1 MPIEKIK
8 GLRGL
13 RGFGDLNE
21 GERKRFLSDHA
32 AELRPYSNDPMKY
45 GIVASRLYE
54 NQKFINTF
62 GQAAFDQLHDGTEAA
77 YNYRNKLTHDKIVT
91 DAFIDTF
98 NKEDNFNELATYL
111 DTEGMYDLLNNDE
124 YLGSRKR
131 AQMWNANVKRAKGV
145 QNTFD
150 QMGMNPRIATIE
162 PGLAAGLQ
170 IAKPA
175 VAQSPKIQDDAYA
188 KRDKEI
194 LDKLYAESQKR
205 REKEIQGDA
214 DIMFANMLDADTN
227 GQKSIGSWLKDF
239 DKIASKN
246 SGYYSGFKNSSWLK
260 DYDDEDKLKDYAKY
274 QVLKQKYGEGVA
286 MQYLSR
292 DIQDRIAEA
301 QDGKF
306 TGNTLKGILTTA
318 WSDLGSNVALFANIK
333 NWYDVD
339 RMAIINQGKD
349 PDKPIYDK
357 KGNIVDYERNENIWT
372 NPAYW
377 NNVYKY
383 NTFSPTEIKAIEER
397 GGISTDV
404 NVREYGYT
412 PDFFSWDTVQEGFK
426 QGGHV
431 LAGIA
436 ETALTGGTG
445 KIIGMGAKGVLKGI
459 GLSAKAIQTASKAG
473 NIINDALVMATTGL
487 EGSQLEAMGTFDEQ
501 METAKQ
507 KIREQ
512 INSELHDYQK
522 SIDYNSKE
530 SKAAIDYYYKQLKL
544 KDNRRVT
551 SGSKEGM
558 TQLPM
563 SDETLK
569 AQAKQMYTNQLLEAK
584 QKELEEL
591 HKKDEMEAARAATK
605 AYMTNFAMD
614 YVKNIPLTTAVQKFM
629 IAKGSMRGAFDN
641 TIDKNI
647 IADIE
652 KGGVKKAVG
661 KGDKEIRF
669 SSGKGLAKEIGK
681 QFAGGF
687 ADEYLDGINASFAG
701 GVGSNV
707 FDNYMKRNYDPEAY
721 DSTVDS
727 FTGNFLAGLSEGLDG
742 VLDRQNLYEGFIG
755 MLSPAATVMPNMNA
769 VFHPKDTW
777 NAVINKKDAYGNK
790 INFAERASNLLM
802 NPLLNSVVEAKE
814 KDRRVDNTV
823 SAINMVVAANKDKLD
838 SAAKTI
844 SVLNNFNTPING
856 NNPLGI
862 LDYKDNKLLNAFTL
876 IKSLNELEDIGGT
889 KSKLYE
895 DTMHTI
901 QGLAEGTLSEEE
913 MDNEVDKFIAD
924 PDNKSILDGKENPKE
939 VAAERLQ
946 KNAKYFMDMKKKVD
960 DIQQMFSNSPS
971 MKNVDP
977 RVAATLV
984 YNTVAKD
991 DYKNRLESILNELG
1005 TGSADTEST
1014 YTPNY
1019 VMRYDTKNSIKKAV
1033 AAREKEVVKADKEIE
1048 ELSASNGY
1056 ARTKIQQLEKQLEN
1070 TTKEGERI
1078 TIKEDIRKYKELIDS
1093 QNFQIQT
1100 LKESKDRLL
1109 SEKEDINKIGEGEDS
1124 KTSFTVNDILNADVR
1139 DMAYILDPKNK
1150 ENFSKERQAVIDKAI
1165 ARLKQ
1170 KDPEALR
1177 KINDAGILASRIDD
1191 METVYNKISNND
1203 KLASTYFDA
1212 AEQSRGMAAWGE
1224 SIQREIKKKYKDI
1237 SDAYQ
1242 NRKENPEAFRDKVLE
1257 ANSEIVEAYMN
1268 DYPSQAE
1275 AIKPYYDMLK
1285 FDDDVAAILGHSGL
1299 STEEKRQIA
1308 NTIGNLQITS
1318 NTIEEIQSKMENIVD
1333 NQEIDEDFRNQID
1346 GLLSKV
1352 EQLGY
1357 LRDATIIENRKQR
1370 KQREAEEAKKKEEEK
1385 NKVDEAAKNAADK
1398 KVIEDKDKQEDMGR
1412 KASEKDILNN
1422 TEDVDLSIDEK
1433 PSEGPQKDET
1443 NEEKSTT
1450 EQSVVTQSTTTQ
1462 GATAPVTQNV
1472 KTILSDESGD
1482 TSVTVGDMWYGTA
1495 DNTKKGKFTVTKMGN
1510 SITFDTDEKNDV
1522 LSVTPDEYDV
1532 TPETKEHE
1540 ENAVFEA
1547 SSMEKRGDDWYFV
1560 GNFAGTKNT
1569 TEVKAKKSFDI
1580 EKAIKRQQEARE
1592 TELATKGVD
1601 VGNVNIVD
1609 NGDSVQGRS
1618 ENIDEQN
1625 NNITLDDKVIEV
1637 SEINEDA
1644 DELNGIGEHNIET
1657 NVNTISGNAMSRYVS
1672 DPLVKDGKL
1681 VNKKGKD
1688 DRKQMDEYY
1697 AWMDAAGI
1705 KLQNIIDRELAKILK
1720 RNPNAKVKFMAVRP
1734 ESNATNDS
1742 SMQRHLMLVLDYD
1755 NSINKG
1761 ITAIHNDDNGGVIES
1776 QGKKYLVIG
1785 VAGYRNGNFAQQ
1797 SLYNVLWNP
1806 ISPTSRNSK
1815 GEPFGLMIKPKKE
1828 FFETHPNERFYVNE
1842 SLSTEIVP
1850 YSLIPGYIVK
1860 QGLNDSNTEF
1870 KSVRELLADKERNP
1884 MGYDMQSV
1892 AWGIQELTKFLTI
1905 GAFVDDVMV
1914 PRNTIRN
1921 AGSAFV
1927 LMPASNGK
1935 MVPSYLKVLKYNE
1948 MRDGAL
1954 KDKVEGLLQNVVS
1967 PDYATRYQAVIDL
1980 SNIFYFDKE
1989 GDTILLRKNKAELS
2003 LVHDG
2008 IVQKTFVLDSNFDRA
2023 EFMQAMEDMNP
2034 RVNITARVLQSQEL
2048 LKEYDEAGAL
2058 MTDAAIFGTAGSSY
2072 SIYGLDG
2079 EGNMLKLEQPG
2090 NEASKT
2096 TVNSDF
2102 KNENKSQVIYKHQ
2115 YYTYRVDDGM
2125 YYLNGEPITDEKMM
2139 KQLEYNKMIIDNQ
2152 LSPIKSE
2159 GVLEYF
2165 ILKEGEHPEAIKV
2178 NRNTKEVKEVSEEKA
2193 KEIISKIEE
2202 EKAKKQRE
2210 VEAQKQLKIINSE
2223 DVDIIGISDNTNF
2236 VMDPNTGEMVVDN
2249 TVDETP
2255 VPKEENKNENKKE
2268 EVKKESK
2275 SEKNNKKTESSNNTT
2290 STQTFAELIGNKKHR
2305 ISIIKLVKSKWK
2317 DAPVVPAQLE
2327 KFLRDKDVEVD
2338 SIGTS
2343 EKDIDAWMKTIE
2355 DCR

>member
-32 AELRPYSNDPMKY
+32 AELRPYSNDPIKY
-45 GIVASRLYE
+45 GIVASRMYE

-62 GQAAFDQLHDGTEAA
+62 GQAAFDQLHDGTEAS

-124 YLGSRKR
+124 YLGKTKIHNKFIKNINDSK
-131 AQMWNANVKRAKGV
+131 AMQKAYDNSLNIPYAEAALAKGIIRSK
-145 QNTFD
+145 TAI
-150 QMGMNPRIATIE
+150 NPYE
-162 PGLAAGLQ
+162 Q
-170 IAKPA
+170 KD
-175 VAQSPKIQDDAYA
+175 KDE
-188 KRDKEI
+188 KKDKEI
-194 LDKLYAESQKR
+194 LDKLYAESQQR
-205 REKEIQGDA
+205 REKDIQGDA

-227 GQKSIGSWLKDF
+227 GQKSIASWLKDF

-286 MQYLSR
+286 MQYLDR
-292 DIQDRIAEA
+292 DIQNRIAEA

-306 TGNTLKGILTTA
+306 TGNTLKGVLTTA
-318 WSDLGSNVALFANIK
+318 WSDIGSDIALFANMK

-426 QGGHV
+426 QSGHFV
-431 LAGIA
+431 EPLLT
-436 ETALTGGTG
+436 TALTGGAG
-445 KIIGMGAKGVLKGI
+445 RLVGMGANAAMKGV
-459 GLSAKAIQTASKAG
+459 GLSAKAMQTANKAG
-473 NIINDALVMATTGL
+473 RVINDVLVGATTGL
-487 EGSQLEAMGTFDEQ
+487 SGSQLEAMGTFEEQ
-501 METAKQ
+501 MKTAKQ

-512 INSELHDYQK
+512 INSELHDYQR
-522 SIDYNSKE
+522 SIDYNSKD
-530 SKAAIDYYYKQLKL
+530 SKAALDYYYNQLKAN
-544 KDNRRVT
+544 DRRRVA
-551 SGSKEGM
+551 SGSREGM

-563 SDETLK
+563 SDATLK
-569 AQAKQMYTNQLLEAK
+569 AQAKQMYTNQLLGAK

-614 YVKNIPLTTAVQKFM
+614 YVKNIPLTTAVQKFL

-652 KGGVKKAVG
+652 KGGVKRAI

-707 FDNYMKRNYDPEAY
+707 FNNYMKRNYDPEAY

-727 FTGNFLAGLSEGLDG
+727 FAGNFLAGLSEGIEG
-742 VLDRQNLYEGFIG
+742 ITDRQNLYEGFIG
-755 MLSPAATVMPNMNA
+755 MVSPMTTVAPNMNA

-777 NAVINKKDAYGNK
+777 NAVLNKKDAYGNK
-790 INFAERASNLLM
+790 INFAERASSVMM
-802 NPLLNSVVEAKE
+802 NPLLNTIAEARQ
-814 KDRRVDNTV
+814 KDRRIDNTV
-823 SAINMVVAANKDKLD
+823 EAINRVVEANKDKLN

-844 SVLNNFNTPING
+844 SVLNNFNTPVNG
-856 NNPLGI
+856 DNLMNI

-889 KSKLYE
+889 KSKLYD

-913 MDNEVDKFIAD
+913 MSNEVDKFIAD
-924 PDNKSILDGKENPKE
+924 PDNKSILDGNEDSKK

-960 DIQQMFSNSPS
+960 EIQQMFANSPS

-991 DYKNRLESILNELG
+991 DYKNRLESILNEIG

-1019 VMRYDTKNSIKKAV
+1019 AMRYDTKNSIKKAV
-1033 AAREKEVVKADKEIE
+1033 AAREKEAAKADKEIE

-1100 LKESKDRLL
+1100 LRESKDRLL
-1109 SEKEDINKIGEGEDS
+1109 GEKEDISKIGEGEDN

-1150 ENFSKERQAVIDKAI
+1150 ENFSKKKQAVIDKAI

-1242 NRKENPEAFRDKVLE
+1242 NRKENSEAFRDKVLE
-1257 ANSEIVEAYMN
+1257 TNNEVVEAYMN
-1268 DYPSQAE
+1268 DHPSQAE

-1285 FDDDVAAILGHSGL
+1285 FNDDVAAILKHSGL
-1299 STEEKRQIA
+1299 ETGEKMIIASTIISNQKKSNNVEEVQAK
-1308 NTIGNLQITS
+1308 LES
-1318 NTIEEIQSKMENIVD
+1318 IVD
-1333 NQEIDEDFRNQID
+1333 NSELSENFRNQID
-1346 GLLSKV
+1346 GLLSKI

-1398 KVIEDKDKQEDMGR
+1398 KVIEDKDKQEDIG
-1412 KASEKDILNN
+1412 KVPDKNDNITNE
-1422 TEDVDLSIDEK
+1422 EDVDLFSNEE
-1433 PSEGPQKDET
+1433 PSE
-1443 NEEKSTT
+1443 
-1450 EQSVVTQSTTTQ
+1450 EQSKEEVGEKHSVS
-1462 GATAPVTQNV
+1462 APVTQNV

-1482 TSVTVGDMWYGTA
+1482 MSVTVGDMWYGTA
-1495 DNTKKGKFTVTKMGN
+1495 DNTKKGKFIVTKMGDN
-1510 SITFDTDEKNDV
+1510 ITFDTDEKNDV
-1522 LSVTPDEYDV
+1522 LSITFDEYDV

-1592 TELATKGVD
+1592 AELAANGVD
-1601 VGNVNIVD
+1601 VDNVNIVD

-1625 NNITLDDKVIEV
+1625 NNITPDDKVIEV

-1657 NVNTISGNAMSRYVS
+1657 NVNTISGNAMSRYES
-1672 DPLVKDGKL
+1672 DPLAKDGKL

-1697 AWMDAAGI
+1697 SWMDAAGI
-1705 KLQNIIDRELAKILK
+1705 KLQNIIDQELAKILK

-1870 KSVRELLADKERNP
+1870 RSVRELLADKERNP
-1884 MGYDMQSV
+1884 IGYDMQSV

-1927 LMPASNGK
+1927 LMPAGNGK

-2023 EFMQAMEDMNP
+2023 EFMKAMEDMNP
-2034 RVNITARVLQSQEL
+2034 RINITARVLQSQEL
-2048 LKEYDEAGAL
+2048 LKEYNEAGAL

-2079 EGNMLKLEQPG
+2079 EGNMLKPEQPG
-2090 NEASKT
+2090 NEDSKT

-2125 YYLNGEPITDEKMM
+2125 YYLNGEPITDEKMIR
-2139 KQLEYNKMIIDNQ
+2139 QLEYNKMIVDNQ
-2152 LSPIKSE
+2152 LTSIKRE
-2159 GVLEYF
+2159 GVWEYF

-2202 EKAKKQRE
+2202 EKAKKQRDA
-2210 VEAQKQLKIINSE
+2210 EAQKQLKIINSE
-2223 DVDIIGISDNTNF
+2223 DVDITGNSDNTDL
-2236 VMDPNTGEMVVDN
+2236 VMDLNTGEMIVDN

-2255 VPKEENKNENKKE
+2255 VPKEENKNENKEE

-2275 SEKNNKKTESSNNTT
+2275 SEKNTKKTESSDNAT

-2305 ISIIKLVKSKWK
+2305 ISIIKLVKGKWK

>member
-21 GERKRFLSDHA
+21 GERRRFLSDHA
-32 AELRPYSNDPMKY
+32 SELRPYSNDPMKY
-45 GIVASRLYE
+45 DIVASRLYE

-98 NKEDNFNELATYL
+98 NKEDNFNELATFL
-111 DTEGMYDLLNNDE
+111 DTDGMYDLLNNDE
-124 YLGSRKR
+124 YLGKTKIRNKFIKNINDSK
-131 AQMWNANVKRAKGV
+131 AMQKAYDSSLNIPYAEAALAKGIIRSK
-145 QNTFD
+145 TAI
-150 QMGMNPRIATIE
+150 NPYE
-162 PGLAAGLQ
+162 Q
-170 IAKPA
+170 KD
-175 VAQSPKIQDDAYA
+175 KDE
-188 KRDKEI
+188 KKDKEI
-194 LDKLYAESQKR
+194 LDKLYAESQQR
-205 REKEIQGDA
+205 RETDIQGDA

-239 DKIASKN
+239 DKMASKN
-246 SGYYSGFKNSSWLK
+246 SNYYFKFKNSSWLK
-260 DYDDEDKLKDYAKY
+260 DYDDENKLKDYAKY
-274 QVLKQKYGEGVA
+274 QALKQKYGEGVA
-286 MQYLSR
+286 LQYLDR
-292 DIQDRIAEA
+292 DIQNRIAEA

-306 TGNTLKGILTTA
+306 TGNTLKGVLTTA
-318 WSDLGSNVALFANIK
+318 WSDIGSDIALFANMK

-339 RMAIINQGKD
+339 KMAVINQGKD
-349 PDKPIYDK
+349 PDKPVYDK
-357 KGNIVDYERNENIWT
+357 KGNIVDYKRNDNIWT

-383 NTFSPTEIKAIEER
+383 NTFSPTEIKAIEEK

-426 QGGHV
+426 QSGHFIEP
-431 LAGIA
+431 LLT
-436 ETALTGGTG
+436 TALTGGAG
-445 KIIGMGAKGVLKGI
+445 RLVGMGANAAMKGV
-459 GLSAKAIQTASKAG
+459 GLSAKAMQTANKAG
-473 NIINDALVMATTGL
+473 RVINDVLVGATTGL
-487 EGSQLEAMGTFDEQ
+487 SGSQLEAMGTFEEQ

-512 INSELHDYQK
+512 IDSELHDYQR
-522 SIDYNSKE
+522 SIDYNSKD
-530 SKAAIDYYYKQLKL
+530 SKAAINYYYNQLKAN
-544 KDNRRVT
+544 DRGRVA
-551 SGSKEGM
+551 SGSREGM

-569 AQAKQMYTNQLLEAK
+569 AQAKQMYTNQLLGAK

-614 YVKNIPLTTAVQKFM
+614 YVKNLPLTTAVQKFL

-641 TIDKNI
+641 TIDKSI
-647 IADIE
+647 IADVE
-652 KGGVKKAVG
+652 KGGVKRAV
-661 KGDKEIRF
+661 KGNKEIRF

-707 FDNYMKRNYDPEAY
+707 FNNYMKRNYDPEAY

-727 FTGNFLAGLSEGLDG
+727 FAGNFLAGLSEGMEG
-742 VLDRQNLYEGFIG
+742 ITDRQNLNEGFIG
-755 MLSPAATVMPNMNA
+755 MVSPMTTVAPNMNA

-777 NAVINKKDAYGNK
+777 NAVLNKKDAYGNK
-790 INFAERASNLLM
+790 INFAERASSVLM
-802 NPLLNSVVEAKE
+802 NPLLNTITEARQ
-814 KDRRVDNTV
+814 KDRRIDNTV
-823 SAINMVVAANKDKLD
+823 EAINRVVEANKDKLN

-844 SVLNNFNTPING
+844 SVLNNFNTPVNG
-856 NNPLGI
+856 DNLMNI

-889 KSKLYE
+889 KSKLYD
-895 DTMHTI
+895 DTMHTV

-913 MDNEVDKFIAD
+913 MSNEVDKFIAD
-924 PDNKSILDGKENPKE
+924 PDNKSILDGNEDSKK

-960 DIQQMFSNSPS
+960 EIQQMFANSPS

-991 DYKNRLESILNELG
+991 DYKNRLESILSELG

-1019 VMRYDTKNSIKKAV
+1019 AMRYDKKDSVKKAI
-1033 AAREKEVVKADKEIE
+1033 AAREKEVAKADKEIE
-1048 ELSASNGY
+1048 KLSASNGY
-1056 ARTKIQQLEKQLEN
+1056 AKTKIQQLEKQLEN

-1100 LKESKDRLL
+1100 LRESKDRLL
-1109 SEKEDINKIGEGEDS
+1109 SEKEDISKIGDGEDN
-1124 KTSFTVNDILNADVR
+1124 KTSFTVNDILNSDVR
-1139 DMAYILDPKNK
+1139 DMAYILDPKNR
-1150 ENFSKERQAVIDKAI
+1150 ENFSKKKQAVIDKAI

-1212 AEQSRGMAAWGE
+1212 AEQSRSMAAWGE

-1257 ANSEIVEAYMN
+1257 ANSEVVEAYMN
-1268 DYPSQAE
+1268 DHPSQAE

-1285 FDDDVAAILGHSGL
+1285 FNDDVAAVLKHSGL
-1299 STEEKRQIA
+1299 ETGEKMIIASTIISNQKKSNNVEE
-1308 NTIGNLQITS
+1308 LQAKLES
-1318 NTIEEIQSKMENIVD
+1318 IVD
-1333 NQEIDEDFRNQID
+1333 DPELSENFRNQID

-1385 NKVDEAAKNAADK
+1385 KKVDEAAKNAAEK
-1398 KVIEDKDKQEDMGR
+1398 KVAEEKEKQEDIDKIPG
-1412 KASEKDILNN
+1412 KNDTLNS
-1422 TEDVDLSIDEK
+1422 TEDVDLFIGEE
-1433 PSEGPQKDET
+1433 PSEEPQKDKID
-1443 NEEKSTT
+1443 NEKSATVQNAAMQDATT
-1450 EQSVVTQSTTTQ
+1450 
-1462 GATAPVTQNV
+1462 PMTQNV
-1472 KTILSDESGD
+1472 KTILSDGSGD
-1482 TSVTVGDMWYGTA
+1482 MSVTAGEMWYGTG
-1495 DNTKKGKFTVTKMGN
+1495 DNAKKGKFTMTKMEGEI
-1510 SITFDTDEKNDV
+1510 SFDTNDKHDV
-1522 LSVTPDEYDV
+1522 LSIASDEYEV
-1532 TPETKEHE
+1532 TPETGEHE

-1547 SSMEKRGDDWYFV
+1547 SSMKKKGDDWYFV
-1560 GNFAGTKNT
+1560 GNFVGTNKT

-1580 EKAIKRQQEARE
+1580 EKAIERQQKARE
-1592 TELATKGVD
+1592 TELAAKGTD
-1601 VGNVNIVD
+1601 IGNVNIID
-1609 NGDSVQGRS
+1609 NGDSVQGVS
-1618 ENIDEQN
+1618 ASLDAQIN
-1625 NNITLDDKVIEV
+1625 NTDPNGKEVHV
-1637 SEINEDA
+1637 SETNVDA
-1644 DELNGIGEHNIET
+1644 DDLNGTGEHNTEA
-1657 NVNTISGNAMSRYVS
+1657 NVTTLSGNAMSRYEP
-1672 DPLVKDGKL
+1672 DPLAKDGKL

-1697 AWMDAAGI
+1697 AWMDAAEI
-1705 KLQNIIDRELAKILK
+1705 KLQNIIDQELGRILR
-1720 RNPNAKVKFMAVRP
+1720 RNPNAKVKFMSVRP

-1742 SMQRHLMLVLDYD
+1742 AMQKHYMLVLDYD

-1761 ITAIHNDDNGGVIES
+1761 ITAIHNDKNGGVIES
-1776 QGKKYLVIG
+1776 NGKKYLVIG
-1785 VAGYRNGNFAQQ
+1785 VAGFAKKNFAQK
-1797 SLYNVLWNP
+1797 SLYDVLTNP
-1806 ISPTSRNSK
+1806 IAPNYKNST
-1815 GEPFGLMIKPKKE
+1815 GEPLGLLVKPKKE

-1842 SLSTEIVP
+1842 NLSTEIVP

-1870 KSVRELLADKERNP
+1870 RSVRELLADKERNP

-1892 AWGIQELTKFLTI
+1892 AWGIQELTKFLTV

-1927 LMPASNGK
+1927 LMLAGNGK

-1989 GDTILLRKNKAELS
+1989 GDTILLRKNKAGLS

-2079 EGNMLKLEQPG
+2079 EGNMLKPKQIV
-2090 NEASKT
+2090 NETPKAVK
-2096 TVNSDF
+2096 NSDF
-2102 KNENKSQVIYKHQ
+2102 KNENKGQVIYKHQ
-2115 YYTYRVDDGM
+2115 YYTRREDDGM
-2125 YYLNGEPITDEKMM
+2125 YYLNGEPVTDERMI
-2139 KQLEYNKMIIDNQ
+2139 KQLDYNKMIIDNQ

-2159 GVLEYF
+2159 GVWEYF

-2178 NRNTKEVKEVSEEKA
+2178 NRNTKVVKEVSEDTI
-2193 KEIISKIEE
+2193 KEIIQKIEE

-2210 VEAQKQLKIINSE
+2210 TEAQKQLKTLSLH
-2223 DVDIIGISDNTNF
+2223 DVEMDLTGDSGTTEF
-2236 VMDPNTGEMVVDN
+2236 MMDPETGEMVAVN

-2255 VPKEENKNENKKE
+2255 TTKEEKKTE
-2268 EVKKESK
+2268 EVKKES
-2275 SEKNNKKTESSNNTT
+2275 EKNKEDKRIPITKDAS
-2290 STQTFAELIGNKKHR
+2290 STQTFAELYGKKVYR
-2305 ISIIKLVKSKWK
+2305 MSILKLIKGKWK
-2317 DAPVVPAQLE
+2317 EAPSVPAQLE

-2343 EKDIDAWMKTIE
+2343 KDDIDAWMKTIE

>member
-1 MPIEKIK
+1 MPIEKIR

-13 RGFGDLNE
+13 GG
-21 GERKRFLSDHA
+21 LSDLTPEERDAFMKANANVLDQYHNLNNRDKA
-32 AELRPYSNDPMKY
+32 AN
-45 GIVASRLYE
+45 ILYM
-54 NQKFINTF
+54 NQKYINTF
-62 GQAAFDQLHDGTEAA
+62 GLDSFNLNNDGTEASFDF
-77 YNYRNKLTHDKIVT
+77 RNKQTKTKLIT
-91 DAFIDTF
+91 DAFLNTF
-98 NKEDNFNELATYL
+98 GKEDNINELSTFL
-111 DTEGMYDLLNNDE
+111 DTDGMYDLLNNDE
-124 YLGSRKR
+124 YLGKTKIRNKFIKNINDSK
-131 AQMWNANVKRAKGV
+131 AMQKAYDSSLNIPYAEAALAKGIIRSK
-145 QNTFD
+145 TAI
-150 QMGMNPRIATIE
+150 NPYE
-162 PGLAAGLQ
+162 Q
-170 IAKPA
+170 KN
-175 VAQSPKIQDDAYA
+175 KDE

-194 LDKLYAESQKR
+194 LDKLYAESQQR
-205 REKEIQGDA
+205 REKDIQGDA

-227 GQKSIGSWLKDF
+227 GQKNIASWLKDF

-246 SGYYSGFKNSSWLK
+246 SNYYFKFKNSSWLK
-260 DYDDEDKLKDYAKY
+260 DYDDENKLKDYAKY

-286 MQYLSR
+286 LQYLDR
-292 DIQDRIAEA
+292 DIQNRIAEA

-306 TGNTLKGILTTA
+306 TGNTLKGVLTTA
-318 WSDLGSNVALFANIK
+318 WSDIGSDIALFANMK

-339 RMAIINQGKD
+339 RMAVINQGKD

-357 KGNIVDYERNENIWT
+357 KGKIVDYKKNENIWT

-383 NTFSPTEIKAIEER
+383 NTFSPTEIKAIEEK

-426 QGGHV
+426 QSGHFIEP
-431 LAGIA
+431 LLT
-436 ETALTGGTG
+436 TALTGGAG
-445 KIIGMGAKGVLKGI
+445 RLVGMGANAAMKGV
-459 GLSAKAIQTASKAG
+459 GLSAKAMQTANKAG
-473 NIINDALVMATTGL
+473 RVINDVLVGATTGL
-487 EGSQLEAMGTFDEQ
+487 SGSQLEAMGTFEEQ

-512 INSELHDYQK
+512 INSELHDYQR
-522 SIDYNSKE
+522 SIDYNSKD
-530 SKAAIDYYYKQLKL
+530 SKAALDYYYKQLKA
-544 KDNRRVT
+544 KDNRRVA
-551 SGSKEGM
+551 SGSREGM

-563 SDETLK
+563 SDGTLK

-614 YVKNIPLTTAVQKFM
+614 YVKNIPLTTAVQKFL

-652 KGGVKKAVG
+652 KGGVKRAI

-707 FDNYMKRNYDPEAY
+707 FNNYMKRNYDPEAY

-727 FTGNFLAGLSEGLDG
+727 FAGNFLAGLSEGIEG
-742 VLDRQNLYEGFIG
+742 ITDRQNLYEGFIG
-755 MLSPAATVMPNMNA
+755 MVSPMTTVAPNMNV

-777 NAVINKKDAYGNK
+777 NAVLNKKDAYGNK
-790 INFAERASNLLM
+790 INFAERASSVMM
-802 NPLLNSVVEAKE
+802 NPLLNTIAEARQ
-814 KDRRVDNTV
+814 KDRRIDNTV
-823 SAINMVVAANKDKLD
+823 EAINRVVEANKDKLN

-844 SVLNNFNTPING
+844 SVLNNFNTPVNG
-856 NNPLGI
+856 DNLMNI

-889 KSKLYE
+889 KSKLYD

-913 MDNEVDKFIAD
+913 MSNEVDKFIAD
-924 PDNKSILDGKENPKE
+924 PDNKSILDGNEDSKK

-960 DIQQMFSNSPS
+960 EIQQMFANSPS

-1019 VMRYDTKNSIKKAV
+1019 AMRYDTKNSIKKAV
-1033 AAREKEVVKADKEIE
+1033 AAREKEAAKADKEIE

-1070 TTKEGERI
+1070 ITKEGERI
-1078 TIKEDIRKYKELIDS
+1078 TTKEDIRKYKELIDS

-1100 LKESKDRLL
+1100 LRESKDRLL
-1109 SEKEDINKIGEGEDS
+1109 GEKEDISKIGEGEDN

-1139 DMAYILDPKNK
+1139 DIAYILDPKNK
-1150 ENFSKERQAVIDKAI
+1150 ENFSKKRQAVIDKAI

-1224 SIQREIKKKYKDI
+1224 SIQREIKKKYEDI

-1268 DYPSQAE
+1268 DHPKQAE

-1285 FDDDVAAILGHSGL
+1285 FNDDVAAILRHSGL
-1299 STEEKRQIA
+1299 ETGEKMIIASTIISNQKKSNNVEEVQAK
-1308 NTIGNLQITS
+1308 LES
-1318 NTIEEIQSKMENIVD
+1318 IVD
-1333 NQEIDEDFRNQID
+1333 DPELSENFRNQID

-1352 EQLGY
+1352 AQMSY
-1357 LRDATIIENRKQR
+1357 QRDATTIENRKQK
-1370 KQREAEEAKKKEEEK
+1370 KQREADEAKKKEEEK
-1385 NKVDEAAKNAADK
+1385 KKVNEAAKNAAEK
-1398 KVIEDKDKQEDMGR
+1398 KVAEEKEKQEITDR
-1412 KASEKDILNN
+1412 KPGKNDIINN
-1422 TEDVDLSIDEK
+1422 AEDVVLSIDEEPLK
-1433 PSEGPQKDET
+1433 EPQKDET
-1443 NEEKSTT
+1443 DNEKNTT
-1450 EQSVVTQSTTTQ
+1450 AQSATTSM
-1462 GATAPVTQNV
+1462 TQNV
-1472 KTILSDESGD
+1472 NTILSDGSGD
-1482 TSVTVGDMWYGTA
+1482 MSVIAGEMWNGTGDNA
-1495 DNTKKGKFTVTKMGN
+1495 KKGKFTMTKMEGEI
-1510 SITFDTDEKNDV
+1510 SFDTNEKHDV
-1522 LSVTPDEYDV
+1522 LSIASDEYEV
-1532 TPETKEHE
+1532 TPETSEHE

-1547 SSMEKRGDDWYFV
+1547 SSMKKKGDDWYFV
-1560 GNFAGTKNT
+1560 GNFAGTNKT

-1580 EKAIKRQQEARE
+1580 EKVIERQQKARE
-1592 TELATKGVD
+1592 TELAAKGTD
-1601 VGNVNIVD
+1601 IGNVNIID
-1609 NGDSVQGRS
+1609 NGDSVQGMS
-1618 ENIDEQN
+1618 ASLDEQINNIDPNGKE
-1625 NNITLDDKVIEV
+1625 VHV
-1637 SEINEDA
+1637 SETNVDA
-1644 DELNGIGEHNIET
+1644 DDLNGTGEHNTEA
-1657 NVNTISGNAMSRYVS
+1657 NVTTLSGNAMSRYEPDS
-1672 DPLVKDGKL
+1672 LAKDGKL
-1681 VNKKGKD
+1681 INKKGKD

-1705 KLQNIIDRELAKILK
+1705 KLQNIIDQELGRILR
-1720 RNPNAKVKFMAVRP
+1720 RNPNAKVKFMSVRP

-1742 SMQRHLMLVLDYD
+1742 AMQKHYMLVLDYN

-1761 ITAIHNDDNGGVIES
+1761 ITAIHNDKNGGVIES
-1776 QGKKYLVIG
+1776 NGKKYLVIG
-1785 VAGYRNGNFAQQ
+1785 VAGFAKKNFAQK
-1797 SLYNVLWNP
+1797 SLYDVLTNP
-1806 ISPTSRNSK
+1806 IAPNYKNST
-1815 GEPFGLMIKPKKE
+1815 GEPLGLLVKPKKE

-1850 YSLIPGYIVK
+1850 YTLIPGYIVK

-1870 KSVRELLADKERNP
+1870 RSVRELLADKERNP

-1892 AWGIQELTKFLTI
+1892 AWGIQELTKFLTV
-1905 GAFVDDVMV
+1905 GTSVDNVMV

-1927 LMPASNGK
+1927 FIPAGNGK
-1935 MVPSYLKVLKYNE
+1935 LIPSYLKVLKYNE
-1948 MRDGAL
+1948 MKDGVL
-1954 KDKVEGLLQNVVS
+1954 KDKVERLLQDVVA
-1967 PDYATRYQAVIDL
+1967 PDYVKRYQAVMDL
-1980 SNIFYFDKE
+1980 CNIFYFDKD
-1989 GDTILLRKNKAELS
+1989 GDNILLKKTKAEVS

-2008 IVQKTFVLDSNFDRA
+2008 KVQKTFTLDSNFDRM
-2023 EFMQAMEDMNP
+2023 EFMKAIEDMNP
-2034 RVNITARVLQSQEL
+2034 RVNITARVLQSQKL

-2058 MTDAAIFGTAGSSY
+2058 MTDIAMFGTAGSSY

-2079 EGNMLKLEQPG
+2079 EGNMLKPKQIV
-2090 NEASKT
+2090 NETPKT
-2096 TVNSDF
+2096 VKNSDF

-2115 YYTYRVDDGM
+2115 YYTRREDDGM
-2125 YYLNGEPITDEKMM
+2125 YYLNGEPVTDERMI
-2139 KQLEYNKMIIDNQ
+2139 KQLDYNKMIIDNQ

-2159 GVLEYF
+2159 GVWEYF

-2178 NRNTKEVKEVSEEKA
+2178 NRNTKVVKEVSEDTI
-2193 KEIISKIEE
+2193 KEIIQKIEE
-2202 EKAKKQRE
+2202 ETAKKQRDT
-2210 VEAQKQLKIINSE
+2210 EAQKQLKTLSLHDVEMDFTGNSGTTE
-2223 DVDIIGISDNTNF
+2223 FMI
-2236 VMDPNTGEMVVDN
+2236 DPETGEMVAVN

-2255 VPKEENKNENKKE
+2255 TTKEEKKTEEKTE
-2268 EVKKESK
+2268 EVKKESE
-2275 SEKNNKKTESSNNTT
+2275 EKKEDKRIPITKDAS
-2290 STQTFAELIGNKKHR
+2290 STQTFAELYGKKIYR
-2305 ISIIKLVKSKWK
+2305 MSILKLIKGKWK
-2317 DAPVVPAQLE
+2317 EAPSVPAQLE

-2343 EKDIDAWMKTIE
+2343 KDDIDAWMKTIE
-2355 DCR
+2355 NCR

>member
-412 PDFFSWDTVQEGFK
+412 PDFLSWDTVQEGFK

-436 ETALTGGTG
+436 ETALTGGAG
-445 KIIGMGAKGVLKGI
+445 KMIGMGAKGVLKGI
-459 GLSAKAIQTASKAG
+459 GLSAKAMQTASKAG

-512 INSELHDYQK
+512 INSELHDYQR

-530 SKAAIDYYYKQLKL
+530 SKAALDYYYKQLKI
-544 KDNRRVT
+544 KDNRRVA
-551 SGSKEGM
+551 SGSREGM

-647 IADIE
+647 IADVE
-652 KGGVKKAVG
+652 KGGVKRVVG

-701 GVGSNV
+701 GVGNNI
-707 FDNYMKRNYDPEAY
+707 FDNYIKRNYDPEAY

-727 FTGNFLAGLSEGLDG
+727 FAGNFLAGLSEGLDG

-769 VFHPKDTW
+769 VFHLKDTW

-790 INFAERASNLLM
+790 INFAERASSVLM
-802 NPLLNSVVEAKE
+802 NPLLNTITEARQ
-814 KDRRVDNTV
+814 KDRRIDNTIE
-823 SAINMVVAANKDKLD
+823 AINRVVAANKDKLD

-856 NNPLGI
+856 DNPLGI

-924 PDNKSILDGKENPKE
+924 PDNKSILDGNEDSKK

-960 DIQQMFSNSPS
+960 EIQQMFANSPS

-1078 TIKEDIRKYKELIDS
+1078 TIKEDIRKYNELIDS

-1242 NRKENPEAFRDKVLE
+1242 NRKGNPEVFRSKVLE
-1257 ANSEIVEAYMN
+1257 ANSEVVEAYMN

-1385 NKVDEAAKNAADK
+1385 NKVDEAAKNAAEK
-1398 KVIEDKDKQEDMGR
+1398 KTVEEKEKQQNEEGMDMGR
-1412 KASEKDILNN
+1412 KPNKNDVINS
-1422 TEDVDLSIDEK
+1422 TEDVDIFGNEE
-1433 PSEGPQKDET
+1433 PSE
-1443 NEEKSTT
+1443 
-1450 EQSVVTQSTTTQ
+1450 EQSKEEVGEKQS
-1462 GATAPVTQNV
+1462 ASAPVTQNV

-1482 TSVTVGDMWYGTA
+1482 ISITTGNMWYGTEN
-1495 DNTKKGKFTVTKMGN
+1495 NTKKGKFTVTKMGDT
-1510 SITFDTDEKNDV
+1510 ITFDTDEKNDV
-1522 LSVTPDEYDV
+1522 LSITSDEYDV

-1592 TELATKGVD
+1592 AELAVKGVD
-1601 VGNVNIVD
+1601 VSNMNIVD

-1625 NNITLDDKVIEV
+1625 NNITPDDKVIEV

-1644 DELNGIGEHNIET
+1644 AELNGIGEHNIET
-1657 NVNTISGNAMSRYVS
+1657 NVNTISGNAMSRYEPDS
-1672 DPLVKDGKL
+1672 LEKDGKL

-1705 KLQNIIDRELAKILK
+1705 KLQNIIDQELAKILK

-2079 EGNMLKLEQPG
+2079 EGNILKPKQPV

-2115 YYTYRVDDGM
+2115 YYTYKVDDGM

-2139 KQLEYNKMIIDNQ
+2139 KQLEYNKMIVDNQ
-2152 LSPIKSE
+2152 LTPIKSE
-2159 GVLEYF
+2159 GVWEYF

-2210 VEAQKQLKIINSE
+2210 AEAQKQLKIINSE
-2223 DVDIIGISDNTNF
+2223 DVDIIGISDNTNL

-2249 TVDETP
+2249 IVDETP
-2255 VPKEENKNENKKE
+2255 VLKEENKNENKKE

-2275 SEKNNKKTESSNNTT
+2275 SEKNNKKIKSSDNAT

-2305 ISIIKLVKSKWK
+2305 MSIIKLVKGKWK
-2317 DAPVVPAQLE
+2317 DAPVAPAQLE

>member
-32 AELRPYSNDPMKY
+32 AELRPYSNDPIKY
-45 GIVASRLYE
+45 GIVASRMYE

-62 GQAAFDQLHDGTEAA
+62 GQAAFDQLHDGTETS
-77 YNYRNKLTHDKIVT
+77 YNYRNKLTHDKVVT
-91 DAFIDTF
+91 DAFLNTF
-98 NKEDNFNELATYL
+98 GKEDNINELATYL
-111 DTEGMYDLLNNDE
+111 DADGMYDLLNNE
-124 YLGSRKR
+124 KYLGKTKIRNKFIKNINDSK
-131 AQMWNANVKRAKGV
+131 AMQKAYDNSLNIPYAEAALAKGIIRTKTV
-145 QNTFD
+145 
-150 QMGMNPRIATIE
+150 MNPYEQRKKDE
-162 PGLAAGLQ
+162 Q
-170 IAKPA
+170 
-175 VAQSPKIQDDAYA
+175 
-188 KRDKEI
+188 RDKEI

-205 REKEIQGDA
+205 REKDIQGDA
-214 DIMFANMLDADTN
+214 DIMFTNMLDTDTN

-239 DKIASKN
+239 DKIASK
-246 SGYYSGFKNSSWLK
+246 STGYYSGFKNSSWLK
-260 DYDDEDKLKDYAKY
+260 DYDDENKLKDYAKY
-274 QVLKQKYGEGVA
+274 QALKQKYGEGVA
-286 MQYLSR
+286 MQYLGR
-292 DIQDRIAEA
+292 DIQNRIAEA

-306 TGNTLKGILTTA
+306 TGNTLKGVLTTA
-318 WSDLGSNVALFANIK
+318 WSDIGSDIALFANMK

-349 PDKPIYDK
+349 PDKPIYNK
-357 KGNIVDYERNENIWT
+357 QGKIVDYEKNDNIWT

-426 QGGHV
+426 QSGHFIEP
-431 LAGIA
+431 LLT
-436 ETALTGGTG
+436 TALTGGAG
-445 KIIGMGAKGVLKGI
+445 RLVGMGANAAMKGA
-459 GLSAKAIQTASKAG
+459 GLSAKAMQTANKAG
-473 NIINDALVMATTGL
+473 RVINDVLVGATTGL
-487 EGSQLEAMGTFDEQ
+487 SGSQLEAMGTFDEQ

-512 INSELHDYQK
+512 INSELHDYQR

-530 SKAAIDYYYKQLKL
+530 SKAALDYYYKQLKI
-544 KDNRRVT
+544 KDNRRVA
-551 SGSKEGM
+551 SGSREGM

-569 AQAKQMYTNQLLEAK
+569 AQAKQMYTNQLLGAK
-584 QKELEEL
+584 QKEFEEL

-614 YVKNIPLTTAVQKFM
+614 YVKNIPLTTAVQKFL

-652 KGGVKKAVG
+652 KGGVKRAVG

-721 DSTVDS
+721 DSTVDT
-727 FTGNFLAGLSEGLDG
+727 FAGNFLAGLSGGIEGIT
-742 VLDRQNLYEGFIG
+742 DRQNLYEGFIG
-755 MLSPAATVMPNMNA
+755 MVSPMASVAPNMNA

-777 NAVINKKDAYGNK
+777 NAVLNKKDAYGNK
-790 INFAERASNLLM
+790 IDFAERASSVVM
-802 NPLLNSVVEAKE
+802 NPLLNTIAEARQ
-814 KDRRVDNTV
+814 KDRRIDNTV
-823 SAINMVVAANKDKLD
+823 EAINKVVAANKDKLD

-844 SVLNNFNTPING
+844 SVLNNFNTPVNG
-856 NNPLGI
+856 NNPMNI

-876 IKSLNELEDIGGT
+876 IRSLNELEDIGGT
-889 KSKLYE
+889 KSKLYD

-913 MDNEVDKFIAD
+913 MSNEVDKFIAD
-924 PDNKSILDGKENPKE
+924 PDNKSILDGNEDSKK

-946 KNAKYFMDMKKKVD
+946 KNAQYFMDMKKKVD
-960 DIQQMFSNSPS
+960 DIQQMFANSPS

-1019 VMRYDTKNSIKKAV
+1019 AMRYDTKNSIKKAV
-1033 AAREKEVVKADKEIE
+1033 AAREKEVAKADKEIE
-1048 ELSASNGY
+1048 ELSASNDY

-1093 QNFQIQT
+1093 QNFQMQT
-1100 LKESKDRLL
+1100 LRESKDKLL
-1109 SEKEDINKIGEGEDS
+1109 SEKEDISKIGEDEDN
-1124 KTSFTVNDILNADVR
+1124 KTSFTINDILNADVR

-1150 ENFSKERQAVIDKAI
+1150 ENFSKKRQVVIDKAI

-1212 AEQSRGMAAWGE
+1212 VEQSRGMAAWGE

-1257 ANSEIVEAYMN
+1257 TNSEIVEAYMK
-1268 DYPSQAE
+1268 DHPKQAE

-1285 FDDDVAAILGHSGL
+1285 FNDDVAAILRHSGL
-1299 STEEKRQIA
+1299 ETGEKMIIASTVISNQKKSNNVEEVQAK
-1308 NTIGNLQITS
+1308 LES
-1318 NTIEEIQSKMENIVD
+1318 IVD
-1333 NQEIDEDFRNQID
+1333 DPELSENFRNQID

-1352 EQLGY
+1352 AQMSY
-1357 LRDATIIENRKQR
+1357 QRDATIIENRKQR
-1370 KQREAEEAKKKEEEK
+1370 KEREAEEAKKKEEEK
-1385 NKVDEAAKNAADK
+1385 KKVDEAAKNAAEK
-1398 KVIEDKDKQEDMGR
+1398 EVTEEKEKQEKQENMGR
-1412 KASEKDILNN
+1412 KVGKNDNLTIAG
-1422 TEDVDLSIDEK
+1422 DVDLSMSEE
-1433 PSEGPQKDET
+1433 PSEEPQKDKT
-1443 NEEKSTT
+1443 DNEKNATAQNT
-1450 EQSVVTQSTTTQ
+1450 AMQ
-1462 GATAPVTQNV
+1462 GATTPMTQNV
-1472 KTILSDESGD
+1472 KTILSDGSGD
-1482 TSVTVGDMWYGTA
+1482 MSVTEGEMWNGTGDNA
-1495 DNTKKGKFTVTKMGN
+1495 KKGKFTVTKMEGEI
-1510 SITFDTDEKNDV
+1510 SFDTDEKHDV
-1522 LSVTPDEYDV
+1522 LSITSDEYEV
-1532 TPETKEHE
+1532 TPETGEHE

-1547 SSMEKRGDDWYFV
+1547 SSMKKKGDDWYFV
-1560 GNFAGTKNT
+1560 GNFAGTNKT

-1580 EKAIKRQQEARE
+1580 EKAIERQQKARE
-1592 TELATKGVD
+1592 TELAAKGTD
-1601 VGNVNIVD
+1601 VGNVNIID
-1609 NGDSVQGRS
+1609 NGDSVQGMS
-1618 ENIDEQN
+1618 ASIDEQI
-1625 NNITLDDKVIEV
+1625 NNIDPNGKEV
-1637 SEINEDA
+1637 HVS
-1644 DELNGIGEHNIET
+1644 ET
-1657 NVNTISGNAMSRYVS
+1657 NVDADNLNSTEEHNREANATTLSGNAMSRYEP
-1672 DPLVKDGKL
+1672 DPLEKEGSL
-1681 VNKKGKD
+1681 VNKKGTKTND
-1688 DRKQMDEYY
+1688 GMNQYY

-1705 KLQNIIDRELAKILK
+1705 KLQNIIDQELGKILR
-1720 RNPNAKVKFMAVRP
+1720 RNPNAKVKFMSVRP

-1742 SMQRHLMLVLDYD
+1742 VMQKHLMLVLDYD
-1755 NSINKG
+1755 NNINKG
-1761 ITAIHNDDNGGVIES
+1761 ITAIHNDMNGGVIES
-1776 QGKKYLVIG
+1776 NGKKYLVIG
-1785 VAGYRNGNFAQQ
+1785 IAGFAKKNFAQK
-1797 SLYNVLWNP
+1797 SLYDVLTNP
-1806 ISPTSRNSK
+1806 ISPNYKNST
-1815 GEPFGLMIKPKKE
+1815 GEPLGLMIKPRKE
-1828 FFETHPNERFYVNE
+1828 FFDNHSNERFYVNE
-1842 SLSTEIVP
+1842 NLSTEIVP

-1870 KSVRELLADKERNP
+1870 RSVRELLADKERNP

-1892 AWGIQELTKFLTI
+1892 AWGIQELTKFLTV
-1905 GAFVDDVMV
+1905 GTSVDNVMV

-1927 LMPASNGK
+1927 FIPAGNGK
-1935 MVPSYLKVLKYNE
+1935 LIPSYLKVLKYNE
-1948 MRDGAL
+1948 MKDGVL
-1954 KDKVEGLLQNVVS
+1954 KDKVERLLQDVVA
-1967 PDYATRYQAVIDL
+1967 PDYVKRYQAVMDL
-1980 SNIFYFDKE
+1980 CNIFYFDKD
-1989 GDTILLRKNKAELS
+1989 GDNILLKKTKAEVS

-2008 IVQKTFVLDSNFDRA
+2008 KVQKTFTLDSNFDRM
-2023 EFMQAMEDMNP
+2023 EFMKAIEDMNP
-2034 RVNITARVLQSQEL
+2034 RVNITARVLQSQKL

-2058 MTDAAIFGTAGSSY
+2058 MTDIAMFGTAGSSY

-2079 EGNMLKLEQPG
+2079 EGNMLKPKQIV
-2090 NEASKT
+2090 NETPKA

-2115 YYTYRVDDGM
+2115 YYTRREDDGM
-2125 YYLNGEPITDEKMM
+2125 YYLNGEPITDEKMI
-2139 KQLEYNKMIIDNQ
+2139 KQLEYNKIIIDNQ
-2152 LSPIKSE
+2152 LSPIKNE
-2159 GVLEYF
+2159 GVWEYF

-2178 NRNTKEVKEVSEEKA
+2178 NRNTKEVKNVSEETA
-2193 KEIISKIEE
+2193 KEIIQKIEE
-2202 EKAKKQRE
+2202 ETAKKQRDT
-2210 VEAQKQLKIINSE
+2210 EAQKQLKTLSLHDVEIDLTGDSETTEFII
-2223 DVDIIGISDNTNF
+2223 
-2236 VMDPNTGEMVVDN
+2236 DPETGEMIADN

-2255 VPKEENKNENKKE
+2255 AAKEEKKVE
-2268 EVKKESK
+2268 KKTKEVKKESE
-2275 SEKNNKKTESSNNTT
+2275 EKKESKMTPIGENSS
-2290 STQTFAELIGNKKHR
+2290 STQTFAELYGKKAYR
-2305 ISIIKLVKSKWK
+2305 MNILKLIKGKWK
-2317 DAPVVPAQLE
+2317 GAPTIPAQLE

-2343 EKDIDAWMKTIE
+2343 RDDIDAWMKTIE

>member
-1 MPIEKIK
+1 MPIEKIR

-13 RGFGDLNE
+13 GG
-21 GERKRFLSDHA
+21 LSDLTPEERDA
-32 AELRPYSNDPMKY
+32 FMTANESKLSAYRNPMKRRQAAN
-45 GIVASRLYE
+45 ILYM
-54 NQKFINTF
+54 NQKYINTF
-62 GQAAFDQLHDGTEAA
+62 GLDAFNLNNDGTEDSF
-77 YNYRNKLTHDKIVT
+77 NFRNKQTKAELTWK
-91 DAFIDTF
+91 AFKGAYGNDS
-98 NKEDNFNELATYL
+98 NFNELSTYL
-111 DTEGMYDLLNNDE
+111 DTDGMYDLLNNDE
-124 YLGSRKR
+124 YLGKTRIRNKFIKNINDSK
-131 AQMWNANVKRAKGV
+131 AMQKAYDSSLNIPYAEAALAKGIIRSK
-145 QNTFD
+145 TAI
-150 QMGMNPRIATIE
+150 NPYE
-162 PGLAAGLQ
+162 Q
-170 IAKPA
+170 KD
-175 VAQSPKIQDDAYA
+175 KDE
-188 KRDKEI
+188 KKDKEI
-194 LDKLYAESQKR
+194 LDKLYAESQQR
-205 REKEIQGDA
+205 REKDIQGDA

-246 SGYYSGFKNSSWLK
+246 SNYYFKFKNSSWLK
-260 DYDDEDKLKDYAKY
+260 DYDDENKLKDYAKY
-274 QVLKQKYGEGVA
+274 QALKQKYGEGVA
-286 MQYLSR
+286 LQYLDR
-292 DIQDRIAEA
+292 DIQNRIAEA

-306 TGNTLKGILTTA
+306 TGNTLKGVLTTA
-318 WSDLGSNVALFANIK
+318 WSDIGSDIALFANMK

-339 RMAIINQGKD
+339 RMAVINQGKD

-357 KGNIVDYERNENIWT
+357 KGNIVDYKRNDNIWT

-383 NTFSPTEIKAIEER
+383 NTFSPTEIKAIEEK

-426 QGGHV
+426 QSGHFIEP
-431 LAGIA
+431 LLT
-436 ETALTGGTG
+436 TALTGGAG
-445 KIIGMGAKGVLKGI
+445 KLVGMGANAAMKGV
-459 GLSAKAIQTASKAG
+459 GLSAKAIQTANKAG
-473 NIINDALVMATTGL
+473 RVINDVLVGATTGL
-487 EGSQLEAMGTFDEQ
+487 SGSQLEAMGTFEEQ

-512 INSELHDYQK
+512 INSELHDYQR
-522 SIDYNSKE
+522 SINYNSKD
-530 SKAAIDYYYKQLKL
+530 SKAALDYYYKQLKA
-544 KDNRRVT
+544 KDKKRVA
-551 SGSKEGM
+551 SGSREGM

-569 AQAKQMYTNQLLEAK
+569 AQAKQMYTNQLLGAK

-614 YVKNIPLTTAVQKFM
+614 YVKNIPLTTAVQKFL

-652 KGGVKKAVG
+652 KGGVKRAV

-707 FDNYMKRNYDPEAY
+707 FNNYMKRNYDPEAY

-727 FTGNFLAGLSEGLDG
+727 FAGNFLAGLSEGMEG
-742 VLDRQNLYEGFIG
+742 ITDRQNWYEGFIG
-755 MLSPAATVMPNMNA
+755 MVSPMTTVAPNMNA

-777 NAVINKKDAYGNK
+777 NAVLNKKDAYGNK
-790 INFAERASNLLM
+790 INFAERASSVMM
-802 NPLLNSVVEAKE
+802 NPLLNTIAEARQ
-814 KDRRVDNTV
+814 KDRRIDNTIE
-823 SAINMVVAANKDKLD
+823 AINRVVAANKDKLD

-844 SVLNNFNTPING
+844 SVLNNFNTPVNG
-856 NNPLGI
+856 DNLMNI

-876 IKSLNELEDIGGT
+876 IKSLNELEDIGGI
-889 KSKLYE
+889 KSKLYD

-924 PDNKSILDGKENPKE
+924 PDNKSILDGNEDSKK

-960 DIQQMFSNSPS
+960 EIQQMFANSPS

-1014 YTPNY
+1014 YTSNY
-1019 VMRYDTKNSIKKAV
+1019 AMRYDTKNSIKKAV

-1100 LKESKDRLL
+1100 LRESKDRLL
-1109 SEKEDINKIGEGEDS
+1109 GEKEDISKIGEGEDN

-1150 ENFSKERQAVIDKAI
+1150 ENFSKKRQAVIDKAI

-1257 ANSEIVEAYMN
+1257 ANSEVVEAYMN
-1268 DYPSQAE
+1268 DHPKQAE

-1285 FDDDVAAILGHSGL
+1285 FNDDVAAILKHSGL
-1299 STEEKRQIA
+1299 ETREKLIIASTIINNQKK
-1308 NTIGNLQITS
+1308 S
-1318 NTIEEIQSKMENIVD
+1318 NNIEEVQAKLENIVD
-1333 NQEIDEDFRNQID
+1333 DPELSENFRNQID
-1346 GLLSKV
+1346 ELLSKV
-1352 EQLGY
+1352 AQMSY
-1357 LRDATIIENRKQR
+1357 QRDATIIENRKQR
-1370 KQREAEEAKKKEEEK
+1370 KEREAEEAKKKEEEK
-1385 NKVDEAAKNAADK
+1385 KKVDEAAKNAAEK
-1398 KVIEDKDKQEDMGR
+1398 KVAEEKEKQEDIDKIPG
-1412 KASEKDILNN
+1412 KNDTLNS
-1422 TEDVDLSIDEK
+1422 TEDVDLFIGEE
-1433 PSEGPQKDET
+1433 PSEEPQKDKID
-1443 NEEKSTT
+1443 NEKSATVQNAAMQDATT
-1450 EQSVVTQSTTTQ
+1450 
-1462 GATAPVTQNV
+1462 PMTQNV
-1472 KTILSDESGD
+1472 KTILSDGSGD
-1482 TSVTVGDMWYGTA
+1482 MSVTAGEMWYGIG
-1495 DNTKKGKFTVTKMGN
+1495 DNAKKGKFTMTKMEGEI
-1510 SITFDTDEKNDV
+1510 SFDTNDKHDV
-1522 LSVTPDEYDV
+1522 LSIASDEYEV
-1532 TPETKEHE
+1532 TPETGEHD

-1547 SSMEKRGDDWYFV
+1547 SSMKKKGDDWYFV
-1560 GNFAGTKNT
+1560 GNFVGTNKT

-1580 EKAIKRQQEARE
+1580 EKAIERQQKARE
-1592 TELATKGVD
+1592 TELAAKGTD
-1601 VGNVNIVD
+1601 VGNVNIID
-1609 NGDSVQGRS
+1609 NGDSVQGVS
-1618 ENIDEQN
+1618 ASLDAQIN
-1625 NNITLDDKVIEV
+1625 NTDPNGKEVHV
-1637 SEINEDA
+1637 SETNVDA
-1644 DELNGIGEHNIET
+1644 DDLNGTGEHNTEA
-1657 NVNTISGNAMSRYVS
+1657 NVTTLSGNAMSRYEP
-1672 DPLVKDGKL
+1672 DPLAKDGKL

-1705 KLQNIIDRELAKILK
+1705 KLQNIIDQELGRILR
-1720 RNPNAKVKFMAVRP
+1720 RNPNAKVKFMSVRP

-1742 SMQRHLMLVLDYD
+1742 AMQKHYMLVLDYD

-1761 ITAIHNDDNGGVIES
+1761 ITAIHNDKNGGVIES
-1776 QGKKYLVIG
+1776 NGKKYLVIG
-1785 VAGYRNGNFAQQ
+1785 VAGFAKKNFAQK
-1797 SLYNVLWNP
+1797 SLYDVLTNP
-1806 ISPTSRNSK
+1806 IAPNYKNST
-1815 GEPFGLMIKPKKE
+1815 GEPLGLLIKPKKE

-1850 YSLIPGYIVK
+1850 YTLIPGYIVK

-1870 KSVRELLADKERNP
+1870 RSVRELLADKERNP

-1892 AWGIQELTKFLTI
+1892 AWGIQELTKFLTV
-1905 GAFVDDVMV
+1905 GTSVDNVMV

-1927 LMPASNGK
+1927 FIPAGNGK
-1935 MVPSYLKVLKYNE
+1935 LIPSYLKVLKYNE
-1948 MRDGAL
+1948 MKDGVL
-1954 KDKVEGLLQNVVS
+1954 KDKVERLLQDVVA
-1967 PDYATRYQAVIDL
+1967 PDYVKRYQAVMDL
-1980 SNIFYFDKE
+1980 CNIFYFDKD
-1989 GDTILLRKNKAELS
+1989 GDNILLKKTKAEVS

-2008 IVQKTFVLDSNFDRA
+2008 KVQKTFILDSNFDRM
-2023 EFMQAMEDMNP
+2023 EFMKAIEDMNP
-2034 RVNITARVLQSQEL
+2034 RVNITARVLQSQKL

-2058 MTDAAIFGTAGSSY
+2058 MTDIAMFGTAGSSY

-2079 EGNMLKLEQPG
+2079 EGNMLKPKQIV
-2090 NEASKT
+2090 NETPKAVK
-2096 TVNSDF
+2096 NSDF

-2115 YYTYRVDDGM
+2115 YYTRREDDGM
-2125 YYLNGEPITDEKMM
+2125 YYLNGEPVTDERMI
-2139 KQLEYNKMIIDNQ
+2139 KQLDYNKMIIDNQ

-2159 GVLEYF
+2159 GVWEYF

-2178 NRNTKEVKEVSEEKA
+2178 NRNTKVVKEVSEDTI
-2193 KEIISKIEE
+2193 KEIIQKIEE
-2202 EKAKKQRE
+2202 EIAKKQRE
-2210 VEAQKQLKIINSE
+2210 TEAQKQLKTLSLHDVEMDLTGNSE
-2223 DVDIIGISDNTNF
+2223 TTEFMI
-2236 VMDPNTGEMVVDN
+2236 DPETGEMVAVN
-2249 TVDETP
+2249 TVDETSTT
-2255 VPKEENKNENKKE
+2255 KEEKKTEEKTE
-2268 EVKKESK
+2268 EVKKES
-2275 SEKNNKKTESSNNTT
+2275 EKKKEDKRIPITKDAS
-2290 STQTFAELIGNKKHR
+2290 STQTFAELYGKKIYR
-2305 ISIIKLVKSKWK
+2305 MSILKLIKGKWK
-2317 DAPVVPAQLE
+2317 EAPSVPAQLE

-2343 EKDIDAWMKTIE
+2343 KDDIDAWMKTIE

>member
-45 GIVASRLYE
+45 DIVASRLYE

-98 NKEDNFNELATYL
+98 NKDDNFNELTTFL
-111 DTEGMYDLLNNDE
+111 DTDGMYDLLNNDE
-124 YLGSRKR
+124 YLGSNEIQKR
-131 AQMWNANVKRAKGV
+131 FMKHVNAAKKG
-145 QNTFD
+145 NAAFD
-150 QMGMNPRIATIE
+150 KMMNMP
-162 PGLAAGLQ
+162 
-170 IAKPA
+170 
-175 VAQSPKIQDDAYA
+175 QSPFVSTALEMVKQNEAMTPINQRNEEQ

-194 LDKLYAESQKR
+194 LDKLYAESQQR
-205 REKEIQGDA
+205 REKDIQGDA

-239 DKIASKN
+239 DKMASKN
-246 SGYYSGFKNSSWLK
+246 SNYYFKFKNSSWLK
-260 DYDDEDKLKDYAKY
+260 DYDDENKLKDYAKY

-286 MQYLSR
+286 LQYLDR
-292 DIQDRIAEA
+292 DIQNRIAEA

-306 TGNTLKGILTTA
+306 TGNTLKGVLTTA
-318 WSDLGSNVALFANIK
+318 WSDIGSDIALFANMK
-333 NWYDVD
+333 NWGDVD

-357 KGNIVDYERNENIWT
+357 KGNIVDYKRNDNIWT

-426 QGGHV
+426 QSGHFIEP
-431 LAGIA
+431 LLT
-436 ETALTGGTG
+436 TALTGGAG
-445 KIIGMGAKGVLKGI
+445 RLVGMGANAAMKGV
-459 GLSAKAIQTASKAG
+459 GLSSKAMQTANKAG
-473 NIINDALVMATTGL
+473 RVINDVLVGATTGL
-487 EGSQLEAMGTFDEQ
+487 SGSQLEAMGTFDEQ

-512 INSELHDYQK
+512 INSELHDYQR
-522 SIDYNSKE
+522 SIDYNSKD
-530 SKAAIDYYYKQLKL
+530 SKAALDYYYKQLKA
-544 KDNRRVT
+544 KDNRRVA
-551 SGSKEGM
+551 SGSREGM

-569 AQAKQMYTNQLLEAK
+569 AQAKQMYTNQLLGAK

-614 YVKNIPLTTAVQKFM
+614 YVKNIPLTTAVQKFL

-647 IADIE
+647 IADVE
-652 KGGVKKAVG
+652 KGGVRRAV

-707 FDNYMKRNYDPEAY
+707 FNNYMKRNYDPKAY

-727 FTGNFLAGLSEGLDG
+727 FAGNFLAGLSEGIEG
-742 VLDRQNLYEGFIG
+742 ITDRQNLYEGFIG
-755 MLSPAATVMPNMNA
+755 MVSPMTTVAPNMNA

-777 NAVINKKDAYGNK
+777 NAVLNKKDAYGNK
-790 INFAERASNLLM
+790 INFAERASSVMM
-802 NPLLNSVVEAKE
+802 NPLLNTIAEARQ
-814 KDRRVDNTV
+814 KDRRIDNTV
-823 SAINMVVAANKDKLD
+823 EAINRVVEANKDKLN

-844 SVLNNFNTPING
+844 SVLNNFNTPVNG
-856 NNPLGI
+856 DNLMNI

-889 KSKLYE
+889 KSKLYD

-913 MDNEVDKFIAD
+913 MSNEVDKFIAD
-924 PDNKSILDGKENPKE
+924 PDNKSILDGNEDSKK

-960 DIQQMFSNSPS
+960 EIQQMFANSPS

-1019 VMRYDTKNSIKKAV
+1019 AMRYDTKNSIKKAV

-1100 LKESKDRLL
+1100 LRESKDRLL
-1109 SEKEDINKIGEGEDS
+1109 SEKEDISKIGEGEDN

-1150 ENFSKERQAVIDKAI
+1150 ENFSKKRQAVIDKAI

-1212 AEQSRGMAAWGE
+1212 VEQSRGMAAWGE

-1257 ANSEIVEAYMN
+1257 TNSEIVEAYMN
-1268 DYPSQAE
+1268 DHPKQAE

-1285 FDDDVAAILGHSGL
+1285 FNDDVAAILKHSGL
-1299 STEEKRQIA
+1299 ETREKMIIASTVISNQKKSNNVEEVQAK
-1308 NTIGNLQITS
+1308 LES
-1318 NTIEEIQSKMENIVD
+1318 IVD
-1333 NQEIDEDFRNQID
+1333 DPELSENFRNQID

-1352 EQLGY
+1352 AQMSY
-1357 LRDATIIENRKQR
+1357 QRDATIIENRKQR
-1370 KQREAEEAKKKEEEK
+1370 KEREAEEAKKKEEEK
-1385 NKVDEAAKNAADK
+1385 KKVDETAKNAAEK
-1398 KVIEDKDKQEDMGR
+1398 KVAEEKDKQEKQEDMG
-1412 KASEKDILNN
+1412 KKVGKNDNLTIAEEI
-1422 TEDVDLSIDEK
+1422 DLSMGEE
-1433 PSEGPQKDET
+1433 PSKEQSTEEA
-1443 NEEKSTT
+1443 EEK
-1450 EQSVVTQSTTTQ
+1450 QKTTT
-1462 GATAPVTQNV
+1462 PMTQNV
-1472 KTILSDESGD
+1472 KTILSDGSGD
-1482 TSVTVGDMWYGTA
+1482 MSVTAGEMWNGTGDNA
-1495 DNTKKGKFTVTKMGN
+1495 KKGKFTMTKMEGEI
-1510 SITFDTDEKNDV
+1510 SFDTNDKHDV
-1522 LSVTPDEYDV
+1522 LSIASDEYEM
-1532 TPETKEHE
+1532 TPETGEHE

-1547 SSMEKRGDDWYFV
+1547 SSMKKKGDDWYFV
-1560 GNFAGTKNT
+1560 GNFVGTNKT

-1580 EKAIKRQQEARE
+1580 EKAIERQQKARE
-1592 TELATKGVD
+1592 TELAAKGTD
-1601 VGNVNIVD
+1601 VGNVNIID
-1609 NGDSVQGRS
+1609 NGDSVQGVS
-1618 ENIDEQN
+1618 ASLDAQINNIDPNGKE
-1625 NNITLDDKVIEV
+1625 VHV
-1637 SEINEDA
+1637 SETNVDA
-1644 DELNGIGEHNIET
+1644 DDLNGTGEHNIEA
-1657 NVNTISGNAMSRYVS
+1657 NVTTLSGNAMSRYEP
-1672 DPLVKDGKL
+1672 DPLAKDGKL

-1697 AWMDAAGI
+1697 AWMDATGI
-1705 KLQNIIDRELAKILK
+1705 KLQNIIDQELGRILR
-1720 RNPNAKVKFMAVRP
+1720 RNPNAKVKFMSVRP

-1742 SMQRHLMLVLDYD
+1742 AMQKHYMLVLDYD

-1761 ITAIHNDDNGGVIES
+1761 ITAIHNDKNGGVIES
-1776 QGKKYLVIG
+1776 NGKKYLVIG
-1785 VAGYRNGNFAQQ
+1785 VAGFAKKNFAQK
-1797 SLYNVLWNP
+1797 SLYDVLTNP
-1806 ISPTSRNSK
+1806 IAPNYKNST
-1815 GEPFGLMIKPKKE
+1815 GEPLGLLIKPKKE

-1850 YSLIPGYIVK
+1850 YTLIPGYIVK

-1870 KSVRELLADKERNP
+1870 RSVRELLADKERNP

-1892 AWGIQELTKFLTI
+1892 AWGIQELTKFLTV
-1905 GAFVDDVMV
+1905 GTSVDNVMV

-1927 LMPASNGK
+1927 FIPAGNGK
-1935 MVPSYLKVLKYNE
+1935 LIPSYLKVLKYNE
-1948 MRDGAL
+1948 MKDGVL
-1954 KDKVEGLLQNVVS
+1954 KDRVDRLLQDVVA
-1967 PDYATRYQAVIDL
+1967 PDYVKRYQAVMDL
-1980 SNIFYFDKE
+1980 CNIFYFDKD
-1989 GDTILLRKNKAELS
+1989 GDNILLKKTKAEVS

-2008 IVQKTFVLDSNFDRA
+2008 KVQKTFILDSNFDRM
-2023 EFMQAMEDMNP
+2023 EFMKAIEDMNP
-2034 RVNITARVLQSQEL
+2034 RVNITARVLQNQKL

-2058 MTDAAIFGTAGSSY
+2058 MTDIAMFGTAGSSY

-2079 EGNMLKLEQPG
+2079 EGNMLKPKQPV
-2090 NEASKT
+2090 NEAPKA
-2096 TVNSDF
+2096 VKNSDF
-2102 KNENKSQVIYKHQ
+2102 KNENKSQVIYKQQ
-2115 YYTYRVDDGM
+2115 YYTRREDDGM
-2125 YYLNGEPITDEKMM
+2125 YYFDGEPVTDERMI
-2139 KQLEYNKMIIDNQ
+2139 KQLDYNKMIIDNQ

-2159 GVLEYF
+2159 GVWEYF

-2178 NRNTKEVKEVSEEKA
+2178 NRNTKEVKNISEETA
-2193 KEIISKIEE
+2193 KEIIQKIEE

-2210 VEAQKQLKIINSE
+2210 TEAQKQLKTLSLHDVEMDLTGNSE
-2223 DVDIIGISDNTNF
+2223 TTEFMI
-2236 VMDPNTGEMVVDN
+2236 DPETGEMVAVN

-2255 VPKEENKNENKKE
+2255 TTKGEKKTEEKTE
-2268 EVKKESK
+2268 EVKKELE
-2275 SEKNNKKTESSNNTT
+2275 EKKEDKRIPITKDAS
-2290 STQTFAELIGNKKHR
+2290 STQTFAELYGKKIYR
-2305 ISIIKLVKSKWK
+2305 MNILKLIKGKWK
-2317 DAPVVPAQLE
+2317 DAPSVPVQLE

-2343 EKDIDAWMKTIE
+2343 KDDIDAWMKTIE

>member
-98 NKEDNFNELATYL
+98 NKDDNFNELATYL
-111 DTEGMYDLLNNDE
+111 DTDGMYDLLNNDE
-124 YLGSRKR
+124 YLGKTRIRNKFIKNINDSK
-131 AQMWNANVKRAKGV
+131 AMQKAYDSSLNIPYAESALAKGIIRSK
-145 QNTFD
+145 TAI
-150 QMGMNPRIATIE
+150 NPYE
-162 PGLAAGLQ
+162 Q
-170 IAKPA
+170 KD
-175 VAQSPKIQDDAYA
+175 KDE
-188 KRDKEI
+188 KKDKEI
-194 LDKLYAESQKR
+194 LDKLYAESQQR
-205 REKEIQGDA
+205 RETDIQGDA
-214 DIMFANMLDADTN
+214 NIMFANMLDADTN

-246 SGYYSGFKNSSWLK
+246 SNYYFKFKNSSWLK
-260 DYDDEDKLKDYAKY
+260 DYDDENKLKDYAKY
-274 QVLKQKYGEGVA
+274 QALKQKYGEGVA
-286 MQYLSR
+286 LQYLDR
-292 DIQDRIAEA
+292 DIQNRIAEA

-306 TGNTLKGILTTA
+306 TGNTLKGVLTTA
-318 WSDLGSNVALFANIK
+318 WSDIGSDIALFANMK

-339 RMAIINQGKD
+339 KMAVINQGKD

-357 KGNIVDYERNENIWT
+357 KGNIVDYKRNDNIWT

-383 NTFSPTEIKAIEER
+383 NTFSPTEIKAIEEK

-426 QGGHV
+426 QSGHFIEP
-431 LAGIA
+431 LLT
-436 ETALTGGTG
+436 TALTGGAG
-445 KIIGMGAKGVLKGI
+445 RLVGMGANAAMKGV
-459 GLSAKAIQTASKAG
+459 GLSAKAMQTANKAG
-473 NIINDALVMATTGL
+473 RVINDVLVGATTGL
-487 EGSQLEAMGTFDEQ
+487 SGSQLEAMGTFEEQ

-512 INSELHDYQK
+512 INSELHDYQR
-522 SIDYNSKE
+522 SIDYNSKD
-530 SKAAIDYYYKQLKL
+530 SKAALDYYYKQLKV
-544 KDNRRVT
+544 KDNRRVA
-551 SGSKEGM
+551 SGSREGM

-569 AQAKQMYTNQLLEAK
+569 AQAKQMYTNQLLGAK

-614 YVKNIPLTTAVQKFM
+614 YVKNIPLTTAVQKFL

-652 KGGVKKAVG
+652 KGGVKRAV

-707 FDNYMKRNYDPEAY
+707 FNNYMKRNYDPEAY

-727 FTGNFLAGLSEGLDG
+727 FAGNFLAGLSEGIEG
-742 VLDRQNLYEGFIG
+742 ITDRQNWYEGFIG
-755 MLSPAATVMPNMNA
+755 MVSPMTTVAPNMNA

-777 NAVINKKDAYGNK
+777 NAVLNKKDAYGNK
-790 INFAERASNLLM
+790 INFAERASSVMM
-802 NPLLNSVVEAKE
+802 NPLLNTIAEARQ
-814 KDRRVDNTV
+814 KDRRIDNTV
-823 SAINMVVAANKDKLD
+823 EAINRVVEANKDKLD

-844 SVLNNFNTPING
+844 SVLNNFNTPVNG
-856 NNPLGI
+856 DNLLNI

-876 IKSLNELEDIGGT
+876 IKSLNELEDMGGT

-913 MDNEVDKFIAD
+913 MSNEVDKFIAD
-924 PDNKSILDGKENPKE
+924 PDNKSILDGNEDSKK

-960 DIQQMFSNSPS
+960 EIQQMFANSPS

-1019 VMRYDTKNSIKKAV
+1019 AMRYDTKNSIKKAV

-1048 ELSASNGY
+1048 ELTASNSY
-1056 ARTKIQQLEKQLEN
+1056 ARTKIQQLKKQLEN

-1078 TIKEDIRKYKELIDS
+1078 TIKEDIRKYNELIDS

-1100 LKESKDRLL
+1100 LRESKDRLL
-1109 SEKEDINKIGEGEDS
+1109 GEKEDISKIGENEGN

-1150 ENFSKERQAVIDKAI
+1150 ENFSKKKQTVIDKAI

-1242 NRKENPEAFRDKVLE
+1242 NRKENPETFKDKVLE

-1268 DYPSQAE
+1268 DHPKQAE

-1285 FDDDVAAILGHSGL
+1285 FNDDVAAILKHSGL
-1299 STEEKRQIA
+1299 ETGEKMIIASTIISNQKKSNNVEEVQAK
-1308 NTIGNLQITS
+1308 LES
-1318 NTIEEIQSKMENIVD
+1318 IVD
-1333 NQEIDEDFRNQID
+1333 DPELSENFRNQID

-1352 EQLGY
+1352 AQMSY
-1357 LRDATIIENRKQR
+1357 QRDTTTIENRKQR
-1370 KQREAEEAKKKEEEK
+1370 KEREAEEAKKKEEEK
-1385 NKVDEAAKNAADK
+1385 KKVDEAAKNAAEK
-1398 KVIEDKDKQEDMGR
+1398 KVAEEKEKQEDIGR
-1412 KASEKDILNN
+1412 KVGKNDNLTI
-1422 TEDVDLSIDEK
+1422 TEDVDLPMDEE
-1433 PSEGPQKDET
+1433 PSNEQGKEEV
-1443 NEEKSTT
+1443 EEK
-1450 EQSVVTQSTTTQ
+1450 QS
-1462 GATAPVTQNV
+1462 ATASVTQNV
-1472 KTILSDESGD
+1472 RTILSDGSGD
-1482 TSVTVGDMWYGTA
+1482 MSVTAGEMWYGTG
-1495 DNTKKGKFTVTKMGN
+1495 DNAKKGKFTMTKMEGEI
-1510 SITFDTDEKNDV
+1510 SFDTNDKHDV
-1522 LSVTPDEYDV
+1522 LSIASDEYEV
-1532 TPETKEHE
+1532 TPETGEHE

-1547 SSMEKRGDDWYFV
+1547 SSMKKKGDDWYFV
-1560 GNFAGTKNT
+1560 GNFAGTNKT
-1569 TEVKAKKSFDI
+1569 TKVKAKKSFDI
-1580 EKAIKRQQEARE
+1580 EKAIERQQEARE
-1592 TELATKGVD
+1592 TELAAKGTD
-1601 VGNVNIVD
+1601 VGNVNIID
-1609 NGDSVQGRS
+1609 NGDSVQGMS
-1618 ENIDEQN
+1618 AGLDAQIN
-1625 NNITLDDKVIEV
+1625 NTYPNGKEVHV
-1637 SEINEDA
+1637 SETNVDA
-1644 DELNGIGEHNIET
+1644 DDLNGTGEHNTEA
-1657 NVNTISGNAMSRYVS
+1657 NVTTLSGNAMSRYEP
-1672 DPLVKDGKL
+1672 DPLAKDGKL

-1705 KLQNIIDRELAKILK
+1705 KLQNIIDQELGRILR
-1720 RNPNAKVKFMAVRP
+1720 RNPNAKVKFMSVRP

-1742 SMQRHLMLVLDYD
+1742 AMQKHYMLVLDYD

-1761 ITAIHNDDNGGVIES
+1761 ITAIHNNKNGGVIES
-1776 QGKKYLVIG
+1776 NGKKYLVIG
-1785 VAGYRNGNFAQQ
+1785 VAGFAKKNFAQK
-1797 SLYNVLWNP
+1797 SLYDVLTNP
-1806 ISPTSRNSK
+1806 IAPNYKNST
-1815 GEPFGLMIKPKKE
+1815 GEPLGLLIKPKKE

-1842 SLSTEIVP
+1842 SLSTEIVS
-1850 YSLIPGYIVK
+1850 YTLIPGYIVK

-1870 KSVRELLADKERNP
+1870 RSVRELLADKERNP

-1892 AWGIQELTKFLTI
+1892 AWGIQELTKFLTV
-1905 GAFVDDVMV
+1905 GTSVDNVMV

-1927 LMPASNGK
+1927 FIPAGNGK
-1935 MVPSYLKVLKYNE
+1935 LMPSYLKVLKYNE
-1948 MRDGAL
+1948 MKDGVL
-1954 KDKVEGLLQNVVS
+1954 KDMVERLLQDVVA
-1967 PDYATRYQAVIDL
+1967 PDYVKRYQAVMDL
-1980 SNIFYFDKE
+1980 CNIFYFDKD
-1989 GDTILLRKNKAELS
+1989 GDNILLKKTKAEVS

-2008 IVQKTFVLDSNFDRA
+2008 KVQKTFTLDSNFDRM
-2023 EFMQAMEDMNP
+2023 EFMKAIEDMNP
-2034 RVNITARVLQSQEL
+2034 RVNITARVLQSQKL

-2058 MTDAAIFGTAGSSY
+2058 MTDIAMFGTAGSSY

-2079 EGNMLKLEQPG
+2079 EGNMLKPKQIV
-2090 NEASKT
+2090 NETPKAVK
-2096 TVNSDF
+2096 NSDF
-2102 KNENKSQVIYKHQ
+2102 KNKNKSQVIYKHQ
-2115 YYTYRVDDGM
+2115 YYTRREDDGM
-2125 YYLNGEPITDEKMM
+2125 YYLNGEPVTDERMI
-2139 KQLEYNKMIIDNQ
+2139 KQLDYNKMIIDNQ

-2159 GVLEYF
+2159 GVWEYF

-2178 NRNTKEVKEVSEEKA
+2178 NRNTKVVKEVSEDTI
-2193 KEIISKIEE
+2193 KEIIQKIEE
-2202 EKAKKQRE
+2202 ETAKKQRE
-2210 VEAQKQLKIINSE
+2210 TEAQKQLKTLSLHDVEMDLTGDSE
-2223 DVDIIGISDNTNF
+2223 TTEFMI
-2236 VMDPNTGEMVVDN
+2236 DPETGEMVAVN
-2249 TVDETP
+2249 TVDETSTT
-2255 VPKEENKNENKKE
+2255 KEEKKAEEKTE
-2268 EVKKESK
+2268 EVKKES
-2275 SEKNNKKTESSNNTT
+2275 EKNKEDKRIPITKDAS
-2290 STQTFAELIGNKKHR
+2290 STQTFAELYGKKIYR
-2305 ISIIKLVKSKWK
+2305 MSILKLIKGKWK
-2317 DAPVVPAQLE
+2317 EAPSVPAQLE

-2343 EKDIDAWMKTIE
+2343 KDDIDAWMKTIE

>member
-1 MPIEKIK
+1 MPIEKIR

-13 RGFGDLNE
+13 GG
-21 GERKRFLSDHA
+21 LSDLTPEERDA
-32 AELRPYSNDPMKY
+32 FITANESKLSAYRNPMKRRQAAN
-45 GIVASRLYE
+45 ILYM
-54 NQKFINTF
+54 NQKYINTF
-62 GQAAFDQLHDGTEAA
+62 GLDAFNLNNDGTE
-77 YNYRNKLTHDKIVT
+77 NSFNLRNKQTKAELTWK
-91 DAFIDTF
+91 AFKGAYGNDS
-98 NKEDNFNELATYL
+98 NFNELATYL
-111 DTEGMYDLLNNDE
+111 DTDGMYDLLNNDE
-124 YLGSRKR
+124 YLGSKKR
-131 AQMWNANVKRAKGV
+131 AQMWNANVKKAKGM

-150 QMGMNPRIATIE
+150 QMGMNPRIAAME

-170 IAKPA
+170 MAKPA
-175 VAQSPKIQDDAYA
+175 VAQSPKLQDDAYA

-205 REKEIQGDA
+205 REKDIQGDA
-214 DIMFANMLDADTN
+214 DIMYANMLDADTN
-227 GQKSIGSWLKDF
+227 KQRSIGSWLKDF
-239 DKIASKN
+239 DKIASK
-246 SGYYSGFKNSSWLK
+246 STGYYSGFKNSSWLK
-260 DYDDEDKLKDYAKY
+260 DYDDENKLKDYAKY
-274 QVLKQKYGEGVA
+274 QALKQKYGEGVA
-286 MQYLSR
+286 MQYLGR
-292 DIQDRIAEA
+292 DIQNRIAEA

-306 TGNTLKGILTTA
+306 TGNTLKGVLTTA
-318 WSDLGSNVALFANIK
+318 WSDIGSDIALFANMK
-333 NWYDVD
+333 YWGDVD
-339 RMAIINQGKD
+339 AMALINQGKR
-349 PDKPIYDK
+349 PIYDK
-357 KGNIVDYERNENIWT
+357 NGKIVGSEDNDNIWT

-426 QGGHV
+426 QSGHFV
-431 LAGIA
+431 EPLLT
-436 ETALTGGTG
+436 TALTGGVG
-445 KIIGMGAKGVLKGI
+445 RLVGMGANAAMKGV
-459 GLSAKAIQTASKAG
+459 GLSAKAMQTANKAG
-473 NIINDALVMATTGL
+473 RVINDVLVGATTGL
-487 EGSQLEAMGTFDEQ
+487 SGSQLEAMGTFEEQ

-512 INSELHDYQK
+512 INSELHDYQR
-522 SIDYNSKE
+522 SIDYNSKD
-530 SKAAIDYYYKQLKL
+530 SKAALDYYYKQLKA
-544 KDNRRVT
+544 KDNRRVA
-551 SGSKEGM
+551 SGNREGM

-569 AQAKQMYTNQLLEAK
+569 AQAKQMYTNQLLGAK

-614 YVKNIPLTTAVQKFM
+614 YVKNIPLTTAIQKFL

-647 IADIE
+647 IADVE
-652 KGGVKKAVG
+652 KGGVKRAV

-669 SSGKGLAKEIGK
+669 SSGKGFAKEIGK

-707 FDNYMKRNYDPEAY
+707 FNNYMKRNYDPEAY

-727 FTGNFLAGLSEGLDG
+727 FAGNFLAGLSEGMEG
-742 VLDRQNLYEGFIG
+742 ITDRQNLYEGFIG
-755 MLSPAATVMPNMNA
+755 MVSPMATVAPNMNA
-769 VFHPKDTW
+769 AFHPKDTW
-777 NAVINKKDAYGNK
+777 NAVLNKKDAYGNK
-790 INFAERASNLLM
+790 INFAERASSVLM
-802 NPLLNSVVEAKE
+802 NPLLNTIAEARQ
-814 KDRRVDNTV
+814 KDRRIDNTV
-823 SAINMVVAANKDKLD
+823 EAINRVVEANKDKLD

-844 SVLNNFNTPING
+844 SVLNNFNTPVNG
-856 NNPLGI
+856 DNLLNI

-889 KSKLYE
+889 KSKLYD

-913 MDNEVDKFIAD
+913 MSNEVDKFIAD
-924 PDNKSILDGKENPKE
+924 PDNKSILDGNEDSKK

-946 KNAKYFMDMKKKVD
+946 KNAQYFMDMKKKVD
-960 DIQQMFSNSPS
+960 EIQQMFANSPS

-1019 VMRYDTKNSIKKAV
+1019 AMRYDTKNSIKKAV

-1100 LKESKDRLL
+1100 LRESKDRLL
-1109 SEKEDINKIGEGEDS
+1109 GEKEDISKIGENEDN

-1150 ENFSKERQAVIDKAI
+1150 ENFSKKKQAVIDKAI

-1212 AEQSRGMAAWGE
+1212 VKQSRGMAAWGE

-1257 ANSEIVEAYMN
+1257 ANSEVVEAYMN
-1268 DYPSQAE
+1268 DHPKQAE

-1285 FDDDVAAILGHSGL
+1285 FNDDVAAILNNSNYRY
-1299 STEEKRQIA
+1299 EDKMMIA
-1308 NTIGNLQITS
+1308 QAIDRFQNSS
-1318 NTIEEIQSKMENIVD
+1318 NTMEEFMTKMENVMD
-1333 NQEIDEDFRNQID
+1333 TPDMYEGFVSKIDEI
-1346 GLLSKV
+1346 LSKV

-1357 LRDATIIENRKQR
+1357 QRDATTIENRKQK

-1385 NKVDEAAKNAADK
+1385 KKVDEAAKNAAEK
-1398 KVIEDKDKQEDMGR
+1398 KVAEEKEKQKITDR
-1412 KASEKDILNN
+1412 KPGKNDIINN
-1422 TEDVDLSIDEK
+1422 AEDVDLSIDEEPLK
-1433 PSEGPQKDET
+1433 EPQKNET
-1443 NEEKSTT
+1443 DNEKSTT
-1450 EQSVVTQSTTTQ
+1450 VQKT
-1462 GATAPVTQNV
+1462 TAPVTQSV
-1472 KTILSDESGD
+1472 KTILSDGSGD
-1482 TSVTVGDMWYGTA
+1482 MSVTAGEMWYGTG
-1495 DNTKKGKFTVTKMGN
+1495 DNAKKGKFTVTKMEGEI
-1510 SITFDTDEKNDV
+1510 SFDTNEKHDV
-1522 LSVTPDEYDV
+1522 LSIASDEYEV
-1532 TPETKEHE
+1532 TPETSEHE

-1547 SSMEKRGDDWYFV
+1547 SSMKKKGDDWYFV
-1560 GNFAGTKNT
+1560 GNFAGTNKT

-1592 TELATKGVD
+1592 TELAAKGTD
-1601 VGNVNIVD
+1601 VGNVNIID
-1609 NGDSVQGRS
+1609 NGDSVQGVS
-1618 ENIDEQN
+1618 ASLDEQIN
-1625 NNITLDDKVIEV
+1625 NTDPNGKEVHV
-1637 SEINEDA
+1637 SETNVDA
-1644 DELNGIGEHNIET
+1644 DDLNDTGEHNIEA
-1657 NVNTISGNAMSRYVS
+1657 NVTTLSGNAMSRYEPN
-1672 DPLVKDGKL
+1672 PLEQDGIL

-1688 DRKQMDEYY
+1688 NRKQMDEYY

-1705 KLQNIIDRELAKILK
+1705 KLQNIIDQELGKILK
-1720 RNPNAKVKFMAVRP
+1720 RNPNAKVKFMSVRS

-1742 SMQRHLMLVLDYD
+1742 AMQKHLMLVLDYD

-1761 ITAIHNDDNGGVIES
+1761 ITAIHNDKNGGVIES
-1776 QGKKYLVIG
+1776 NGKKYLVIG
-1785 VAGYRNGNFAQQ
+1785 VAGFAKKNFAQK
-1797 SLYNVLWNP
+1797 SLYDVLTNP
-1806 ISPTSRNSK
+1806 IAPTYKNST
-1815 GEPFGLMIKPKKE
+1815 GEPLGLLVKPKKE

-1860 QGLNDSNTEF
+1860 QGLNDNNTEF
-1870 KSVRELLADKERNP
+1870 RSVKELLADKERNP

-1892 AWGIQELTKFLTI
+1892 AWGIQELTKFLTV
-1905 GAFVDDVMV
+1905 GTSVDNVMV

-1927 LMPASNGK
+1927 FIPAGNGK
-1935 MVPSYLKVLKYNE
+1935 LIPSYLKVLKYNE

-1954 KDKVEGLLQNVVS
+1954 KDRMNRLLQDVVA
-1967 PDYATRYQAVIDL
+1967 PDYVKRYQAVMDL
-1980 SNIFYFDKE
+1980 CNIFYFDKD
-1989 GDTILLRKNKAELS
+1989 GDNILLKKTKTEVS

-2008 IVQKTFVLDSNFDRA
+2008 KVQKTFTLDSNFDRT
-2023 EFMQAMEDMNP
+2023 EFMKAMEDMNP
-2034 RVNITARVLQSQEL
+2034 RVNITAKVLQSPEL

-2058 MTDAAIFGTAGSSY
+2058 MTDIAMFSTAGSSY

-2079 EGNMLKLEQPG
+2079 EGNMLKPKQSV
-2090 NEASKT
+2090 NETPKT
-2096 TVNSDF
+2096 IKNSDF

-2115 YYTYRVDDGM
+2115 YYTRREDDGM
-2125 YYLNGEPITDEKMM
+2125 YYLNGEPITDEKMI
-2139 KQLEYNKMIIDNQ
+2139 KQLDYNKMIIDNQ
-2152 LSPIKSE
+2152 LSPIKNE
-2159 GVLEYF
+2159 GVWEYF

-2178 NRNTKEVKEVSEEKA
+2178 NRNTKEVKNVSEEKA
-2193 KEIISKIEE
+2193 TEIIKEIK
-2202 EKAKKQRE
+2202 EKEAKKQRE
-2210 VEAQKQLKIINSE
+2210 AEAQKQLKTLSLYDVEMDLTGDSE
-2223 DVDIIGISDNTNF
+2223 TTEFMI
-2236 VMDPNTGEMVVDN
+2236 DPETGEMVAVN
-2249 TVDETP
+2249 TVDETSTT
-2255 VPKEENKNENKKE
+2255 KEEKKTEEKTE
-2268 EVKKESK
+2268 EVKKES
-2275 SEKNNKKTESSNNTT
+2275 EKKKEDKRIPITKDAS
-2290 STQTFAELIGNKKHR
+2290 STQTFAELYGKKAYR
-2305 ISIIKLVKSKWK
+2305 MNILKLIKGKWK
-2317 DAPVVPAQLE
+2317 DAPSVPAQLE

-2343 EKDIDAWMKTIE
+2343 KDDIEAWMKTIE

>member
-32 AELRPYSNDPMKY
+32 AELRPYSNDPIKY
-45 GIVASRLYE
+45 GIVASRMYE

-62 GQAAFDQLHDGTEAA
+62 GQAAFDQLHDGTEAS
-77 YNYRNKLTHDKIVT
+77 YNYRNKLTHNKIVT
-91 DAFIDTF
+91 DAFLNTF
-98 NKEDNFNELATYL
+98 GKEDNFNELATYL
-111 DTEGMYDLLNNDE
+111 DVDGMYDLLNNEE
-124 YLGSRKR
+124 YLGSKKR
-131 AQMWNANVKRAKGV
+131 TQMWDVNVKKAKGV
-145 QNTFD
+145 QNAFD
-150 QMGMNPRIATIE
+150 QMSTNPRIAAME
-162 PGLAAGLQ
+162 PGLAGGLQ
-170 IAKPA
+170 MAKTS
-175 VAQSPKIQDDAYA
+175 VTQSPKLQDDAYV

-205 REKEIQGDA
+205 REKDIQGDV
-214 DIMFANMLDADTN
+214 DIMYANMLDADNN

-239 DKIASKN
+239 DKIASKS

-260 DYDDEDKLKDYAKY
+260 DYDDENKLKDYAKY
-274 QVLKQKYGEGVA
+274 QALKQKYGEGVA
-286 MQYLSR
+286 MQYLGR
-292 DIQDRIAEA
+292 DIQNRIAEA

-306 TGNTLKGILTTA
+306 TGNTLKGVLTTT
-318 WSDLGSNVALFANIK
+318 WSDIGSDIALFANMK

-357 KGNIVDYERNENIWT
+357 QGKIIDYKKNDNIWT

-426 QGGHV
+426 QSGHFV
-431 LAGIA
+431 EPLLT
-436 ETALTGGTG
+436 TALTGGVG
-445 KIIGMGAKGVLKGI
+445 RLVGMGANAAMKGA
-459 GLSAKAIQTASKAG
+459 GLSAKAMQTANKAG
-473 NIINDALVMATTGL
+473 RVINDVLVKATTGL
-487 EGSQLEAMGTFDEQ
+487 SGSQLEAMGTLEEQ

-512 INSELHDYQK
+512 INSELHDYQR
-522 SIDYNSKE
+522 SIDYNSKD
-530 SKAAIDYYYKQLKL
+530 SKAALDYYYNQLKAN
-544 KDNRRVT
+544 DRRRVA
-551 SGSKEGM
+551 SGSREGM

-569 AQAKQMYTNQLLEAK
+569 AQAKQMYTNQLLGAK

-614 YVKNIPLTTAVQKFM
+614 YVKNIPLTTAVQKFL

-652 KGGVKKAVG
+652 KGGVKRAV

-727 FTGNFLAGLSEGLDG
+727 FAGNFLAGLSEGIEG
-742 VLDRQNLYEGFIG
+742 ITDRQNLYEGFIG
-755 MLSPAATVMPNMNA
+755 MVSPMTTVAPNMNA
-769 VFHPKDTW
+769 AFHPKDTW
-777 NAVINKKDAYGNK
+777 NAVLNKKDAYGNK
-790 INFAERASNLLM
+790 INFAERASSVLM
-802 NPLLNSVVEAKE
+802 NPLLNTIAEARQ
-814 KDRRVDNTV
+814 KDRRIDNTV
-823 SAINMVVAANKDKLD
+823 EAINRVVEANKDKLD

-844 SVLNNFNTPING
+844 SVLNNFNTPVNG
-856 NNPLGI
+856 DNLLNI

-889 KSKLYE
+889 KSKLYD

-913 MDNEVDKFIAD
+913 MSNEVDKFIAD
-924 PDNKSILDGKENPKE
+924 PDNKSILDGNEDSKK

-960 DIQQMFSNSPS
+960 EIQQMFANSPS

-1019 VMRYDTKNSIKKAV
+1019 GMRYDTKNSIKKAV

-1048 ELSASNGY
+1048 ELTASNGY

-1100 LKESKDRLL
+1100 LRESKDRLL
-1109 SEKEDINKIGEGEDS
+1109 GEKEDISKIGEGEDN

-1150 ENFSKERQAVIDKAI
+1150 ENFSKKRQAVIDKAI

-1212 AEQSRGMAAWGE
+1212 VEQSRGMTAWGE

-1242 NRKENPEAFRDKVLE
+1242 NREENPDTFRGKVLE
-1257 ANSEIVEAYMN
+1257 ANSEVVEAYMN
-1268 DYPSQAE
+1268 DHPKQAE

-1285 FDDDVAAILGHSGL
+1285 FNDDVAAILNNSNYRY
-1299 STEEKRQIA
+1299 EDKMMIA
-1308 NTIGNLQITS
+1308 QAIDRFQNSS
-1318 NTIEEIQSKMENIVD
+1318 NTMEEFMTKMENVMD
-1333 NQEIDEDFRNQID
+1333 TPDMYEGFVSKIDEI
-1346 GLLSKV
+1346 LSKV

-1357 LRDATIIENRKQR
+1357 QRDATTIENRKQK

-1385 NKVDEAAKNAADK
+1385 KKAEEAAKKAAEK
-1398 KVIEDKDKQEDMGR
+1398 KVAEEKEKQEITDR
-1412 KASEKDILNN
+1412 KPGKNDTINS
-1422 TEDVDLSIDEK
+1422 TEDVDQSMDEE
-1433 PSEGPQKDET
+1433 PSKELQKDEI
-1443 NEEKSTT
+1443 NDEKS
-1450 EQSVVTQSTTTQ
+1450 
-1462 GATAPVTQNV
+1462 ATAQKTITPVTQNV
-1472 KTILSDESGD
+1472 KTIMSDGSGD
-1482 TSVTVGDMWYGTA
+1482 MSVTAGDMWHGTVGNA
-1495 DNTKKGKFTVTKMGN
+1495 KKGKFTMTKMEGEVP
-1510 SITFDTDEKNDV
+1510 FDTDDKHDI
-1522 LSVTPDEYDV
+1522 LSIASDEYEV

-1540 ENAVFEA
+1540 EKAVFEA
-1547 SSMEKRGDDWYFV
+1547 SSMVKRGDDWYFV
-1560 GNFAGTKNT
+1560 GNFAGTNKI

-1580 EKAIKRQQEARE
+1580 EKAIERQQKARE
-1592 TELATKGVD
+1592 TELAAKGTD
-1601 VGNVNIVD
+1601 VGNVNIID
-1609 NGDSVQGRS
+1609 NGDSVQGVS
-1618 ENIDEQN
+1618 ASLDEQIN
-1625 NNITLDDKVIEV
+1625 NTDPNGKEVHV
-1637 SEINEDA
+1637 SETNVDA
-1644 DELNGIGEHNIET
+1644 DDLNDTGEHNIEA
-1657 NVNTISGNAMSRYVS
+1657 NVTTLSGNAMSRYEPN
-1672 DPLVKDGKL
+1672 PLEQDGIL

-1688 DRKQMDEYY
+1688 NRKQMDEYY

-1705 KLQNIIDRELAKILK
+1705 KLQNIIDQELGKILK
-1720 RNPNAKVKFMAVRP
+1720 RNPNAKVKFMSVRS

-1742 SMQRHLMLVLDYD
+1742 AMQKHLMLVLDYD

-1761 ITAIHNDDNGGVIES
+1761 ITAIHNDKNGGVIES
-1776 QGKKYLVIG
+1776 NGKKYLVIG
-1785 VAGYRNGNFAQQ
+1785 VAGFAKKNFAQK
-1797 SLYNVLWNP
+1797 SLYDVLTNP
-1806 ISPTSRNSK
+1806 IAPTYKNST
-1815 GEPFGLMIKPKKE
+1815 GEPLGLLVKPKKE

-1860 QGLNDSNTEF
+1860 QGLNDNNTEF
-1870 KSVRELLADKERNP
+1870 RSVKELLADKERNP

-1892 AWGIQELTKFLTI
+1892 AWGIQELTKFLTV
-1905 GAFVDDVMV
+1905 GTSVDNVMV

-1927 LMPASNGK
+1927 FIPAGNGK
-1935 MVPSYLKVLKYNE
+1935 LIPSYLKVLKYNE

-1954 KDKVEGLLQNVVS
+1954 KDRVNRLLQDVVS
-1967 PDYATRYQAVIDL
+1967 PDYVKRYQAVMDL
-1980 SNIFYFDKE
+1980 CNIFYFDKD
-1989 GDTILLRKNKAELS
+1989 GDNILLKKTKAEVS

-2008 IVQKTFVLDSNFDRA
+2008 KVQKTFTLDSNFDRM
-2023 EFMQAMEDMNP
+2023 EFMKAIEDMNP
-2034 RVNITARVLQSQEL
+2034 RVNITARVLQSQKL

-2058 MTDAAIFGTAGSSY
+2058 MTDIAMFGTAGSSY

-2079 EGNMLKLEQPG
+2079 EGNMLKPKQIV
-2090 NEASKT
+2090 NETPKAVK
-2096 TVNSDF
+2096 NSDF

-2115 YYTYRVDDGM
+2115 YYTRREDDGM
-2125 YYLNGEPITDEKMM
+2125 YYLNGEPITDEKMI
-2139 KQLEYNKMIIDNQ
+2139 KQLDYNKMIIDNQ
-2152 LSPIKSE
+2152 LSPIKNE
-2159 GVLEYF
+2159 GVWEYF

-2178 NRNTKEVKEVSEEKA
+2178 NRNTKEVKNVSEEKA
-2193 KEIISKIEE
+2193 TEIIKEIK
-2202 EKAKKQRE
+2202 EKEAKKQRE
-2210 VEAQKQLKIINSE
+2210 AEAQKQLKVMNLQ
-2223 DVDIIGISDNTNF
+2223 DVDMNF
-2236 VMDPNTGEMVVDN
+2236 TDDSKSMKLVINPETGEMVAVN
-2249 TVDETP
+2249 TIDETSTT
-2255 VPKEENKNENKKE
+2255 KEEKKTEEKTE
-2268 EVKKESK
+2268 EVKKESE
-2275 SEKNNKKTESSNNTT
+2275 EKNEGKRIPVAKSAS
-2290 STQTFAELIGNKKHR
+2290 STQTFAELYGKKAYR
-2305 ISIIKLVKSKWK
+2305 MNILKLIKGKWK
-2317 DAPVVPAQLE
+2317 DAPFVPAQLE

-2343 EKDIDAWMKTIE
+2343 KDDIEAWMKTIE

>member
-13 RGFGDLNE
+13 RGFRDLNE

-32 AELRPYSNDPMKY
+32 AELRPYSNDPIKY
-45 GIVASRLYE
+45 GIVASRMYE

-62 GQAAFDQLHDGTEAA
+62 GQAAFAQLHDGTEAS

-111 DTEGMYDLLNNDE
+111 DTDGMYDLLNNDE

-131 AQMWNANVKRAKGV
+131 AQMWNANVKKAKGV

-150 QMGMNPRIATIE
+150 QMGMNPRIAVVE
-162 PGLAAGLQ
+162 PVLVAGLQ

-239 DKIASKN
+239 DKIASKS

-260 DYDDEDKLKDYAKY
+260 DYDDENKLKDYAKY
-274 QVLKQKYGEGVA
+274 QALKQKYGEGVA
-286 MQYLSR
+286 LQYLGR
-292 DIQDRIAEA
+292 DIQNRIAEA

-318 WSDLGSNVALFANIK
+318 WSDLGSNVALFTNIK

-383 NTFSPTEIKAIEER
+383 NTFSPIEIKAIEER

-436 ETALTGGTG
+436 ETALTGGAG
-445 KIIGMGAKGVLKGI
+445 KMIGMGAKGVLKGI
-459 GLSAKAIQTASKAG
+459 GLSAKAMQTASKAG

-507 KIREQ
+507 KIQEQ
-512 INSELHDYQK
+512 INSELHDYQR
-522 SIDYNSKE
+522 SIDYNSKD
-530 SKAAIDYYYKQLKL
+530 SKAAIDYYYKQLKI
-544 KDNRRVT
+544 KDNRRVA

-563 SDETLK
+563 SDETLR
-569 AQAKQMYTNQLLEAK
+569 AQAKQLYTNQLLSAK
-584 QKELEEL
+584 QKELQTL
-591 HKKDEMEAARAATK
+591 HKKDEMEAAKDATK
-605 AYMTNFAMD
+605 AYMTNFALD
-614 YVKNIPLTTAVQKFM
+614 YIKNIPLTTAVQKFM

-647 IADIE
+647 IADAE
-652 KGGVKKAVG
+652 KGGVKRAVG
-661 KGDKEIRF
+661 KKIIGKGEEEIRF

-701 GVGSNV
+701 GVGNNI
-707 FDNYMKRNYDPEAY
+707 FDNYIKRNYDPEAY

-777 NAVINKKDAYGNK
+777 NAVLNKKDAYGNK
-790 INFAERASNLLM
+790 INFAERASSVVM
-802 NPLLNSVVEAKE
+802 NPLLNTIVEARQ
-814 KDRRVDNTV
+814 KDGRIDNTV
-823 SAINMVVAANKDKLD
+823 EAINRVVETNKDKLD

-924 PDNKSILDGKENPKE
+924 PDNKSILDGNEDSKK

-946 KNAKYFMDMKKKVD
+946 KNAEYFMDMKKKVD
-960 DIQQMFSNSPS
+960 EIQQMFANSPS

-991 DYKNRLESILNELG
+991 DYKNRLESILSELG

-1014 YTPNY
+1014 YIPNY
-1019 VMRYDTKNSIKKAV
+1019 TMRYDKKDSVKKAI
-1033 AAREKEVVKADKEIE
+1033 AAREKEVEKADKEIE
-1048 ELSASNGY
+1048 ELSASNSY

-1078 TIKEDIRKYKELIDS
+1078 TMNEDIRKYKELIDS

-1100 LKESKDRLL
+1100 LRESKDRLL
-1109 SEKEDINKIGEGEDS
+1109 SEKEYISKIGDGEDN

-1139 DMAYILDPKNK
+1139 DMAYILDPKNR
-1150 ENFSKERQAVIDKAI
+1150 ENFSKKRQAVIDKAI

-1257 ANSEIVEAYMN
+1257 TNSEVVEAYMN
-1268 DYPSQAE
+1268 DHPKQAE

-1285 FDDDVAAILGHSGL
+1285 FNDDVVAILKHSGL
-1299 STEEKRQIA
+1299 ETGEKMIIASTIISNQKKSNNVEEVQAK
-1308 NTIGNLQITS
+1308 LES
-1318 NTIEEIQSKMENIVD
+1318 IVD
-1333 NQEIDEDFRNQID
+1333 NSELSENFRNQID
-1346 GLLSKV
+1346 GLLSKI

-1398 KVIEDKDKQEDMGR
+1398 KVIEDKDKQEDIG
-1412 KASEKDILNN
+1412 KVPGKNDNITNE
-1422 TEDVDLSIDEK
+1422 EDVDIFGNEE
-1433 PSEGPQKDET
+1433 PSE
-1443 NEEKSTT
+1443 
-1450 EQSVVTQSTTTQ
+1450 EQSKEEVKEKQS
-1462 GATAPVTQNV
+1462 ATAPVTQNIR
-1472 KTILSDESGD
+1472 TILSDGSGD
-1482 TSVTVGDMWYGTA
+1482 MSVTVGDMWYGTA
-1495 DNTKKGKFTVTKMGN
+1495 DNTKKGKFTVTKMGDN
-1510 SITFDTDEKNDV
+1510 IIFDTDEKNDV
-1522 LSVTPDEYDV
+1522 LNVTPDEYDV
-1532 TPETKEHE
+1532 TSETKEHE
-1540 ENAVFEA
+1540 KNAVFEA
-1547 SSMEKRGDDWYFV
+1547 RSMEKRGDDWYFV

-1592 TELATKGVD
+1592 VELAAKGVD

-1644 DELNGIGEHNIET
+1644 DELNGIGEHNIVT
-1657 NVNTISGNAMSRYVS
+1657 NVNTISGNAMSRYES
-1672 DPLVKDGKL
+1672 DPLAKDGKL

-1705 KLQNIIDRELAKILK
+1705 KLQNIIDQELAKILK

-1734 ESNATNDS
+1734 KSNATNDS

-1806 ISPTSRNSK
+1806 VSPTSRNSK

-1870 KSVRELLADKERNP
+1870 RNVRELLADKERNP

-2034 RVNITARVLQSQEL
+2034 RVNITTRVLQSQEL

-2058 MTDAAIFGTAGSSY
+2058 MTDAAMFGTAGSSY

-2079 EGNMLKLEQPG
+2079 EGNMLKPKQPM

-2125 YYLNGEPITDEKMM
+2125 YYLNGEPITDEKMI
-2139 KQLEYNKMIIDNQ
+2139 KQLGYNKMIIDNQ
-2152 LSPIKSE
+2152 LSPIKNE
-2159 GVLEYF
+2159 GVWEYF

-2178 NRNTKEVKEVSEEKA
+2178 NRNTKEVKNVSEEKA

-2210 VEAQKQLKIINSE
+2210 AEAQKQLKIINSE
-2223 DVDIIGISDNTNF
+2223 DVDITGNSDNTNL

-2249 TVDETP
+2249 IVDETP

-2275 SEKNNKKTESSNNTT
+2275 SEKNNKKIESSNNTT

-2305 ISIIKLVKSKWK
+2305 MSIIKLVKGKWK
-2317 DAPVVPAQLE
+2317 DAPTAPAKLE
-2327 KFLRDKDVEVD
+2327 KFLKDRNVEVD

>member
-98 NKEDNFNELATYL
+98 NKDDNFNELATYL
-111 DTEGMYDLLNNDE
+111 DTDGMYDLLNNDE
-124 YLGSRKR
+124 YLGKTKIRNKFIKNINDSK
-131 AQMWNANVKRAKGV
+131 AMQKAYDSSLNIPYAEAALAKGIIRSK
-145 QNTFD
+145 TAI
-150 QMGMNPRIATIE
+150 NPYE
-162 PGLAAGLQ
+162 Q
-170 IAKPA
+170 KN
-175 VAQSPKIQDDAYA
+175 KDE

-194 LDKLYAESQKR
+194 LDKLYAESQQR
-205 REKEIQGDA
+205 REKDIQGDA

-246 SGYYSGFKNSSWLK
+246 SNYYFKFKNSSWLK
-260 DYDDEDKLKDYAKY
+260 DYDDENKLKDYAKY
-274 QVLKQKYGEGVA
+274 QALKQKYGEGVA
-286 MQYLSR
+286 LQYLDR
-292 DIQDRIAEA
+292 DIQNRIAEA

-306 TGNTLKGILTTA
+306 TGNTLKGVLTTA
-318 WSDLGSNVALFANIK
+318 WSDIGSDIALFANMK
-333 NWYDVD
+333 NWYDID
-339 RMAIINQGKD
+339 RMAVINQGKD

-357 KGNIVDYERNENIWT
+357 KGNIVDYKRNENIWT

-383 NTFSPTEIKAIEER
+383 NTFSPTEIKAIEEK

-426 QGGHV
+426 QSGHFIEP
-431 LAGIA
+431 LLT
-436 ETALTGGTG
+436 TALTGGAG
-445 KIIGMGAKGVLKGI
+445 RLVGMGANAAMKGV
-459 GLSAKAIQTASKAG
+459 GLSAKAMQTANKAG
-473 NIINDALVMATTGL
+473 RVINDVLVGATTGL
-487 EGSQLEAMGTFDEQ
+487 SGSQLEAMGTFEEQ

-512 INSELHDYQK
+512 INSELHDYQR
-522 SIDYNSKE
+522 SIDYNSKD
-530 SKAAIDYYYKQLKL
+530 SKAAINYYYNQLKAN
-544 KDNRRVT
+544 DRRRVV
-551 SGSKEGM
+551 SGSREGM

-569 AQAKQMYTNQLLEAK
+569 AQAKQMYTNQLLGAK

-614 YVKNIPLTTAVQKFM
+614 YVKNIPLTTAVQKFL

-647 IADIE
+647 IADVE
-652 KGGVKKAVG
+652 KGGVRRAV

-707 FDNYMKRNYDPEAY
+707 FNNYMKRNYDPEAY

-727 FTGNFLAGLSEGLDG
+727 FAGNFLAGLSEGMEG
-742 VLDRQNLYEGFIG
+742 ITDRQNLYEGFIG
-755 MLSPAATVMPNMNA
+755 MVSPMTTVAPNMNA

-777 NAVINKKDAYGNK
+777 NAVLNKKDAYGNK
-790 INFAERASNLLM
+790 INFAERASSVMM
-802 NPLLNSVVEAKE
+802 NPLLNTIAEARQ
-814 KDRRVDNTV
+814 KDRRIDNTV
-823 SAINMVVAANKDKLD
+823 EAINRVVEANKDKLD

-844 SVLNNFNTPING
+844 SVLNNFNTPVNG
-856 NNPLGI
+856 DNLLNI

-876 IKSLNELEDIGGT
+876 IKSLNELEDMGGT

-913 MDNEVDKFIAD
+913 MNNEVDKFIAN
-924 PDNKSILDGKENPKE
+924 PDNKSILDGNEDSKK

-960 DIQQMFSNSPS
+960 EIQQMFANSPS

-1019 VMRYDTKNSIKKAV
+1019 AMRYDTKNSIKKAV

-1100 LKESKDRLL
+1100 LRESKDKLL
-1109 SEKEDINKIGEGEDS
+1109 GEKEDISKIGEGEDN
-1124 KTSFTVNDILNADVR
+1124 KVSFTINDILNADVR

-1150 ENFSKERQAVIDKAI
+1150 ENFSKKKQAVIDKAI

-1242 NRKENPEAFRDKVLE
+1242 NREENPEAFRDKVLE

-1268 DYPSQAE
+1268 DYPKQAE

-1285 FDDDVAAILGHSGL
+1285 FNDDVAAILRHSALETGEKMIIA
-1299 STEEKRQIA
+1299 STIISNQKKSNNVEEVQAK
-1308 NTIGNLQITS
+1308 LES
-1318 NTIEEIQSKMENIVD
+1318 IVD
-1333 NQEIDEDFRNQID
+1333 NPELSENFRNQID

-1352 EQLGY
+1352 AQMSY
-1357 LRDATIIENRKQR
+1357 QRDATIIENRKQR
-1370 KQREAEEAKKKEEEK
+1370 KEREAEEAKKKEEEK
-1385 NKVDEAAKNAADK
+1385 KKVDEAAKNAAEK
-1398 KVIEDKDKQEDMGR
+1398 KVAEEKEKQEITDR
-1412 KASEKDILNN
+1412 KPGKNDIINN
-1422 TEDVDLSIDEK
+1422 AEEVDLSIDEEPLK
-1433 PSEGPQKDET
+1433 EPQKDET
-1443 NEEKSTT
+1443 DNEKSVTVQNTAMQDATT
-1450 EQSVVTQSTTTQ
+1450 
-1462 GATAPVTQNV
+1462 PMTQNV
-1472 KTILSDESGD
+1472 KTILSDGSGD
-1482 TSVTVGDMWYGTA
+1482 MSVTAGEMWYGTG
-1495 DNTKKGKFTVTKMGN
+1495 DNAKKGKFTVTKMEGEI
-1510 SITFDTDEKNDV
+1510 SFDTDEKHDV
-1522 LSVTPDEYDV
+1522 LSIASDEYEM
-1532 TPETKEHE
+1532 TPETGEHD

-1547 SSMEKRGDDWYFV
+1547 SSMKKKGDDWYFV
-1560 GNFAGTKNT
+1560 GNFAGTNKT

-1580 EKAIKRQQEARE
+1580 EKAIERQQKARE
-1592 TELATKGVD
+1592 TELAAKGVN

-1609 NGDSVQGRS
+1609 NGDSVQGVS
-1618 ENIDEQN
+1618 ASIDEQIN
-1625 NNITLDDKVIEV
+1625 DIDPNGKEVHV
-1637 SEINEDA
+1637 SETNIDA
-1644 DELNGIGEHNIET
+1644 DELNGVGEHNIEA
-1657 NVNTISGNAMSRYVS
+1657 NVTTLSGNAMSRYEPN
-1672 DPLVKDGKL
+1672 PLEQDGIL

-1688 DRKQMDEYY
+1688 NRKQMDEYY

-1705 KLQNIIDRELAKILK
+1705 KLQNIIDQELGKILR
-1720 RNPNAKVKFMAVRP
+1720 RNPNAKVKFMSVRP
-1734 ESNATNDS
+1734 ESNATNDNV
-1742 SMQRHLMLVLDYD
+1742 MQKHLMLVLDYD
-1755 NSINKG
+1755 NSINTG
-1761 ITAIHNDDNGGVIES
+1761 ITAIHNDKNGGVIES
-1776 QGKKYLVIG
+1776 NGKKYLVIG
-1785 VAGYRNGNFAQQ
+1785 VAGFAKKNFAQK
-1797 SLYNVLWNP
+1797 SLYDVLTNP
-1806 ISPTSRNSK
+1806 ISPTYKNST
-1815 GEPFGLMIKPKKE
+1815 GEPLGLIIKPRKE
-1828 FFETHPNERFYVNE
+1828 FFDTHSNERFYVNE

-1860 QGLNDSNTEF
+1860 QGLNDNNTEF
-1870 KSVRELLADKERNP
+1870 RSVKELLADKERNP

-1892 AWGIQELTKFLTI
+1892 AWGIQELTKFLTV
-1905 GAFVDDVMV
+1905 GTSVDNVMV

-1927 LMPASNGK
+1927 FIPAGNGK
-1935 MVPSYLKVLKYNE
+1935 LIPSYLKVLKYNE
-1948 MRDGAL
+1948 MKDGVL
-1954 KDKVEGLLQNVVS
+1954 KDRVDRLLQDVVA
-1967 PDYATRYQAVIDL
+1967 PDYVKRYQAVMDL
-1980 SNIFYFDKE
+1980 CNIFYFDKD
-1989 GDTILLRKNKAELS
+1989 GDNILLKKTKAEVS

-2008 IVQKTFVLDSNFDRA
+2008 KVQKTFTLDSNFDRM
-2023 EFMQAMEDMNP
+2023 EFMKAIEDMNP
-2034 RVNITARVLQSQEL
+2034 RVNITARVLQSQKL

-2058 MTDAAIFGTAGSSY
+2058 MTDIAMFSTAGSSY

-2079 EGNMLKLEQPG
+2079 EGNMLKPKQIV
-2090 NEASKT
+2090 NETPKAVK
-2096 TVNSDF
+2096 NSDF

-2115 YYTYRVDDGM
+2115 YYIHREDDGM
-2125 YYLNGEPITDEKMM
+2125 YYLNGEPITDEKMI
-2139 KQLEYNKMIIDNQ
+2139 KQLDYNKMIIDNQ
-2152 LSPIKSE
+2152 LSPIKNE
-2159 GVLEYF
+2159 GVWEYF
-2165 ILKEGEHPEAIKV
+2165 ILKEGEHPEALKV
-2178 NRNTKEVKEVSEEKA
+2178 NRNTKEVKNVSEEKA
-2193 KEIISKIEE
+2193 TEIIKEIK
-2202 EKAKKQRE
+2202 EKEAKKQRE
-2210 VEAQKQLKIINSE
+2210 AEAQKQLKTLSLYDVEMDLTGDSE
-2223 DVDIIGISDNTNF
+2223 TTEFMI
-2236 VMDPNTGEMVVDN
+2236 DPETGEMVAVN
-2249 TVDETP
+2249 TADETSTT
-2255 VPKEENKNENKKE
+2255 KEEKKTEEKTE
-2268 EVKKESK
+2268 EVKKES
-2275 SEKNNKKTESSNNTT
+2275 EKKKEDKRIPITKDAS
-2290 STQTFAELIGNKKHR
+2290 STQTFAELYGKKIYR
-2305 ISIIKLVKSKWK
+2305 MNILKLVKGKWK
-2317 DAPVVPAQLE
+2317 DAPSVPAQLE

-2343 EKDIDAWMKTIE
+2343 KDDIEAWMKTIE

>member
-13 RGFGDLNE
+13 KGLDSLSPEERDAFMKANANVLDQYHNLNN
-21 GERKRFLSDHA
+21 RDKA
-32 AELRPYSNDPMKY
+32 AN
-45 GIVASRLYE
+45 ILYM
-54 NQKFINTF
+54 NQKYINTF
-62 GQAAFDQLHDGTEAA
+62 GLDAFNLNNDGTENSFNLRNEQTKAELTWKAFKGA
-77 YNYRNKLTHDKIVT
+77 YGNDS
-91 DAFIDTF
+91 
-98 NKEDNFNELATYL
+98 NFNELATYL
-111 DTEGMYDLLNNDE
+111 DTDGMYNLLNNDE
-124 YLGSRKR
+124 YLGSKKR
-131 AQMWNANVKRAKGV
+131 AQMWNANVKKARGM

-150 QMGMNPRIATIE
+150 QMSTNPRIAAME
-162 PGLAAGLQ
+162 PGLAGGLQ
-170 IAKPA
+170 MAKPA
-175 VAQSPKIQDDAYA
+175 VAQSPKLQDDAYA

-205 REKEIQGDA
+205 REKDIQGNA
-214 DIMFANMLDADTN
+214 DIMYANMLDADTN
-227 GQKSIGSWLKDF
+227 KQKSIGSWLKDF
-239 DKIASKN
+239 DKIASK
-246 SGYYSGFKNSSWLK
+246 STGYYSGFKNSSWLK
-260 DYDDEDKLKDYAKY
+260 DYDDENKLKDYAKY
-274 QVLKQKYGEGVA
+274 QALKQKYGEGVA
-286 MQYLSR
+286 MQYLGR
-292 DIQDRIAEA
+292 DIQNRIAEA

-306 TGNTLKGILTTA
+306 TGNTLKGVLTTA
-318 WSDLGSNVALFANIK
+318 WSDIGSDIALFANMK

-339 RMAIINQGKD
+339 RMAVINQGKD

-357 KGNIVDYERNENIWT
+357 KGKIVDYKRNENIWT

-426 QGGHV
+426 QSGHFIEP
-431 LAGIA
+431 LLT
-436 ETALTGGTG
+436 TALTGGAG
-445 KIIGMGAKGVLKGI
+445 RLVGMGANAAMKGV
-459 GLSAKAIQTASKAG
+459 GLSAKAMQAANKAG
-473 NIINDALVMATTGL
+473 RVINDVLVGATTGL
-487 EGSQLEAMGTFDEQ
+487 SGSQLEAMGTFEEQ

-512 INSELHDYQK
+512 INSELHDYQR
-522 SIDYNSKE
+522 SIDYNSKD
-530 SKAAIDYYYKQLKL
+530 SKAALDYYYKQLKV
-544 KDNRRVT
+544 KDNRRVA
-551 SGSKEGM
+551 SGSREGM

-569 AQAKQMYTNQLLEAK
+569 AQAKQMYTNQLLGAK

-614 YVKNIPLTTAVQKFM
+614 YVKNIPLTTAVQKFL

-652 KGGVKKAVG
+652 KGGVKRAV

-669 SSGKGLAKEIGK
+669 SSGKGLAKEMGK

-727 FTGNFLAGLSEGLDG
+727 FAGNFLAGLSEGIEG
-742 VLDRQNLYEGFIG
+742 ITDRQNLYEGFIG
-755 MLSPAATVMPNMNA
+755 MVSPMTTVAPNMNA

-777 NAVINKKDAYGNK
+777 NAVLNKKDAYGNK
-790 INFAERASNLLM
+790 INFAERASSVMM
-802 NPLLNSVVEAKE
+802 NPLLNTIAEARQ
-814 KDRRVDNTV
+814 KDRRIDNTV
-823 SAINMVVAANKDKLD
+823 EAINRVVEANKDKLN

-844 SVLNNFNTPING
+844 SVLNNFNTPVNG
-856 NNPLGI
+856 DNLMNI

-876 IKSLNELEDIGGT
+876 IKSLNELEDIGET
-889 KSKLYE
+889 KSKLYD

-913 MDNEVDKFIAD
+913 MNNEVDKFIAD
-924 PDNKSILDGKENPKE
+924 PDNKSILDGNEDSKK

-960 DIQQMFSNSPS
+960 EIQQMFANSPS

-991 DYKNRLESILNELG
+991 DYKNRLESILNELSI
-1005 TGSADTEST
+1005 GSTDTEST

-1019 VMRYDTKNSIKKAV
+1019 AMRYDTKNSIKKAV

-1070 TTKEGERI
+1070 ATKEGERI
-1078 TIKEDIRKYKELIDS
+1078 TIKEDIRKYNELIDS

-1100 LKESKDRLL
+1100 LRESKDRLL
-1109 SEKEDINKIGEGEDS
+1109 SEKEDISKIGEGEDS

-1139 DMAYILDPKNK
+1139 DIAYILDPKNK
-1150 ENFSKERQAVIDKAI
+1150 ENFSKKRQAVIDKAI

-1224 SIQREIKKKYKDI
+1224 SIQREIKKRYKDI

-1242 NRKENPEAFRDKVLE
+1242 NREENPEAFRSKVLE
-1257 ANSEIVEAYMN
+1257 ANSEVVEAYMN
-1268 DYPSQAE
+1268 DHPKQAE

-1285 FDDDVAAILGHSGL
+1285 FNDDVAAILKHSGL
-1299 STEEKRQIA
+1299 ETGEKMIIASTIISNQKKSNNVEEVQAK
-1308 NTIGNLQITS
+1308 LES
-1318 NTIEEIQSKMENIVD
+1318 IVD
-1333 NQEIDEDFRNQID
+1333 DPELSENFRNQID

-1352 EQLGY
+1352 AQMSY
-1357 LRDATIIENRKQR
+1357 QRDATTIENRKQK

-1385 NKVDEAAKNAADK
+1385 KKVDEAAKNAAEK
-1398 KVIEDKDKQEDMGR
+1398 KTVEKKEKQQNEEGMDMGR
-1412 KASEKDILNN
+1412 KSNKNDVINS
-1422 TEDVDLSIDEK
+1422 TEDIDIFGNEE
-1433 PSEGPQKDET
+1433 PSE
-1443 NEEKSTT
+1443 
-1450 EQSVVTQSTTTQ
+1450 EQSKEEAGEKQSATT
-1462 GATAPVTQNV
+1462 PMTQNV
-1472 KTILSDESGD
+1472 NTILSDGSGD
-1482 TSVTVGDMWYGTA
+1482 MSVTAGEMLYSTGDNA
-1495 DNTKKGKFTVTKMGN
+1495 KKGKFTMTKMEGEI
-1510 SITFDTDEKNDV
+1510 SFDTNDKHDV
-1522 LSVTPDEYDV
+1522 LSIASDEYEV
-1532 TPETKEHE
+1532 TPETGEHE

-1547 SSMEKRGDDWYFV
+1547 SSMKKKGDDWYFV
-1560 GNFAGTKNT
+1560 GNFAGTNKT

-1580 EKAIKRQQEARE
+1580 EKAIERQQKARE
-1592 TELATKGVD
+1592 TELAAKGTD
-1601 VGNVNIVD
+1601 IGNVNIID
-1609 NGDSVQGRS
+1609 NGDSVQGVS
-1618 ENIDEQN
+1618 ASLDAQIN
-1625 NNITLDDKVIEV
+1625 NTDPNGKEVHV
-1637 SEINEDA
+1637 SETNVDA
-1644 DELNGIGEHNIET
+1644 DDLNGTGEHNTEA
-1657 NVNTISGNAMSRYVS
+1657 NVTTLSGNAMSRYEP
-1672 DPLVKDGKL
+1672 DPLAKDGKL

-1705 KLQNIIDRELAKILK
+1705 KLQNIIDQELGRILR
-1720 RNPNAKVKFMAVRP
+1720 RNPNAKVKFMSVRP

-1742 SMQRHLMLVLDYD
+1742 AMQKHYMLVLDYD

-1761 ITAIHNDDNGGVIES
+1761 ITAIHNDKNGGVIES
-1776 QGKKYLVIG
+1776 NGKKYLVIG
-1785 VAGYRNGNFAQQ
+1785 VAGFAKKNFAQK
-1797 SLYNVLWNP
+1797 SLYDVLTNP
-1806 ISPTSRNSK
+1806 IAPNYKNST
-1815 GEPFGLMIKPKKE
+1815 GEPLGLLIKPKKE

-1842 SLSTEIVP
+1842 NLSTEIVP
-1850 YSLIPGYIVK
+1850 YTLIPGYIVK

-1870 KSVRELLADKERNP
+1870 RSVRELLADKERNS

-1892 AWGIQELTKFLTI
+1892 AWGIQELTKFLTV
-1905 GAFVDDVMV
+1905 GTSVDNVMV

-1927 LMPASNGK
+1927 FIPAGNGK
-1935 MVPSYLKVLKYNE
+1935 LIPSYLKVLKYNE
-1948 MRDGAL
+1948 MKDGVL
-1954 KDKVEGLLQNVVS
+1954 KDKVERLLQDVVA
-1967 PDYATRYQAVIDL
+1967 PDYVKRYQAVMDL
-1980 SNIFYFDKE
+1980 CNIFYFDKD
-1989 GDTILLRKNKAELS
+1989 GDNILLKKTKAEVS

-2008 IVQKTFVLDSNFDRA
+2008 KVQKTFTLDSNFDRT
-2023 EFMQAMEDMNP
+2023 EFMKAMEDMNP
-2034 RVNITARVLQSQEL
+2034 RVNITAKVLQSPEL

-2058 MTDAAIFGTAGSSY
+2058 MTDIAMFGTAGSSY
-2072 SIYGLDG
+2072 SVYGLDG
-2079 EGNMLKLEQPG
+2079 EGNMLKPKQPV
-2090 NEASKT
+2090 NETPK
-2096 TVNSDF
+2096 VVKNSDF

-2115 YYTYRVDDGM
+2115 YYIHREDDGM
-2125 YYLNGEPITDEKMM
+2125 YYLNGEPITDEKMI
-2139 KQLEYNKMIIDNQ
+2139 KQLDYNKMIIDNQ
-2152 LSPIKSE
+2152 LSPIKNE
-2159 GVLEYF
+2159 GVWEYF

-2178 NRNTKEVKEVSEEKA
+2178 NRNTKEVKNVSEEKA
-2193 KEIISKIEE
+2193 TEIIKEIK
-2202 EKAKKQRE
+2202 EKEAKKQRE
-2210 VEAQKQLKIINSE
+2210 AEAQKQLKTLSLYDVEMDLTGDSE
-2223 DVDIIGISDNTNF
+2223 TTEFMI
-2236 VMDPNTGEMVVDN
+2236 DPETGEMVAVN
-2249 TVDETP
+2249 TIDETSTT
-2255 VPKEENKNENKKE
+2255 KEKKKTEEKTE
-2268 EVKKESK
+2268 EVKKESEKKNEGKRIPVAK
-2275 SEKNNKKTESSNNTT
+2275 SAS
-2290 STQTFAELIGNKKHR
+2290 STQTFAELYGKKAYR
-2305 ISIIKLVKSKWK
+2305 MNILKLIKGKWK
-2317 DAPVVPAQLE
+2317 DAPSVPAQLE

-2343 EKDIDAWMKTIE
+2343 KDDIEAWMKTIE

>member
-1 MPIEKIK
+1 MPIEKIR

-13 RGFGDLNE
+13 GG
-21 GERKRFLSDHA
+21 LSDLTPEERDAFMKANANVLDQYHNLNNRDKA
-32 AELRPYSNDPMKY
+32 AN
-45 GIVASRLYE
+45 ILYM
-54 NQKFINTF
+54 NQKYINTF
-62 GQAAFDQLHDGTEAA
+62 GLDAFNLNNDGTEDSF
-77 YNYRNKLTHDKIVT
+77 NFRNKQTKTELTWK
-91 DAFIDTF
+91 AFKGAYGNDS
-98 NKEDNFNELATYL
+98 NFNELATYL
-111 DTEGMYDLLNNDE
+111 DTDGMYDLLNNDE
-124 YLGSRKR
+124 YLGKTKIRNKFIKNINDSK
-131 AQMWNANVKRAKGV
+131 AMQKAYDSSLNIPYAEAALAKGIIRSK
-145 QNTFD
+145 TAI
-150 QMGMNPRIATIE
+150 NPYE
-162 PGLAAGLQ
+162 QKG
-170 IAKPA
+170 K
-175 VAQSPKIQDDAYA
+175 DE

-194 LDKLYAESQKR
+194 LDRLYAESQKR
-205 REKEIQGDA
+205 REKDIQGDA
-214 DIMFANMLDADTN
+214 DIMFANMLNADTN

-239 DKIASKN
+239 DKIASK
-246 SGYYSGFKNSSWLK
+246 STGYYSGFKNSSWLK
-260 DYDDEDKLKDYAKY
+260 DYDDENKLKDYAKY
-274 QVLKQKYGEGVA
+274 QALKQKYGEGVA
-286 MQYLSR
+286 LQYLDR
-292 DIQDRIAEA
+292 DIQNRIAEA

-306 TGNTLKGILTTA
+306 TGNTLKGVLTTA
-318 WSDLGSNVALFANIK
+318 WSDIGSDIALFANMK
-333 NWYDVD
+333 NWGDVD
-339 RMAIINQGKD
+339 RMAVINQGKD

-357 KGNIVDYERNENIWT
+357 KGKIVDYKRNENIWT

-426 QGGHV
+426 QSGHFIEP
-431 LAGIA
+431 LLT
-436 ETALTGGTG
+436 TALTGGAG
-445 KIIGMGAKGVLKGI
+445 RLVGIGANAAMKGV
-459 GLSAKAIQTASKAG
+459 GLSAKAMQTANKAG
-473 NIINDALVMATTGL
+473 RVINDVLVGATTGL
-487 EGSQLEAMGTFDEQ
+487 SGSQLEAMGTFDEQ

-530 SKAAIDYYYKQLKL
+530 SKAALDYYYKQLKI
-544 KDNRRVT
+544 KDNRRVA
-551 SGSKEGM
+551 SGSREGV

-569 AQAKQMYTNQLLEAK
+569 AQAKQLYTNQLLGAK

-591 HKKDEMEAARAATK
+591 HKKDEMEAAKAATK

-614 YVKNIPLTTAVQKFM
+614 YVKNIPLTTAVQKFL

-652 KGGVKKAVG
+652 KGGVKRAV

-727 FTGNFLAGLSEGLDG
+727 FAGNFLAGLSGGMEGIT
-742 VLDRQNLYEGFIG
+742 DRQNLYEGFIG
-755 MLSPAATVMPNMNA
+755 MVSPMTTVAPNMNA

-777 NAVINKKDAYGNK
+777 NAVLNKKDVYGNK
-790 INFAERASNLLM
+790 INFAERASSVMM
-802 NPLLNSVVEAKE
+802 NPLLNTIVEARQ
-814 KDRRVDNTV
+814 KDRRIDNTV
-823 SAINMVVAANKDKLD
+823 EIINRVVEANKDKLD

-844 SVLNNFNTPING
+844 SVLNNFNTPVNG
-856 NNPLGI
+856 DNLMNI

-889 KSKLYE
+889 KSKLYD

-913 MDNEVDKFIAD
+913 MDNEIDKFIAD
-924 PDNKSILDGKENPKE
+924 PDNKSILDGNEDSKK

-960 DIQQMFSNSPS
+960 EIQQMFANSPS

-984 YNTVAKD
+984 YNIVAKD

-1019 VMRYDTKNSIKKAV
+1019 AMRYDTKNSIKKAI
-1033 AAREKEVVKADKEIE
+1033 AAREKEVAKADKEIE

-1100 LKESKDRLL
+1100 LRESKDRLL
-1109 SEKEDINKIGEGEDS
+1109 NEKEDISKIGEGEDN
-1124 KTSFTVNDILNADVR
+1124 KTSFTINDILNADVR

-1150 ENFSKERQAVIDKAI
+1150 ENFSKKRQAVIDKAI

-1242 NRKENPEAFRDKVLE
+1242 NRNENPEAFKDKVLE

-1268 DYPSQAE
+1268 DHPSQTE

-1285 FDDDVAAILGHSGL
+1285 FNDDVAAILRHSGL
-1299 STEEKRQIA
+1299 ETGEKMIIASTIISNQKKSNNVEEVQAK
-1308 NTIGNLQITS
+1308 LES
-1318 NTIEEIQSKMENIVD
+1318 IVD
-1333 NQEIDEDFRNQID
+1333 NSELSENFRNQID

-1352 EQLGY
+1352 AQMSY
-1357 LRDATIIENRKQR
+1357 QRDATTIENRKQR
-1370 KQREAEEAKKKEEEK
+1370 KEREAEETKKKEEEK
-1385 NKVDEAAKNAADK
+1385 KKVDDAAKNATEK
-1398 KVIEDKDKQEDMGR
+1398 KVVEEKEKQEKQEDMGR
-1412 KASEKDILNN
+1412 KVDKNDNWTS
-1422 TEDVDLSIDEK
+1422 TEDVDLFMGEE
-1433 PSEGPQKDET
+1433 PFEEPQKDKID
-1443 NEEKSTT
+1443 NEKSATV
-1450 EQSVVTQSTTTQ
+1450 QNAAMQ
-1462 GATAPVTQNV
+1462 GATTPVTQNV
-1472 KTILSDESGD
+1472 KTILSDGSGD
-1482 TSVTVGDMWYGTA
+1482 ISLTAGEMWNGTGDNA
-1495 DNTKKGKFTVTKMGN
+1495 KKGKFTVTKMEGEI
-1510 SITFDTDEKNDV
+1510 SFDTNDKHDV
-1522 LSVTPDEYDV
+1522 LSIASDEYEV
-1532 TPETKEHE
+1532 TPETGEHE

-1547 SSMEKRGDDWYFV
+1547 SSMKKKGDDWYFV
-1560 GNFAGTKNT
+1560 GNFVGTNKT

-1580 EKAIKRQQEARE
+1580 EKAIERQQKVRE
-1592 TELATKGVD
+1592 TELAAKGTD
-1601 VGNVNIVD
+1601 VGNVSIID
-1609 NGDSVQGRS
+1609 NGDSVQGVS
-1618 ENIDEQN
+1618 ASLDEQIN
-1625 NNITLDDKVIEV
+1625 NTDPNGKEVHV
-1637 SEINEDA
+1637 SETNVDA
-1644 DELNGIGEHNIET
+1644 DDLNGTGEHNTEA
-1657 NVNTISGNAMSRYVS
+1657 NVTTLSGNAMSRYEP
-1672 DPLVKDGKL
+1672 DPLAKDGKL

-1705 KLQNIIDRELAKILK
+1705 KLQNIIDQELGRIFR
-1720 RNPNAKVKFMAVRP
+1720 RNPNAKVKFMSVRP

-1742 SMQRHLMLVLDYD
+1742 AMQKHYMLVLDYD

-1761 ITAIHNDDNGGVIES
+1761 ITTIHNDKNGGVIES
-1776 QGKKYLVIG
+1776 NGKKYLVIG
-1785 VAGYRNGNFAQQ
+1785 VAGFAKKNFAQK
-1797 SLYNVLWNP
+1797 SLYDVLTNP
-1806 ISPTSRNSK
+1806 IAPTYKNST
-1815 GEPFGLMIKPKKE
+1815 GEPLGLLVKPKKE

-1850 YSLIPGYIVK
+1850 YTLIPGYIIK

-1870 KSVRELLADKERNP
+1870 RSVRELLADKERNP

-1892 AWGIQELTKFLTI
+1892 AWGIQELTKFLTV
-1905 GAFVDDVMV
+1905 GTSVDNVMV

-1927 LMPASNGK
+1927 FIPASNGK
-1935 MVPSYLKVLKYNE
+1935 LIPSYLKVLKYNE
-1948 MRDGAL
+1948 MKDGVL
-1954 KDKVEGLLQNVVS
+1954 KDKVERLLQDVVA
-1967 PDYATRYQAVIDL
+1967 PDYVKRYQAVMDL
-1980 SNIFYFDKE
+1980 CNIFYFDKD
-1989 GDTILLRKNKAELS
+1989 GDNILLKKTKAEVS

-2008 IVQKTFVLDSNFDRA
+2008 KVQKTFTLDSNFDRM
-2023 EFMQAMEDMNP
+2023 EFMKAIEDMNP
-2034 RVNITARVLQSQEL
+2034 RVNITARVLQSQKL

-2058 MTDAAIFGTAGSSY
+2058 MTDIAMFGTAGSSY

-2079 EGNMLKLEQPG
+2079 EGNMLKPKQPV
-2090 NEASKT
+2090 NEAPKA
-2096 TVNSDF
+2096 VKNSDF

-2115 YYTYRVDDGM
+2115 YYTRREDDGM
-2125 YYLNGEPITDEKMM
+2125 YYLNGEPVTDERMI
-2139 KQLEYNKMIIDNQ
+2139 KQLDYNKMIIDNQ
-2152 LSPIKSE
+2152 LSPIKNE
-2159 GVLEYF
+2159 GVWEYF

-2178 NRNTKEVKEVSEEKA
+2178 NRNTKEVKNVSEETA
-2193 KEIISKIEE
+2193 KEIIQKIEKE
-2202 EKAKKQRE
+2202 TAKKQRE
-2210 VEAQKQLKIINSE
+2210 TEAQKQLKTLSLHDVEMDLTGNSE
-2223 DVDIIGISDNTNF
+2223 TTEFMI
-2236 VMDPNTGEMVVDN
+2236 DPETGEMVAVN
-2249 TVDETP
+2249 TVDGTP
-2255 VPKEENKNENKKE
+2255 AVKEEKKTEEKTE
-2268 EVKKESK
+2268 EVKKESE
-2275 SEKNNKKTESSNNTT
+2275 EKKESKMTPIGGNSP
-2290 STQTFAELIGNKKHR
+2290 STQTFAELYGKKAYR
-2305 ISIIKLVKSKWK
+2305 MNILKLIKGKWK
-2317 DAPVVPAQLE
+2317 DAPSVPTQLE
-2327 KFLRDKDVEVD
+2327 KFLRNKDVEVD

-2343 EKDIDAWMKTIE
+2343 RDDIDAWMKTIE

>member
-1 MPIEKIK
+1 
-8 GLRGL
+8 
-13 RGFGDLNE
+13 
-21 GERKRFLSDHA
+21 
-32 AELRPYSNDPMKY
+32 
-45 GIVASRLYE
+45 
-54 NQKFINTF
+54 
-62 GQAAFDQLHDGTEAA
+62 
-77 YNYRNKLTHDKIVT
+77 
-91 DAFIDTF
+91 
-98 NKEDNFNELATYL
+98 
-111 DTEGMYDLLNNDE
+111 
-124 YLGSRKR
+124 
-131 AQMWNANVKRAKGV
+131 
-145 QNTFD
+145 
-150 QMGMNPRIATIE
+150 
-162 PGLAAGLQ
+162 
-170 IAKPA
+170 
-175 VAQSPKIQDDAYA
+175 
-188 KRDKEI
+188 
-194 LDKLYAESQKR
+194 
-205 REKEIQGDA
+205 
-214 DIMFANMLDADTN
+214 
-227 GQKSIGSWLKDF
+227 
-239 DKIASKN
+239 
-246 SGYYSGFKNSSWLK
+246 
-260 DYDDEDKLKDYAKY
+260 
-274 QVLKQKYGEGVA
+274 
-286 MQYLSR
+286 
-292 DIQDRIAEA
+292 
-301 QDGKF
+301 
-306 TGNTLKGILTTA
+306 
-318 WSDLGSNVALFANIK
+318 
-333 NWYDVD
+333 
-339 RMAIINQGKD
+339 
-349 PDKPIYDK
+349 
-357 KGNIVDYERNENIWT
+357 
-372 NPAYW
+372 
-377 NNVYKY
+377 
-383 NTFSPTEIKAIEER
+383 
-397 GGISTDV
+397 
-404 NVREYGYT
+404 
-412 PDFFSWDTVQEGFK
+412 
-426 QGGHV
+426 
-431 LAGIA
+431 
-436 ETALTGGTG
+436 
-445 KIIGMGAKGVLKGI
+445 
-459 GLSAKAIQTASKAG
+459 
-473 NIINDALVMATTGL
+473 
-487 EGSQLEAMGTFDEQ
+487 
-501 METAKQ
+501 
-507 KIREQ
+507 
-512 INSELHDYQK
+512 
-522 SIDYNSKE
+522 
-530 SKAAIDYYYKQLKL
+530 
-544 KDNRRVT
+544 
-551 SGSKEGM
+551 
-558 TQLPM
+558 
-563 SDETLK
+563 
-569 AQAKQMYTNQLLEAK
+569 
-584 QKELEEL
+584 
-591 HKKDEMEAARAATK
+591 
-605 AYMTNFAMD
+605 
-614 YVKNIPLTTAVQKFM
+614 
-629 IAKGSMRGAFDN
+629 
-641 TIDKNI
+641 
-647 IADIE
+647 
-652 KGGVKKAVG
+652 
-661 KGDKEIRF
+661 
-669 SSGKGLAKEIGK
+669 
-681 QFAGGF
+681 
-687 ADEYLDGINASFAG
+687 
-701 GVGSNV
+701 
-707 FDNYMKRNYDPEAY
+707 
-721 DSTVDS
+721 
-727 FTGNFLAGLSEGLDG
+727 
-742 VLDRQNLYEGFIG
+742 
-755 MLSPAATVMPNMNA
+755 
-769 VFHPKDTW
+769 
-777 NAVINKKDAYGNK
+777 
-790 INFAERASNLLM
+790 
-802 NPLLNSVVEAKE
+802 
-814 KDRRVDNTV
+814 
-823 SAINMVVAANKDKLD
+823 
-838 SAAKTI
+838 
-844 SVLNNFNTPING
+844 
-856 NNPLGI
+856 
-862 LDYKDNKLLNAFTL
+862 
-876 IKSLNELEDIGGT
+876 
-889 KSKLYE
+889 
-895 DTMHTI
+895 
-901 QGLAEGTLSEEE
+901 
-913 MDNEVDKFIAD
+913 
-924 PDNKSILDGKENPKE
+924 
-939 VAAERLQ
+939 
-946 KNAKYFMDMKKKVD
+946 MDMKKKVD
-960 DIQQMFSNSPS
+960 EIQQMFANSPS

-991 DYKNRLESILNELG
+991 DYKNRLESILSELG

-1019 VMRYDTKNSIKKAV
+1019 AMRYDTKNSIKKAV
-1033 AAREKEVVKADKEIE
+1033 AAREKEVAKADKEIE

-1078 TIKEDIRKYKELIDS
+1078 TMNEDIRKYKELIDS

-1100 LKESKDRLL
+1100 LRESKDRLL
-1109 SEKEDINKIGEGEDS
+1109 SEKEDISKIGDGEDS

-1150 ENFSKERQAVIDKAI
+1150 ENFSKKRQAVIDKAI

-1242 NRKENPEAFRDKVLE
+1242 NRKENPEAFRSKVLE
-1257 ANSEIVEAYMN
+1257 ANSEVVEAYMN

-1285 FDDDVAAILGHSGL
+1285 FNDDVAAVLGHSNL
-1299 STEEKRQIA
+1299 DIAEKMQIA
-1308 NTIGNLQITS
+1308 NTIGNLQNTS
-1318 NTIEEIQSKMENIVD
+1318 NTLEEFQTKMESIID
-1333 NQEIDEDFRNQID
+1333 NSDIDEHFRNQMNE
-1346 GLLSKV
+1346 LLSKI

-1398 KVIEDKDKQEDMGR
+1398 KVIEDKDKQEDIG
-1412 KASEKDILNN
+1412 KVPGKNDNITNE
-1422 TEDVDLSIDEK
+1422 EDVDLFDNEE
-1433 PSEGPQKDET
+1433 PSEEQSKEEV
-1443 NEEKSTT
+1443 EEK
-1450 EQSVVTQSTTTQ
+1450 QSAS
-1462 GATAPVTQNV
+1462 APVTQNV

-1482 TSVTVGDMWYGTA
+1482 MSVTVGDMWYGTD
-1495 DNTKKGKFTVTKMGN
+1495 DNTKKGKFTVTKMGDN
-1510 SITFDTDEKNDV
+1510 ITFNTDEKNDV
-1522 LSVTPDEYDV
+1522 LSITSDEYDV

-1540 ENAVFEA
+1540 ENAVFKA

-1592 TELATKGVD
+1592 AELAAKGVD

-1625 NNITLDDKVIEV
+1625 NNITPDDKVIEV

-1657 NVNTISGNAMSRYVS
+1657 NVNTISGNAMSRYES
-1672 DPLVKDGKL
+1672 DPLAKDGKL

-1705 KLQNIIDRELAKILK
+1705 KLQNIIDQELAKILK

-1742 SMQRHLMLVLDYD
+1742 SMQRHLMLVLDYN

-1761 ITAIHNDDNGGVIES
+1761 IIAIHNDDNGGVIES

-1815 GEPFGLMIKPKKE
+1815 GEPFGLMIKPKKK

-1842 SLSTEIVP
+1842 GLSTEIVP

-1870 KSVRELLADKERNP
+1870 RSVRELLADRERNP

-1927 LMPASNGK
+1927 LMPAGNGK
-1935 MVPSYLKVLKYNE
+1935 KVPSYLKVLKYNE

-2023 EFMQAMEDMNP
+2023 EFMKAIEDMNP
-2034 RVNITARVLQSQEL
+2034 RINITARVLQSQEL

-2079 EGNMLKLEQPG
+2079 EGNMLKPEQPG
-2090 NEASKT
+2090 NGASKT

-2125 YYLNGEPITDEKMM
+2125 YYLNGEPITDEKMIR
-2139 KQLEYNKMIIDNQ
+2139 QLEYNKMIIDNQ
-2152 LSPIKSE
+2152 LTPIKSE
-2159 GVLEYF
+2159 GVWEYF
-2165 ILKEGEHPEAIKV
+2165 ILKEGEHPEAIKM

-2202 EKAKKQRE
+2202 EKAKKQRDA
-2210 VEAQKQLKIINSE
+2210 EAQKQLKIINSE
-2223 DVDIIGISDNTNF
+2223 DVDITGNSDNTNL
-2236 VMDPNTGEMVVDN
+2236 VMDPNTGEMIVDN

-2255 VPKEENKNENKKE
+2255 VPKKENKNENKKDE
-2268 EVKKESK
+2268 IKKESK
-2275 SEKNNKKTESSNNTT
+2275 SEKNTKKTESSDNTT

-2305 ISIIKLVKSKWK
+2305 ISIIKLVKGKWK

>member
-13 RGFGDLNE
+13 RGLGDLTPEERDAFMTANE
-21 GERKRFLSDHA
+21 SKLSA
-32 AELRPYSNDPMKY
+32 YRNPMKRRQAAN
-45 GIVASRLYE
+45 ILYM
-54 NQKFINTF
+54 NQKYINTF
-62 GQAAFDQLHDGTEAA
+62 GLDAFNLNNDGTEESF
-77 YNYRNKLTHDKIVT
+77 NLRNEQTKKELTWK
-91 DAFIDTF
+91 AFKGVYGNDS
-98 NKEDNFNELATYL
+98 NFNELATYL
-111 DTEGMYDLLNNDE
+111 DTDGMYDLLNNGE

-131 AQMWNANVKRAKGV
+131 AQMWNANVKKAKGV

-150 QMGMNPRIATIE
+150 QMGMNPRIAVME
-162 PGLAAGLQ
+162 PVLAAGLQ

-175 VAQSPKIQDDAYA
+175 VIQSPKIQDDAYA

-194 LDKLYAESQKR
+194 LDRLYAESQKR
-205 REKEIQGDA
+205 REKDIQDDA
-214 DIMFANMLDADTN
+214 DIMFANMLDADNN
-227 GQKSIGSWLKDF
+227 GQKNIASWLKDF
-239 DKIASKN
+239 DKVASK
-246 SGYYSGFKNSSWLK
+246 SSEYYSGFKNSSWLK
-260 DYDDEDKLKDYAKY
+260 EYDDENKLKDYAKY
-274 QVLKQKYGEGVA
+274 QALKQKYGEGVA
-286 MQYLSR
+286 MQYLGR
-292 DIQDRIAEA
+292 DIQNRIAEA
-301 QDGKF
+301 QDGRF
-306 TGNTLKGILTTA
+306 TGNTLKGVLTTA

-333 NWYDVD
+333 NWYDVN

-349 PDKPIYDK
+349 PDKPVYDK
-357 KGNIVDYERNENIWT
+357 KGNIIDYERNENIWT

-436 ETALTGGTG
+436 ETALTGGAG
-445 KIIGMGAKGVLKGI
+445 KIIGMGAKGVLKGV
-459 GLSAKAIQTASKAG
+459 GLSAKAMQTASKAG
-473 NIINDALVMATTGL
+473 RMANDVLVAATTGL

-507 KIREQ
+507 KIQEQ
-512 INSELHDYQK
+512 INSELYDYQR

-530 SKAAIDYYYKQLKL
+530 SKAAIDYYYKQLKI

-569 AQAKQMYTNQLLEAK
+569 AQAKQMYTNQLLDAK
-584 QKELEEL
+584 QKELQTL

-614 YVKNIPLTTAVQKFM
+614 YVKNVPLTTAVQKFM

-647 IADIE
+647 IADVE
-652 KGGVKKAVG
+652 KGGVKRAVG
-661 KGDKEIRF
+661 KKIIGKGDEEIRF

-701 GVGSNV
+701 GVGNNI
-707 FDNYMKRNYDPEAY
+707 FDNYIKRNYDPEAY

-727 FTGNFLAGLSEGLDG
+727 FAGNFLAGLSEGLDG

-769 VFHPKDTW
+769 VFHPRDTW

-790 INFAERASNLLM
+790 INFAERISSVLM
-802 NPLLNSVVEAKE
+802 NPLLNSVVEARE

-823 SAINMVVAANKDKLD
+823 AAINMVVAANKDKLD

-856 NNPLGI
+856 DNPLGI

-876 IKSLNELEDIGGT
+876 IKSLNELEDIGES

-901 QGLAEGTLSEEE
+901 QGLAEGTLSKEE

-946 KNAKYFMDMKKKVD
+946 KNAQYFMDMKKKVD
-960 DIQQMFSNSPS
+960 EVQQMFANSPS
-971 MKNVDP
+971 MKNIDP

-991 DYKNRLESILNELG
+991 DYKNRLESILSELG
-1005 TGSADTEST
+1005 TGSADTESI

-1019 VMRYDTKNSIKKAV
+1019 VMRYDRKDSIKKAI
-1033 AAREKEVVKADKEIE
+1033 AAREKEVEKADKEIE
-1048 ELSASNGY
+1048 SLSASNNY
-1056 ARTKIQQLEKQLEN
+1056 ARNKIQQLENQLEN
-1070 TTKEGERI
+1070 STKEGEKV
-1078 TIKEDIRKYKELIDS
+1078 TLSEDIRKYKELIDS
-1093 QNFQIQT
+1093 QNFQMKT
-1100 LKESKDRLL
+1100 LRESRERLL
-1109 SEKEDINKIGEGEDS
+1109 REKEDISRIGENEDS
-1124 KTSFTVNDILNADVR
+1124 KTSFTVDGILNSDVR
-1139 DMAYILDPKNK
+1139 DMAYILDHKNR
-1150 ENFSKERQAVIDKAI
+1150 ENFSKEKQAVIDKSI

-1224 SIQREIKKKYKDI
+1224 YIQREIEKKYKDI

-1242 NRKENPEAFRDKVLE
+1242 NREENPEAFRGAVLDV
-1257 ANSEIVEAYMN
+1257 NSEVVEAYMN
-1268 DYPSQAE
+1268 DHPKQAE
-1275 AIKPYYDMLK
+1275 VIRPYYEMLK
-1285 FDDDVAAILGHSGL
+1285 FNDDAAAILKS
-1299 STEEKRQIA
+1299 SNYRDEDKMMVVKAIDKYQKS
-1308 NTIGNLQITS
+1308 S
-1318 NTIEEIQSKMENIVD
+1318 NTMEEFMTKMESV
-1333 NQEIDEDFRNQID
+1333 IDAPDMYKNFVNQID
-1346 GLLSKV
+1346 EILSKV

-1357 LRDATIIENRKQR
+1357 LRDATIIENRKQK

-1398 KVIEDKDKQEDMGR
+1398 KTVEDKDKQEDMG
-1412 KASEKDILNN
+1412 KVPSKNDNITNE
-1422 TEDVDLSIDEK
+1422 EDVDIFSDEES
-1433 PSEGPQKDET
+1433 SEEQNQE
-1443 NEEKSTT
+1443 NESTEEPVIRDNT
-1450 EQSVVTQSTTTQ
+1450 V
-1462 GATAPVTQNV
+1462 APVTQNI
-1472 KTILSDESGD
+1472 KNILDDKVGD
-1482 TSVTVGDMWYGTA
+1482 ISLTAGDMWYGTVGNA
-1495 DNTKKGKFTVTKMGN
+1495 KKGKFAVTKMGDN
-1510 SITFDTDEKNDV
+1510 ITFDTDEKNDM
-1522 LSVTPDEYDV
+1522 LSITSNEYDV

-1547 SSMEKRGDDWYFV
+1547 SSMEKRGGDWYFI

-1592 TELATKGVD
+1592 AELAANGVD
-1601 VGNVNIVD
+1601 VDNVNIVD

-1625 NNITLDDKVIEV
+1625 NNITPDGKEVQV

-1644 DELNGIGEHNIET
+1644 AELNGIGEHNIET
-1657 NVNTISGNAMSRYVS
+1657 NVNTLSGNAMSRYEPDS
-1672 DPLVKDGKL
+1672 LEKDGKL

-1705 KLQNIIDRELAKILK
+1705 KLQNIIDQELARILK

-1761 ITAIHNDDNGGVIES
+1761 IIAIHNDDNGGVIES

-1806 ISPTSRNSK
+1806 VSPTSRNSK

-1870 KSVRELLADKERNP
+1870 RSVRELLADKERNP
-1884 MGYDMQSV
+1884 IGYDMQSV
-1892 AWGIQELTKFLTI
+1892 AWGIQELTKFLTVGTSI
-1905 GAFVDDVMV
+1905 DNVMV

-1927 LMPASNGK
+1927 LIPAGNGK

-1948 MRDGAL
+1948 MKDGAL

-2023 EFMQAMEDMNP
+2023 EFMKAMEDMNP
-2034 RVNITARVLQSQEL
+2034 RINVTARVLQSQEL
-2048 LKEYDEAGAL
+2048 LNEYDEAGAL
-2058 MTDAAIFGTAGSSY
+2058 MTDAAMFGTAGSSY

-2079 EGNMLKLEQPG
+2079 EGNMLKPEQPV
-2090 NEASKT
+2090 NEAPKT

-2125 YYLNGEPITDEKMM
+2125 YYLNGEPITDEKMI
-2139 KQLEYNKMIIDNQ
+2139 KQLEYNKMIVDNQ
-2152 LSPIKSE
+2152 LTPIKSE
-2159 GVLEYF
+2159 GVWEYF

-2193 KEIISKIEE
+2193 KKIISKIEE

-2210 VEAQKQLKIINSE
+2210 AEAQKQLKIINSE
-2223 DVDIIGISDNTNF
+2223 DVDVIGNSDNTDL
-2236 VMDPNTGEMVVDN
+2236 VIDPNTGEMVVNNTTDN
-2249 TVDETP
+2249 TP
-2255 VPKEENKNENKKE
+2255 APKEENKNENKKE

-2275 SEKNNKKTESSNNTT
+2275 SDKNNKKTESSDNTT
-2290 STQTFAELIGNKKHR
+2290 STQTFAELISNKKHR
-2305 ISIIKLVKSKWK
+2305 INIIKLVKGKWK

-2343 EKDIDAWMKTIE
+2343 KKDIDAWMKTIE
-2355 DCR
+2355 DCRE

>member
-1 MPIEKIK
+1 MPIEKIR

-13 RGFGDLNE
+13 GG
-21 GERKRFLSDHA
+21 LSDLTPEERDA
-32 AELRPYSNDPMKY
+32 FMTANESKLSAYRNPMKRRQAAN
-45 GIVASRLYE
+45 ILYM
-54 NQKFINTF
+54 NQKYINTF
-62 GQAAFDQLHDGTEAA
+62 GLDAFNLNNDGTEDSF
-77 YNYRNKLTHDKIVT
+77 NLRNKQTKAELTWKAFE
-91 DAFIDTF
+91 DAYGKDT
-98 NKEDNFNELATYL
+98 NFRELATYL
-111 DTEGMYDLLNNDE
+111 DADGMYDLLNNDE
-124 YLGSRKR
+124 YLGSKKR

-145 QNTFD
+145 QNTFN
-150 QMGMNPRIATIE
+150 QMSTNPRIATME

-170 IAKPA
+170 IARPA

-205 REKEIQGDA
+205 REKDIQGDA
-214 DIMFANMLDADTN
+214 DIMFANILDADNN

-239 DKIASKN
+239 DKIASKS
-246 SGYYSGFKNSSWLK
+246 SGYYSGLKNSSWLK
-260 DYDDEDKLKDYAKY
+260 DYDDENKLKDYAKY
-274 QVLKQKYGEGVA
+274 QALKQKYGEGVA
-286 MQYLSR
+286 MQYLDR
-292 DIQDRIAEA
+292 DIQNRIAEA

-306 TGNTLKGILTTA
+306 TGNTLKGVLTTA
-318 WSDLGSNVALFANIK
+318 WSDIGSDIALFANMK

-349 PDKPIYDK
+349 PDKPIYNK
-357 KGNIVDYERNENIWT
+357 QGKIVDYEKNDNIWT

-426 QGGHV
+426 QSGHFV
-431 LAGIA
+431 EPLLT
-436 ETALTGGTG
+436 TALTGGAG
-445 KIIGMGAKGVLKGI
+445 RLVGMGANAAMKGV
-459 GLSAKAIQTASKAG
+459 GLSAKAMQTANKAG
-473 NIINDALVMATTGL
+473 RVINDVLVGATTGL
-487 EGSQLEAMGTFDEQ
+487 SGSQLEAMGTFEEQ

-512 INSELHDYQK
+512 IDSELHDYQR
-522 SIDYNSKE
+522 SIDYNSKD
-530 SKAAIDYYYKQLKL
+530 SKVALDYYYKQLKAND
-544 KDNRRVT
+544 KRRVA
-551 SGSKEGM
+551 SGSREGM

-569 AQAKQMYTNQLLEAK
+569 AQAKQMYTNQLLGAK

-614 YVKNIPLTTAVQKFM
+614 YVKNIPLTTAVQKFL

-652 KGGVKKAVG
+652 KGGVKRAVG

-669 SSGKGLAKEIGK
+669 SSSKGLAKEIGK

-701 GVGSNV
+701 GVGSNI

-721 DSTVDS
+721 DSTIDS
-727 FTGNFLAGLSEGLDG
+727 FAGNFLAGLSEGIEG
-742 VLDRQNLYEGFIG
+742 ITDRQNLYEGFIG
-755 MLSPAATVMPNMNA
+755 MVSPMATVAPNMNA

-777 NAVINKKDAYGNK
+777 NAVLNKKDAYGNK
-790 INFAERASNLLM
+790 INFAERASSVLM
-802 NPLLNSVVEAKE
+802 NPLLNTITEARQ
-814 KDRRVDNTV
+814 KDRRIDNTV
-823 SAINMVVAANKDKLD
+823 EAINKVVAANKDKLD

-844 SVLNNFNTPING
+844 SVLNNFNTPVNG
-856 NNPLGI
+856 NNPMNI

-876 IKSLNELEDIGGT
+876 IRSLNELEDIGGT

-913 MDNEVDKFIAD
+913 MSNEVDKFIAD
-924 PDNKSILDGKENPKE
+924 PDNKSILDGNEDSKK

-946 KNAKYFMDMKKKVD
+946 KNAQYFMDMKKKVD
-960 DIQQMFSNSPS
+960 DIQQMFANSPS
-971 MKNVDP
+971 MKNADP

-1019 VMRYDTKNSIKKAV
+1019 AMRYDTKNSIKKAV
-1033 AAREKEVVKADKEIE
+1033 AAREKEVAKADKEIE

-1070 TTKEGERI
+1070 TTKEGERT
-1078 TIKEDIRKYKELIDS
+1078 TIKEDIRKYNELIDS
-1093 QNFQIQT
+1093 QNFQINT
-1100 LKESKDRLL
+1100 LKESKGRLL
-1109 SEKEDINKIGEGEDS
+1109 SEKEDISKMGESEDN
-1124 KTSFTVNDILNADVR
+1124 KTSFTVNDVLNSDVR
-1139 DMAYILDPKNK
+1139 DMAYILDPKNR
-1150 ENFSKERQAVIDKAI
+1150 ENFSKKRQVVIDKAI

-1177 KINDAGILASRIDD
+1177 KINDAGVLASRIDD
-1191 METVYNKISNND
+1191 VETVYNKISNND

-1224 SIQREIKKKYKDI
+1224 SIQREIKKRYKDI

-1242 NRKENPEAFRDKVLE
+1242 NREENPEAFRSKVLE
-1257 ANSEIVEAYMN
+1257 ANSEVVEAYMN
-1268 DYPSQAE
+1268 DHPKQAE

-1285 FDDDVAAILGHSGL
+1285 FNDDVAAILNNSNYRYEDKIMVAQAIDKFQN
-1299 STEEKRQIA
+1299 S
-1308 NTIGNLQITS
+1308 S
-1318 NTIEEIQSKMENIVD
+1318 NTMEEFMTKMENVIDTPDMYEGFVSKI
-1333 NQEIDEDFRNQID
+1333 NEI
-1346 GLLSKV
+1346 LSKV

-1357 LRDATIIENRKQR
+1357 QRDATTIENRKQR
-1370 KQREAEEAKKKEEEK
+1370 KQREEEETKKKEEEK
-1385 NKVDEAAKNAADK
+1385 KKVEEAAKNAADK
-1398 KVIEDKDKQEDMGR
+1398 KVIEDKDKQEDIG
-1412 KASEKDILNN
+1412 KVPGKNDNITNE
-1422 TEDVDLSIDEK
+1422 EDVDLFSDEES
-1433 PSEGPQKDET
+1433 SEESQKDET
-1443 NEEKSTT
+1443 NEEKSVTG
-1450 EQSVVTQSTTTQ
+1450 QSVVTQDTTTQ
-1462 GATAPVTQNV
+1462 GATAPITQNIR
-1472 KTILSDESGD
+1472 TILSDEVGD
-1482 TSVTVGDMWYGTA
+1482 MSVTVGDMWYGTA
-1495 DNTKKGKFTVTKMGN
+1495 DNTKKGKFTVTKMGDN
-1510 SITFDTDEKNDV
+1510 ITFDTDEKNDM
-1522 LSVTPDEYDV
+1522 LSVTSDEYDV

-1569 TEVKAKKSFDI
+1569 IEVKAKKSFDI

-1592 TELATKGVD
+1592 AELATKGVD
-1601 VGNVNIVD
+1601 VDNVNIVD

-1644 DELNGIGEHNIET
+1644 DELNGIGEYNIET
-1657 NVNTISGNAMSRYVS
+1657 NVNTISGNAMSRYES
-1672 DPLVKDGKL
+1672 DPLAKDGKL

-1688 DRKQMDEYY
+1688 DRKQMDDYY

-1705 KLQNIIDRELAKILK
+1705 KLQNIIDQELARILK

-1806 ISPTSRNSK
+1806 VSPTSRNSK

-1850 YSLIPGYIVK
+1850 YSLIPGYIIK

-1870 KSVRELLADKERNP
+1870 RSVRELLADKERNP

-1892 AWGIQELTKFLTI
+1892 AWGIQELTKFLTVGTSI
-1905 GAFVDDVMV
+1905 DKVMV

-1927 LMPASNGK
+1927 LIPAGNGK

-2008 IVQKTFVLDSNFDRA
+2008 IVQKTFVLDSNFNRA
-2023 EFMQAMEDMNP
+2023 EFMKAMEDMNP
-2034 RVNITARVLQSQEL
+2034 RINITARVLQSQEL

-2058 MTDAAIFGTAGSSY
+2058 MTDAAMFGTAGSSY

-2079 EGNMLKLEQPG
+2079 EGNMLKPKQPV

-2115 YYTYRVDDGM
+2115 YYTYRVDDRM
-2125 YYLNGEPITDEKMM
+2125 YYLNGEPVTDEKMI

-2159 GVLEYF
+2159 GVWEYF

-2193 KEIISKIEE
+2193 KEIISRIEE

-2210 VEAQKQLKIINSE
+2210 AEAQKQLKIINSE
-2223 DVDIIGISDNTNF
+2223 DVDITGNSDNINL
-2236 VMDPNTGEMVVDN
+2236 VMDPNTGEMVVNN
-2249 TVDETP
+2249 TVNETP

-2268 EVKKESK
+2268 KVKKESK
-2275 SEKNNKKTESSNNTT
+2275 SDKNNKKTESKDNIS
-2290 STQTFAELIGNKKHR
+2290 STQTFAELYGRKTYRMNIL
-2305 ISIIKLVKSKWK
+2305 KLVKGKWK
-2317 DAPVVPAQLE
+2317 DAPSVPAQLE
-2327 KFLRDKDVEVD
+2327 KFLKDRNVEVD

>member
-1 MPIEKIK
+1 MPIEKIR

-13 RGFGDLNE
+13 GG
-21 GERKRFLSDHA
+21 LSDLTPEERDAFMKANANVLDQYHNLNNRDKA
-32 AELRPYSNDPMKY
+32 AN
-45 GIVASRLYE
+45 ILYM
-54 NQKFINTF
+54 NQKYINTF
-62 GQAAFDQLHDGTEAA
+62 GLDAFNLNNDGTEDSFNLRNEQTKKEITWKAFKGA
-77 YNYRNKLTHDKIVT
+77 YGNDS
-91 DAFIDTF
+91 
-98 NKEDNFNELATYL
+98 NFNELATFL
-111 DTEGMYDLLNNDE
+111 DTDGMYDLLNNDE
-124 YLGSRKR
+124 YLGKTKIRNKFIKNINDSK
-131 AQMWNANVKRAKGV
+131 AMQKAYDSSLNIPYAEAALAKGIIRSK
-145 QNTFD
+145 TAI
-150 QMGMNPRIATIE
+150 NPYE
-162 PGLAAGLQ
+162 Q
-170 IAKPA
+170 KN
-175 VAQSPKIQDDAYA
+175 KDE

-194 LDKLYAESQKR
+194 LDKLYAESQQR
-205 REKEIQGDA
+205 REKDIQGDA

-227 GQKSIGSWLKDF
+227 GKKNIGSWLKDF
-239 DKIASKN
+239 DKMASKN
-246 SGYYSGFKNSSWLK
+246 SNYYFKFKNSSWLK
-260 DYDDEDKLKDYAKY
+260 DYDDENKLKDYAKY

-286 MQYLSR
+286 LQYLDR
-292 DIQDRIAEA
+292 DIQNRIAEA

-306 TGNTLKGILTTA
+306 TGNTLKGVLTTA
-318 WSDLGSNVALFANIK
+318 WSDIGSDIALFANMK
-333 NWYDVD
+333 NWYNVD
-339 RMAIINQGKD
+339 RMAVINQGKD

-357 KGNIVDYERNENIWT
+357 KGKIVDYKRNENIWT

-383 NTFSPTEIKAIEER
+383 NTFSPTEIKAIEEK

-426 QGGHV
+426 QSGHFIEP
-431 LAGIA
+431 LLT
-436 ETALTGGTG
+436 TALTGGAG
-445 KIIGMGAKGVLKGI
+445 KLVGMGANAAMKGV
-459 GLSAKAIQTASKAG
+459 GLSAKAMQAANKAG
-473 NIINDALVMATTGL
+473 RVINDVLVGATTGL
-487 EGSQLEAMGTFDEQ
+487 SGSQLEAMGTFEEQ

-512 INSELHDYQK
+512 INSELHDYQR
-522 SIDYNSKE
+522 SIDYNSKD
-530 SKAAIDYYYKQLKL
+530 SKAALDYYYKQLKV
-544 KDNRRVT
+544 KDNRRVA
-551 SGSKEGM
+551 SGSREGM

-569 AQAKQMYTNQLLEAK
+569 AQAKQMYTNQLLGAK

-591 HKKDEMEAARAATK
+591 YKKDEMEAARAATK

-614 YVKNIPLTTAVQKFM
+614 YVKNIPLTTAVQKFL

-647 IADIE
+647 IADVE
-652 KGGVKKAVG
+652 KGGVKRAV

-707 FDNYMKRNYDPEAY
+707 FNNYMKRNYDPEAY

-727 FTGNFLAGLSEGLDG
+727 FAGNFLAGLSEGIEG
-742 VLDRQNLYEGFIG
+742 ITDRQNWYEGFIG
-755 MLSPAATVMPNMNA
+755 MVSPMTTVAPNMNA

-777 NAVINKKDAYGNK
+777 NAVLNKKDAYGNK
-790 INFAERASNLLM
+790 INFAERASSVMM
-802 NPLLNSVVEAKE
+802 NPLLNTIAEARQ
-814 KDRRVDNTV
+814 KDRRIDNTV
-823 SAINMVVAANKDKLD
+823 EAINRVVEANKDKLN

-844 SVLNNFNTPING
+844 SVLNNFNTPVNG
-856 NNPLGI
+856 DNLMNI

-889 KSKLYE
+889 KSKLYD

-913 MDNEVDKFIAD
+913 MSNEVDKFIAD
-924 PDNKSILDGKENPKE
+924 PDNKSILDGNEDSKK

-960 DIQQMFSNSPS
+960 EIQQMFANSPS

-1019 VMRYDTKNSIKKAV
+1019 AMRYDTKNSIKKAV
-1033 AAREKEVVKADKEIE
+1033 AAREKEVAKADKEIE

-1056 ARTKIQQLEKQLEN
+1056 ARTKIQQLEKQFEN

-1100 LKESKDRLL
+1100 LRESKDRLL
-1109 SEKEDINKIGEGEDS
+1109 GEKEDISKIGENEDN

-1150 ENFSKERQAVIDKAI
+1150 ENFSKKKQAVIDKAI

-1212 AEQSRGMAAWGE
+1212 AEQSRGMEAWGE

-1237 SDAYQ
+1237 SDVYQ
-1242 NRKENPEAFRDKVLE
+1242 NRKENPEAFRNKVLE

-1268 DYPSQAE
+1268 DHPKQAE

-1285 FDDDVAAILGHSGL
+1285 FNDDVAAILKHSGL
-1299 STEEKRQIA
+1299 ETGEKMIIASTIISNQKKSNNVEEVQAK
-1308 NTIGNLQITS
+1308 LES
-1318 NTIEEIQSKMENIVD
+1318 IVD
-1333 NQEIDEDFRNQID
+1333 DPELSENFRNQID

-1352 EQLGY
+1352 AQMSY
-1357 LRDATIIENRKQR
+1357 QRDATTIENRKQR
-1370 KQREAEEAKKKEEEK
+1370 KEREAEEAKKKEEEK
-1385 NKVDEAAKNAADK
+1385 KKVDEAAKNAAEK
-1398 KVIEDKDKQEDMGR
+1398 KTVEEKGKQQNEEGMDMGR
-1412 KASEKDILNN
+1412 KPNKNDVINS
-1422 TEDVDLSIDEK
+1422 TEDIDIFGNEE
-1433 PSEGPQKDET
+1433 PSE
-1443 NEEKSTT
+1443 
-1450 EQSVVTQSTTTQ
+1450 EQSKEEAGEKQSATT
-1462 GATAPVTQNV
+1462 PMTQNV
-1472 KTILSDESGD
+1472 KAILSDGSGD
-1482 TSVTVGDMWYGTA
+1482 MSVTAGEMWNGTGDNA
-1495 DNTKKGKFTVTKMGN
+1495 KKGKFTMTKMEGEI
-1510 SITFDTDEKNDV
+1510 SFDTNDKHDV
-1522 LSVTPDEYDV
+1522 LSIASDEYEV
-1532 TPETKEHE
+1532 TPETGEHD

-1547 SSMEKRGDDWYFV
+1547 SSMKKKGDDWYFV
-1560 GNFAGTKNT
+1560 GNFAGTNKT

-1580 EKAIKRQQEARE
+1580 EKAIERQQKARE
-1592 TELATKGVD
+1592 TELAAKGTD
-1601 VGNVNIVD
+1601 IGNVNIID
-1609 NGDSVQGRS
+1609 NGDSVQGVS
-1618 ENIDEQN
+1618 ASLDEQIN
-1625 NNITLDDKVIEV
+1625 NTDPNGKEVHV
-1637 SEINEDA
+1637 SETNVDA
-1644 DELNGIGEHNIET
+1644 DDLNGTGEHNIEA
-1657 NVNTISGNAMSRYVS
+1657 NVTTLSGNAMSRYEP

-1705 KLQNIIDRELAKILK
+1705 KLQNIIDQELGKILR
-1720 RNPNAKVKFMAVRP
+1720 RNPNAKVKFMSVRP

-1742 SMQRHLMLVLDYD
+1742 AMQKHYMLVLDYD

-1761 ITAIHNDDNGGVIES
+1761 ITAIHNDKNGGVIES
-1776 QGKKYLVIG
+1776 NGKKYLVIG
-1785 VAGYRNGNFAQQ
+1785 VAGFAKKNFAQK
-1797 SLYNVLWNP
+1797 SLYDVLTNP
-1806 ISPTSRNSK
+1806 IAPNYKNST
-1815 GEPFGLMIKPKKE
+1815 GEPLGLLIKPKKE

-1842 SLSTEIVP
+1842 NLSTEIVP
-1850 YSLIPGYIVK
+1850 YTLIPGYIVK

-1870 KSVRELLADKERNP
+1870 RSVRELLADKERNP

-1892 AWGIQELTKFLTI
+1892 AWGIQELTKFLTV
-1905 GAFVDDVMV
+1905 GTSVDNVMV

-1927 LMPASNGK
+1927 FIPAGNGK
-1935 MVPSYLKVLKYNE
+1935 LIPSYLKVLKYNE
-1948 MRDGAL
+1948 MKDGVL
-1954 KDKVEGLLQNVVS
+1954 KDKVERLLQDVVA
-1967 PDYATRYQAVIDL
+1967 PDYVKRYQAVMDL
-1980 SNIFYFDKE
+1980 CNIFYFDKD
-1989 GDTILLRKNKAELS
+1989 GDNILLKKTKAEVS

-2008 IVQKTFVLDSNFDRA
+2008 KVQKTFTLDSNFDRM
-2023 EFMQAMEDMNP
+2023 EFMKAIEDMNP
-2034 RVNITARVLQSQEL
+2034 RVNITARVLQSQKL

-2058 MTDAAIFGTAGSSY
+2058 MTDIAMFGTAGSSY

-2079 EGNMLKLEQPG
+2079 EGNMLKPKQIV
-2090 NEASKT
+2090 NETPKAVK
-2096 TVNSDF
+2096 NSDF

-2115 YYTYRVDDGM
+2115 YYTRREDDGM
-2125 YYLNGEPITDEKMM
+2125 YYLNGEPVTDERMI
-2139 KQLEYNKMIIDNQ
+2139 KQLDYNKMIIDNQ

-2159 GVLEYF
+2159 GVWEYF

-2178 NRNTKEVKEVSEEKA
+2178 NRNTKVVKEVSEDTI
-2193 KEIISKIEE
+2193 KEIIQKIEE
-2202 EKAKKQRE
+2202 ETAKKQRDT
-2210 VEAQKQLKIINSE
+2210 EAQKQLKTLSLHDVEMDLTEDSE
-2223 DVDIIGISDNTNF
+2223 TTEF
-2236 VMDPNTGEMVVDN
+2236 MMDPETGEMIAVN
-2249 TVDETP
+2249 TVDETLTT
-2255 VPKEENKNENKKE
+2255 KEEKKAEEKTE
-2268 EVKKESK
+2268 EVKRESEEKKEDKRIPITKDAS
-2275 SEKNNKKTESSNNTT
+2275 
-2290 STQTFAELIGNKKHR
+2290 STQTFAELYGKKIYR
-2305 ISIIKLVKSKWK
+2305 MSILKLIKGKWK
-2317 DAPVVPAQLE
+2317 EAPSVPAQLE

-2343 EKDIDAWMKTIE
+2343 KDDIDAWMKTIE

>member
-111 DTEGMYDLLNNDE
+111 DTDGMYDLLNNDE

-131 AQMWNANVKRAKGV
+131 AQIWNANVKRAKGV

-150 QMGMNPRIATIE
+150 QMSINPRIATME

-175 VAQSPKIQDDAYA
+175 VAQSPKIQNDAYA

-214 DIMFANMLDADTN
+214 DIMFANMLDADNN
-227 GQKSIGSWLKDF
+227 GQKNIASWLKDF
-239 DKIASKN
+239 DKIASK
-246 SGYYSGFKNSSWLK
+246 STGYYSGFKNSSWLK
-260 DYDDEDKLKDYAKY
+260 DYDDENKLKDYAKY
-274 QVLKQKYGEGVA
+274 QALKQKYGEGVA
-286 MQYLSR
+286 MQYLGR
-292 DIQDRIAEA
+292 DIQNRIAEA

-318 WSDLGSNVALFANIK
+318 WSDLGSNVALFANMK
-333 NWYDVD
+333 YWGDVD
-339 RMAIINQGKD
+339 AMALINQGKR
-349 PDKPIYDK
+349 PIYDK
-357 KGNIVDYERNENIWT
+357 NGKIIGSEDNDNIWT

-383 NTFSPTEIKAIEER
+383 NTFSPTEIKAIKER

-436 ETALTGGTG
+436 ETALTGGAG
-445 KIIGMGAKGVLKGI
+445 KMIGMGAKGVLKGI
-459 GLSAKAIQTASKAG
+459 GLSAKAMQTASKAG

-530 SKAAIDYYYKQLKL
+530 SKVALDYYYKQLKI
-544 KDNRRVT
+544 KDNRRVA
-551 SGSKEGM
+551 SGSREGM

-569 AQAKQMYTNQLLEAK
+569 AQAKQMYINQLLEAK

-647 IADIE
+647 MADIE
-652 KGGVKKAVG
+652 KGGVKRAVG

-790 INFAERASNLLM
+790 INFAERASSVLM
-802 NPLLNSVVEAKE
+802 NPLLNTITKARQ
-814 KDRRVDNTV
+814 KDRRIDNTIE
-823 SAINMVVAANKDKLD
+823 AINRVVAANKDKLD

-856 NNPLGI
+856 NNLLGI

-939 VAAERLQ
+939 VAADRLQ

-960 DIQQMFSNSPS
+960 DIQQMFANSPS

-1019 VMRYDTKNSIKKAV
+1019 AMRYNTKNSIKKAV
-1033 AAREKEVVKADKEIE
+1033 ATREKEVVKADKEIE
-1048 ELSASNGY
+1048 ELSSSNGY

-1078 TIKEDIRKYKELIDS
+1078 TMNEDIRKYKELIDS

-1100 LKESKDRLL
+1100 LRESKDRLL
-1109 SEKEDINKIGEGEDS
+1109 SEKEDISKIGDGEDN

-1139 DMAYILDPKNK
+1139 DMAYILDPKNR
-1150 ENFSKERQAVIDKAI
+1150 ENFSKKRQAVIDKAI

-1212 AEQSRGMAAWGE
+1212 AEQSRSMAAWGE

-1242 NRKENPEAFRDKVLE
+1242 NRKENPEAFKDKVLE
-1257 ANSEIVEAYMN
+1257 TNSEVVEAYMN

-1370 KQREAEEAKKKEEEK
+1370 KEREAEEAKKKEEEK

-1398 KVIEDKDKQEDMGR
+1398 KVIEDKDKQEDIG
-1412 KASEKDILNN
+1412 KVPGKNDNITNE
-1422 TEDVDLSIDEK
+1422 EDVDLFSNEE
-1433 PSEGPQKDET
+1433 PSE
-1443 NEEKSTT
+1443 
-1450 EQSVVTQSTTTQ
+1450 EQSKEEVGEKQSVS
-1462 GATAPVTQNV
+1462 APVTQNV

-1482 TSVTVGDMWYGTA
+1482 MSVTVGDMWYGTA
-1495 DNTKKGKFTVTKMGN
+1495 DNTKKGKFTVTKMGDN
-1510 SITFDTDEKNDV
+1510 ITFDTDEKNDV
-1522 LSVTPDEYDV
+1522 LSVTSDEYDV
-1532 TPETKEHE
+1532 TSETKEHE

-1592 TELATKGVD
+1592 AELAAKGIDVD
-1601 VGNVNIVD
+1601 NVNIVD

-1625 NNITLDDKVIEV
+1625 NNITPDDKVIEM

-1644 DELNGIGEHNIET
+1644 AELNGIGEHNIET
-1657 NVNTISGNAMSRYVS
+1657 NVNTISGNAMSRYES
-1672 DPLVKDGKL
+1672 DPLAKDGKL

-1697 AWMDAAGI
+1697 SWMDAAGI

-1720 RNPNAKVKFMAVRP
+1720 KNPNAKVKFMAVRP

-1755 NSINKG
+1755 NNINKG

-1870 KSVRELLADKERNP
+1870 RSVRELLADKERNP

-1927 LMPASNGK
+1927 LMPAGNGK

-2023 EFMQAMEDMNP
+2023 EFMKAMEDMNP
-2034 RVNITARVLQSQEL
+2034 RINITARVLQSQEL

-2079 EGNMLKLEQPG
+2079 EGNMLKPEQPV
-2090 NEASKT
+2090 NETPKT

-2125 YYLNGEPITDEKMM
+2125 YYLNGKPITDEKMI
-2139 KQLEYNKMIIDNQ
+2139 KQLEYNKMIVDNQ
-2152 LSPIKSE
+2152 LTPIKSE
-2159 GVLEYF
+2159 GVWEYF

-2202 EKAKKQRE
+2202 EKAKKQRDA
-2210 VEAQKQLKIINSE
+2210 EAQKQLKIINSE
-2223 DVDIIGISDNTNF
+2223 DVDITGNSDNTNF
-2236 VMDPNTGEMVVDN
+2236 VMDSNTGEMVVDN
-2249 TVDETP
+2249 TIDKTP
-2255 VPKEENKNENKKE
+2255 VPKEKNKNENKEE

-2275 SEKNNKKTESSNNTT
+2275 SEKNTKKTESSDNAT

-2305 ISIIKLVKSKWK
+2305 ISIIKLVKGKWK
-2317 DAPVVPAQLE
+2317 DVPVVPAQLE

>member
-13 RGFGDLNE
+13 KGLDSLSLEERDAFMKANANVLDQYHNLNN
-21 GERKRFLSDHA
+21 RDKA
-32 AELRPYSNDPMKY
+32 AN
-45 GIVASRLYE
+45 ILYM
-54 NQKFINTF
+54 NQKYINTF
-62 GQAAFDQLHDGTEAA
+62 GLDSFNLNNDGTEASFDF
-77 YNYRNKLTHDKIVT
+77 RNKQTRTKLIT
-91 DAFIDTF
+91 DAFLNTF
-98 NKEDNFNELATYL
+98 GKEDNINELATYL
-111 DTEGMYDLLNNDE
+111 DVDGMYDLLNNDE
-124 YLGSRKR
+124 YLGKTKIRNKFIKNINDSK
-131 AQMWNANVKRAKGV
+131 AMQKAYDNSLNIPYAEAALAKGIIRTKTV
-145 QNTFD
+145 
-150 QMGMNPRIATIE
+150 MNPYEQRKKDE
-162 PGLAAGLQ
+162 Q
-170 IAKPA
+170 
-175 VAQSPKIQDDAYA
+175 
-188 KRDKEI
+188 RDKEI
-194 LDKLYAESQKR
+194 LDRLYAESQKR
-205 REKEIQGDA
+205 REKDIQGDA
-214 DIMFANMLDADTN
+214 NIMFANMLDADIN
-227 GQKSIGSWLKDF
+227 KQKSIGSWLKDF
-239 DKIASKN
+239 DKIASKS

-260 DYDDEDKLKDYAKY
+260 DYDDENKLKDYAKY
-274 QVLKQKYGEGVA
+274 QALKQKYGEGVA
-286 MQYLSR
+286 MQYLDR
-292 DIQDRIAEA
+292 DIQNRIAEA

-306 TGNTLKGILTTA
+306 TGNTLKGVLTTA
-318 WSDLGSNVALFANIK
+318 WSDIGSDIALFANMK

-349 PDKPIYDK
+349 PDKPIYNK
-357 KGNIVDYERNENIWT
+357 QGKIVDYEKNDNIWT

-426 QGGHV
+426 QSGHFV
-431 LAGIA
+431 EPLLT
-436 ETALTGGTG
+436 TALTGGAG
-445 KIIGMGAKGVLKGI
+445 RLIGMGANAAMKGA
-459 GLSAKAIQTASKAG
+459 GLSAKAMQTANKAG
-473 NIINDALVMATTGL
+473 RVINDVLVGATTGL
-487 EGSQLEAMGTFDEQ
+487 SGSQLEAMGTFEEQ

-512 INSELHDYQK
+512 IDSELHDYQR
-522 SIDYNSKE
+522 SIDYNSKD
-530 SKAAIDYYYKQLKL
+530 SKAALDYYYKQLKAND
-544 KDNRRVT
+544 KRRVA
-551 SGSKEGM
+551 SGSREGM

-569 AQAKQMYTNQLLEAK
+569 AQAKQMYTNQLLGAK

-614 YVKNIPLTTAVQKFM
+614 YVKNIPLTTAVQKFL

-652 KGGVKKAVG
+652 KGGVKRAVG

-727 FTGNFLAGLSEGLDG
+727 FAGNFLAGLSEGMEG
-742 VLDRQNLYEGFIG
+742 ITDRQNLYEGFIG
-755 MLSPAATVMPNMNA
+755 MVSPMTTIAPNMNA

-777 NAVINKKDAYGNK
+777 NAVLNKKDAYGNK
-790 INFAERASNLLM
+790 IDFAERASSVVM
-802 NPLLNSVVEAKE
+802 NPLLNTIAEARQ
-814 KDRRVDNTV
+814 KDRRIDNTV
-823 SAINMVVAANKDKLD
+823 EAINRVVEANKDKFD
-838 SAAKTI
+838 SVAKTI
-844 SVLNNFNTPING
+844 SVLNNFNTPVNG
-856 NNPLGI
+856 DNLMNI

-913 MDNEVDKFIAD
+913 MSNEVDKFIAD
-924 PDNKSILDGKENPKE
+924 PDNKSILDGNGDSKK

-946 KNAKYFMDMKKKVD
+946 KNAQYFMDMKKKVD
-960 DIQQMFSNSPS
+960 DIQQIFANSPS

-1005 TGSADTEST
+1005 TGSADTESA

-1019 VMRYDTKNSIKKAV
+1019 AMRYDTKNSIKKAV
-1033 AAREKEVVKADKEIE
+1033 AAREKEVAKADKEIE

-1078 TIKEDIRKYKELIDS
+1078 TIKENIRKYKELIDS
-1093 QNFQIQT
+1093 QNFQMQT
-1100 LKESKDRLL
+1100 LRESKNRLL
-1109 SEKEDINKIGEGEDS
+1109 SEKEDISKIGEDEDN
-1124 KTSFTVNDILNADVR
+1124 KTSFTVNDVLNSDVR
-1139 DMAYILDPKNK
+1139 DMAYILDLKNK
-1150 ENFSKERQAVIDKAI
+1150 ENFSKKRQAVIDKAI
-1165 ARLKQ
+1165 TRLKQ

-1177 KINDAGILASRIDD
+1177 KINDAGVLASRIDD

-1212 AEQSRGMAAWGE
+1212 AEQSRDMAAWGE

-1257 ANSEIVEAYMN
+1257 ANSEVVEAYMN
-1268 DYPSQAE
+1268 DHPSQAE

-1285 FDDDVAAILGHSGL
+1285 FNDDVAAILRHSGL
-1299 STEEKRQIA
+1299 ETGEKMIIASTIISNQKKSNNVEEVQAK
-1308 NTIGNLQITS
+1308 LES
-1318 NTIEEIQSKMENIVD
+1318 IVD
-1333 NQEIDEDFRNQID
+1333 DPELSENFRNQID

-1352 EQLGY
+1352 AQMSY
-1357 LRDATIIENRKQR
+1357 QRDATTIENRKQR
-1370 KQREAEEAKKKEEEK
+1370 KEREAEETKKKEEEK
-1385 NKVDEAAKNAADK
+1385 KKVDEAAKNAAEK
-1398 KVIEDKDKQEDMGR
+1398 KVAEEKEKQEKQEDIGDVPKGNDTMENISSSINILTGEEL
-1412 KASEKDILNN
+1412 SE
-1422 TEDVDLSIDEK
+1422 E
-1433 PSEGPQKDET
+1433 PQKEKAD
-1443 NEEKSTT
+1443 NEKSTAT
-1450 EQSVVTQSTTTQ
+1450 QKTTTPVTQS
-1462 GATAPVTQNV
+1462 V
-1472 KTILSDESGD
+1472 KTILRDGSGD
-1482 TSVTVGDMWYGTA
+1482 MSVTAGEMWNGTGDNA
-1495 DNTKKGKFTVTKMGN
+1495 KKGKFTMTKMEGEI
-1510 SITFDTDEKNDV
+1510 SFDTDDKHDV
-1522 LSVTPDEYDV
+1522 LSIASNEYEV

-1547 SSMEKRGDDWYFV
+1547 SSMVKRGDDWYFV
-1560 GNFAGTKNT
+1560 GNFAGTNKT

-1580 EKAIKRQQEARE
+1580 EKAIERQQKARE
-1592 TELATKGVD
+1592 TELAAKGVD
-1601 VGNVNIVD
+1601 VDNVNIID
-1609 NGDSVQGRS
+1609 NGDSVQGVS
-1618 ENIDEQN
+1618 ASIDEQIN
-1625 NNITLDDKVIEV
+1625 DIDPNGKEV
-1637 SEINEDA
+1637 HVS
-1644 DELNGIGEHNIET
+1644 ET
-1657 NVNTISGNAMSRYVS
+1657 NVDADDLNSTEEHNREANATTLSGNAMSRYEP
-1672 DPLVKDGKL
+1672 DPLEKEGSL
-1681 VNKKGKD
+1681 VNKKGTKAND
-1688 DRKQMDEYY
+1688 GMNQYY

-1705 KLQNIIDRELAKILK
+1705 KLQNIIDQELGKILR
-1720 RNPNAKVKFMAVRP
+1720 RNPNAKVKFMSVRP

-1742 SMQRHLMLVLDYD
+1742 VMQKHLMLVLDYD
-1755 NSINKG
+1755 NNINKG
-1761 ITAIHNDDNGGVIES
+1761 ITAIHNDKNGGVIES
-1776 QGKKYLVIG
+1776 NGKKYLVIG
-1785 VAGYRNGNFAQQ
+1785 VAGFAKKNFAQK
-1797 SLYNVLWNP
+1797 SLYDVLTNP
-1806 ISPTSRNSK
+1806 IASNYKNST
-1815 GEPFGLMIKPKKE
+1815 GEPLGLLIKPKKE

-1870 KSVRELLADKERNP
+1870 RSVRELLADKERNP

-1892 AWGIQELTKFLTI
+1892 AWGIQELTKFLTV
-1905 GAFVDDVMV
+1905 GTSVDNVMV

-1927 LMPASNGK
+1927 FIPAGNGK
-1935 MVPSYLKVLKYNE
+1935 MMPAYLKVLKYNE

-1954 KDKVEGLLQNVVS
+1954 KDKVERLLQDVVA
-1967 PDYATRYQAVIDL
+1967 PDYVKRYQAVMDL
-1980 SNIFYFDKE
+1980 CNIFYFDKD
-1989 GDTILLRKNKAELS
+1989 GDNILLKKTKAEVS

-2008 IVQKTFVLDSNFDRA
+2008 KVQKTFTLDSNFDRM
-2023 EFMQAMEDMNP
+2023 EFMKAIEDMNP
-2034 RVNITARVLQSQEL
+2034 RVNITARVLQSQKL

-2058 MTDAAIFGTAGSSY
+2058 MTDIAMFGTAGSSY

-2079 EGNMLKLEQPG
+2079 EGNMLKPKQIV
-2090 NEASKT
+2090 NETPKAVK
-2096 TVNSDF
+2096 NSDF

-2115 YYTYRVDDGM
+2115 YYTRREDDGM
-2125 YYLNGEPITDEKMM
+2125 YYLNGEPVTDERMV
-2139 KQLEYNKMIIDNQ
+2139 KQLDYNKMIIDNQ
-2152 LSPIKSE
+2152 LSPIKNE
-2159 GVLEYF
+2159 GVWEYF

-2178 NRNTKEVKEVSEEKA
+2178 NRNTKEVKNVSEEKA
-2193 KEIISKIEE
+2193 TEIIKEIK
-2202 EKAKKQRE
+2202 EKEAKKQRE
-2210 VEAQKQLKIINSE
+2210 AEAQKQLKTLSLHDVEIDLTEDSETTEFII
-2223 DVDIIGISDNTNF
+2223 
-2236 VMDPNTGEMVVDN
+2236 DPETGEMVAVN
-2249 TVDETP
+2249 TVDETSTT
-2255 VPKEENKNENKKE
+2255 KEEKKTEEKTE
-2268 EVKKESK
+2268 EVKKESE
-2275 SEKNNKKTESSNNTT
+2275 EKKEGKRIPITKDAS
-2290 STQTFAELIGNKKHR
+2290 STQTFAELYGKKVYR
-2305 ISIIKLVKSKWK
+2305 MSILKLIKGKWK
-2317 DAPVVPAQLE
+2317 EAPSVPAQLE

-2343 EKDIDAWMKTIE
+2343 KDDIDAWMKTIE

>member
-1 MPIEKIK
+1 MPIEKIR

-13 RGFGDLNE
+13 GG
-21 GERKRFLSDHA
+21 LSDLTPEERDAFMKANANVLDQYHNLNNRDKA
-32 AELRPYSNDPMKY
+32 AN
-45 GIVASRLYE
+45 ILYM
-54 NQKFINTF
+54 NQKYINTF
-62 GQAAFDQLHDGTEAA
+62 GLDAFNLNNDGTEDSF
-77 YNYRNKLTHDKIVT
+77 NFRNKQTKAELTWK
-91 DAFIDTF
+91 AFKGAYGNDS
-98 NKEDNFNELATYL
+98 NFNELATYL
-111 DTEGMYDLLNNDE
+111 DTDGMYDLLNNDE
-124 YLGSRKR
+124 YLGKTKIRNNFIKNINDSK
-131 AQMWNANVKRAKGV
+131 AMQKAYDSSLNIPYAEAALAKGIIRSK
-145 QNTFD
+145 TAI
-150 QMGMNPRIATIE
+150 NPYE
-162 PGLAAGLQ
+162 Q
-170 IAKPA
+170 KN
-175 VAQSPKIQDDAYA
+175 KDE
-188 KRDKEI
+188 KKDKEI
-194 LDKLYAESQKR
+194 LDKLYAESQQR
-205 REKEIQGDA
+205 REKDIQGDA

-246 SGYYSGFKNSSWLK
+246 SNYYFKFKNSSWLK
-260 DYDDEDKLKDYAKY
+260 DYDDENKLKDYAKY

-286 MQYLSR
+286 LQYLDR
-292 DIQDRIAEA
+292 DIQNRIAEA

-306 TGNTLKGILTTA
+306 TGNTLKGVLTTA
-318 WSDLGSNVALFANIK
+318 WSDIGSDIALFANMK

-339 RMAIINQGKD
+339 RMAVINQGKD

-357 KGNIVDYERNENIWT
+357 KGNIVDYKRNDNIWT

-383 NTFSPTEIKAIEER
+383 NTFSPTEIKAIEEK

-426 QGGHV
+426 QSGHFIEP
-431 LAGIA
+431 LLT
-436 ETALTGGTG
+436 TALTGGAG
-445 KIIGMGAKGVLKGI
+445 KLVGMGANAAMKGV
-459 GLSAKAIQTASKAG
+459 GLSAKAMQAANKAG
-473 NIINDALVMATTGL
+473 RVINDVLVGATTGL
-487 EGSQLEAMGTFDEQ
+487 SGSQLEAMGTFEEQ

-512 INSELHDYQK
+512 INSELHDYQR
-522 SIDYNSKE
+522 SIDYNSKD
-530 SKAAIDYYYKQLKL
+530 SKAALDYYYKQLKV
-544 KDNRRVT
+544 KDNRRVA
-551 SGSKEGM
+551 SGSREGM

-563 SDETLK
+563 NDETLK
-569 AQAKQMYTNQLLEAK
+569 AQAKQMYTNQLLGAK

-614 YVKNIPLTTAVQKFM
+614 YVKNIPLTTAIQKFL

-647 IADIE
+647 IADVE
-652 KGGVKKAVG
+652 KGGVKRAV

-707 FDNYMKRNYDPEAY
+707 FNNYMKRNYDPEAY

-727 FTGNFLAGLSEGLDG
+727 FAGNFLAGLSEGIEG
-742 VLDRQNLYEGFIG
+742 ITDRQNLYEGFIG
-755 MLSPAATVMPNMNA
+755 MVSPMTTVAPNMNA

-777 NAVINKKDAYGNK
+777 NAVLNKKDAYGNK
-790 INFAERASNLLM
+790 INFAERASSVMM
-802 NPLLNSVVEAKE
+802 NPLLNTIAEARQ
-814 KDRRVDNTV
+814 KDRRIDNTV
-823 SAINMVVAANKDKLD
+823 EAINRVVEANKDKLD

-844 SVLNNFNTPING
+844 SVLNNFNTPVNG
-856 NNPLGI
+856 DNLMNI

-889 KSKLYE
+889 KSKLYD

-913 MDNEVDKFIAD
+913 MSNEVDKFIAD
-924 PDNKSILDGKENPKE
+924 PDNKSILDGNEDSKK

-946 KNAKYFMDMKKKVD
+946 KNAKYFIDMKKKVD
-960 DIQQMFSNSPS
+960 EIQQMFANSPS
-971 MKNVDP
+971 MKNIDP

-1019 VMRYDTKNSIKKAV
+1019 AMRYDTKNSIKKAV

-1100 LKESKDRLL
+1100 LRESKDRLL
-1109 SEKEDINKIGEGEDS
+1109 GEKEDISKIGESEDS

-1150 ENFSKERQAVIDKAI
+1150 ENFSKKKQTVIDKAI

-1212 AEQSRGMAAWGE
+1212 AEQSKGMAAWGE

-1268 DYPSQAE
+1268 DHPKQAE

-1285 FDDDVAAILGHSGL
+1285 FNDDVAAILKHSGL
-1299 STEEKRQIA
+1299 ETGEKMIIASTIISNQKKSNNVEEVQAK
-1308 NTIGNLQITS
+1308 LES
-1318 NTIEEIQSKMENIVD
+1318 IVD
-1333 NQEIDEDFRNQID
+1333 DPELSENFRNQID

-1352 EQLGY
+1352 AQMSY
-1357 LRDATIIENRKQR
+1357 QRDATIIENRKQR
-1370 KQREAEEAKKKEEEK
+1370 KEREAEEAKKKEEEK
-1385 NKVDEAAKNAADK
+1385 KKVDEAAKNAAEK
-1398 KVIEDKDKQEDMGR
+1398 KVAEEKDKQEDIDKIPG
-1412 KASEKDILNN
+1412 KNDTLNS
-1422 TEDVDLSIDEK
+1422 TEDVDLFIGEE
-1433 PSEGPQKDET
+1433 PSEEPQKDKID
-1443 NEEKSTT
+1443 NEKSATVQNAAMQDATT
-1450 EQSVVTQSTTTQ
+1450 
-1462 GATAPVTQNV
+1462 PMTQNV
-1472 KTILSDESGD
+1472 KTILSDGSGD
-1482 TSVTVGDMWYGTA
+1482 MSVTAGEMWYGTG
-1495 DNTKKGKFTVTKMGN
+1495 DNAKKGKFTMTKMEGEI
-1510 SITFDTDEKNDV
+1510 SFDTNEKHDV
-1522 LSVTPDEYDV
+1522 LSITSDEYEV
-1532 TPETKEHE
+1532 TPETGEHE

-1547 SSMEKRGDDWYFV
+1547 SSMKKKGDDWYFV
-1560 GNFAGTKNT
+1560 GNFAGINKT

-1580 EKAIKRQQEARE
+1580 EKAIERQQKARK
-1592 TELATKGVD
+1592 TELAAKGTD
-1601 VGNVNIVD
+1601 VGNVNIID
-1609 NGDSVQGRS
+1609 NGDSVQGVS
-1618 ENIDEQN
+1618 ASLDAQINNIDPNGKE
-1625 NNITLDDKVIEV
+1625 VHV
-1637 SEINEDA
+1637 SETNVDA
-1644 DELNGIGEHNIET
+1644 DDLNGTGEHNTEA
-1657 NVNTISGNAMSRYVS
+1657 NVTTLSGNAMSRYEP
-1672 DPLVKDGKL
+1672 DPLAKDGKL

-1705 KLQNIIDRELAKILK
+1705 KLQNIIDQELGRILR
-1720 RNPNAKVKFMAVRP
+1720 RNPNAKVKFMSVRP

-1742 SMQRHLMLVLDYD
+1742 AMQKHYMLVLDYD

-1761 ITAIHNDDNGGVIES
+1761 ITAIHNDKNGGVIES
-1776 QGKKYLVIG
+1776 NGKKYLVIG
-1785 VAGYRNGNFAQQ
+1785 VAGFAKKNFAQK
-1797 SLYNVLWNP
+1797 SLYDVLTNP
-1806 ISPTSRNSK
+1806 IAPNYKNST
-1815 GEPFGLMIKPKKE
+1815 GEPLGLLVKPKKE

-1850 YSLIPGYIVK
+1850 YTLIPGYIVK

-1870 KSVRELLADKERNP
+1870 RSVRELLADKERNP

-1892 AWGIQELTKFLTI
+1892 AWGIQELTKFLTV
-1905 GAFVDDVMV
+1905 GTSVDNVMV

-1927 LMPASNGK
+1927 FIPAGNGK
-1935 MVPSYLKVLKYNE
+1935 LIPSYLKVLKYNE
-1948 MRDGAL
+1948 MKDGVL
-1954 KDKVEGLLQNVVS
+1954 KDKVERLLQDVVA
-1967 PDYATRYQAVIDL
+1967 PDYVKRYQAVMDL
-1980 SNIFYFDKE
+1980 CNIFYFDKD
-1989 GDTILLRKNKAELS
+1989 GDNILLKKTKAEVS

-2008 IVQKTFVLDSNFDRA
+2008 KVQKTFTLDSNFDRM
-2023 EFMQAMEDMNP
+2023 EFMKAIEDMNP
-2034 RVNITARVLQSQEL
+2034 RVNITARVLQSQKL

-2058 MTDAAIFGTAGSSY
+2058 MTDIAMFGTAGSSY

-2079 EGNMLKLEQPG
+2079 EGNMLKPKQIV
-2090 NEASKT
+2090 NETPKAVK
-2096 TVNSDF
+2096 NSDF

-2115 YYTYRVDDGM
+2115 YYTRREDDGM
-2125 YYLNGEPITDEKMM
+2125 YYLNGEPVTDERMI
-2139 KQLEYNKMIIDNQ
+2139 KQLDYNKMIIDNQ

-2159 GVLEYF
+2159 GVWEYF

-2178 NRNTKEVKEVSEEKA
+2178 NRNTKVVKEVSEDTI
-2193 KEIISKIEE
+2193 KEIIQKIEE
-2202 EKAKKQRE
+2202 ETAKKQRE
-2210 VEAQKQLKIINSE
+2210 TEAQKQLKTLSLHDVEMDLTGNSE
-2223 DVDIIGISDNTNF
+2223 TTEFMI
-2236 VMDPNTGEMVVDN
+2236 DPETGEMVAVN
-2249 TVDETP
+2249 TVDETSTT
-2255 VPKEENKNENKKE
+2255 KEEKKTEEKTE
-2268 EVKKESK
+2268 EVKKES
-2275 SEKNNKKTESSNNTT
+2275 EKKKENKRIPITKDTS
-2290 STQTFAELIGNKKHR
+2290 STQTFAELYGKKIYR
-2305 ISIIKLVKSKWK
+2305 MSILKLIKGKWK
-2317 DAPVVPAQLE
+2317 EAPSVPAQLE

-2343 EKDIDAWMKTIE
+2343 KDDIDAWMKTIE

>member
-1 MPIEKIK
+1 MPIEKIR

-13 RGFGDLNE
+13 KGLDSLSPEERDAFMKANANVLDQYHNLNN
-21 GERKRFLSDHA
+21 RDKA
-32 AELRPYSNDPMKY
+32 AN
-45 GIVASRLYE
+45 ILYM
-54 NQKFINTF
+54 NQKYINTF
-62 GQAAFDQLHDGTEAA
+62 GLDAFNLNNDGTEDSF
-77 YNYRNKLTHDKIVT
+77 NFRNKQTKAELTWK
-91 DAFIDTF
+91 AFEGAYGKD
-98 NKEDNFNELATYL
+98 DNFNELATFL
-111 DTEGMYDLLNNDE
+111 DTDGMYDLLNNDE
-124 YLGSRKR
+124 YLGKTKIRNKFIKNINDSK
-131 AQMWNANVKRAKGV
+131 AMQKAYDSSLNIPYTEAALAKGIIRSK
-145 QNTFD
+145 TAI
-150 QMGMNPRIATIE
+150 NPYE
-162 PGLAAGLQ
+162 QKG
-170 IAKPA
+170 K
-175 VAQSPKIQDDAYA
+175 DE

-194 LDKLYAESQKR
+194 LDRLYAESQKR
-205 REKEIQGDA
+205 REKDIQGDA
-214 DIMFANMLDADTN
+214 DIMYANMLDADTN
-227 GQKSIGSWLKDF
+227 GKKSIGSWLKDF
-239 DKIASKN
+239 DKMASKN
-246 SGYYSGFKNSSWLK
+246 SNYYFKFKNSSWLK
-260 DYDDEDKLKDYAKY
+260 DYDDENKLKDYAKY
-274 QVLKQKYGEGVA
+274 QALKQKYGEGVA
-286 MQYLSR
+286 LQYLDR
-292 DIQDRIAEA
+292 DIQNRIAEA

-306 TGNTLKGILTTA
+306 TGNTLKGVLTTA
-318 WSDLGSNVALFANIK
+318 WSDIGSDIALFANMK

-357 KGNIVDYERNENIWT
+357 KGKIVDYKRNENIWT

-383 NTFSPTEIKAIEER
+383 NTFSPTEIKAIEEK

-404 NVREYGYT
+404 NIREYGYT

-426 QGGHV
+426 QSGHFIEP
-431 LAGIA
+431 LLT
-436 ETALTGGTG
+436 TALTGGAG
-445 KIIGMGAKGVLKGI
+445 RLVGMGANAAMKGV
-459 GLSAKAIQTASKAG
+459 GLSAKAMQTANKAG
-473 NIINDALVMATTGL
+473 RVINDVLVGATTGL
-487 EGSQLEAMGTFDEQ
+487 SGSQLEAMGTFEEQ

-512 INSELHDYQK
+512 INSELHDYQR

-530 SKAAIDYYYKQLKL
+530 SKAALDYYYRQLKI
-544 KDNRRVT
+544 KDNRRVA
-551 SGSKEGM
+551 SGSREGM

-569 AQAKQMYTNQLLEAK
+569 AQAKQMYTNQLLGAK

-614 YVKNIPLTTAVQKFM
+614 YVKNIPLTTAVQKFL

-647 IADIE
+647 IADVE
-652 KGGVKKAVG
+652 KGGVKRAV

-701 GVGSNV
+701 GVGNNV

-727 FTGNFLAGLSEGLDG
+727 FAGNFLAGLSEGIEG
-742 VLDRQNLYEGFIG
+742 ITDRQNLYEGFIG
-755 MLSPAATVMPNMNA
+755 MVSPMTTVAPNMNA

-777 NAVINKKDAYGNK
+777 NAVLNKKDAYGNK
-790 INFAERASNLLM
+790 INFAERASSVVM
-802 NPLLNSVVEAKE
+802 NPLLNTIAEARQ
-814 KDRRVDNTV
+814 KDRRIDNTV
-823 SAINMVVAANKDKLD
+823 EAINRVVEANKDKLD

-844 SVLNNFNTPING
+844 SMLNNFNTPVNG
-856 NNPLGI
+856 DNLMNI

-889 KSKLYE
+889 KSKLYD

-924 PDNKSILDGKENPKE
+924 PDNKSILDGNEDSKK

-960 DIQQMFSNSPS
+960 EIQQMFANSPS

-1005 TGSADTEST
+1005 TGSADTESA

-1019 VMRYDTKNSIKKAV
+1019 SMRYDTKNSIKKAV
-1033 AAREKEVVKADKEIE
+1033 AAREKEVAKADKEIE

-1100 LKESKDRLL
+1100 LRESKDRLL
-1109 SEKEDINKIGEGEDS
+1109 NEKEDISKIGEDGDS
-1124 KTSFTVNDILNADVR
+1124 KTSFTINDILNADVR
-1139 DMAYILDPKNK
+1139 DTAYILDPKNK
-1150 ENFSKERQAVIDKAI
+1150 ENFSKKRQAVIDKTI

-1242 NRKENPEAFRDKVLE
+1242 NRKENPEAFKDKVLE
-1257 ANSEIVEAYMN
+1257 ANSEVVEAYMN
-1268 DYPSQAE
+1268 DHPSQAE

-1285 FDDDVAAILGHSGL
+1285 FNDDVAAILRHSGL
-1299 STEEKRQIA
+1299 ETGEKMIIASTIISNQKKSNNVEEVQAK
-1308 NTIGNLQITS
+1308 LES
-1318 NTIEEIQSKMENIVD
+1318 IVD
-1333 NQEIDEDFRNQID
+1333 NPELSENFRNQID

-1352 EQLGY
+1352 AQMSY
-1357 LRDATIIENRKQR
+1357 QRDATTIENRKQR
-1370 KQREAEEAKKKEEEK
+1370 KEREAEEAKKKEEGK
-1385 NKVDEAAKNAADK
+1385 KKVDEAAKNAAEK
-1398 KVIEDKDKQEDMGR
+1398 KVAEEKEKQENQEDIGR
-1412 KASEKDILNN
+1412 KVGKNDNLTIAG
-1422 TEDVDLSIDEK
+1422 DVDLSMGEE
-1433 PSEGPQKDET
+1433 PSEEPQKDKID
-1443 NEEKSTT
+1443 NEKSATVQNAAMQDATT
-1450 EQSVVTQSTTTQ
+1450 
-1462 GATAPVTQNV
+1462 PMTQNV
-1472 KTILSDESGD
+1472 KTILSDGSGD
-1482 TSVTVGDMWYGTA
+1482 MSVTAGEMWNGTGDNA
-1495 DNTKKGKFTVTKMGN
+1495 KKGKFTMTKMEGEI
-1510 SITFDTDEKNDV
+1510 SFDANDKHDV
-1522 LSVTPDEYDV
+1522 LSIASDEYEV
-1532 TPETKEHE
+1532 TPETSEHE

-1547 SSMEKRGDDWYFV
+1547 SSMKKKGDDWYFV
-1560 GNFAGTKNT
+1560 GNFVGTNKT

-1580 EKAIKRQQEARE
+1580 EKAIERQQKARE
-1592 TELATKGVD
+1592 TELAAKGTD
-1601 VGNVNIVD
+1601 VGNVNIID
-1609 NGDSVQGRS
+1609 NGDSVQGVS
-1618 ENIDEQN
+1618 ASLDAQINNIDPNGKE
-1625 NNITLDDKVIEV
+1625 VYV
-1637 SEINEDA
+1637 SETNVDA
-1644 DELNGIGEHNIET
+1644 DDLNGTGEHNTET
-1657 NVNTISGNAMSRYVS
+1657 NVTTLSGNAMSRYEP
-1672 DPLVKDGKL
+1672 DPLAKDGKL

-1705 KLQNIIDRELAKILK
+1705 KLQNIIDQELGRILR
-1720 RNPNAKVKFMAVRP
+1720 RNPNAKVKFMSVRP

-1742 SMQRHLMLVLDYD
+1742 AMQKHYMLVLDYD

-1761 ITAIHNDDNGGVIES
+1761 ITAIHNDKNGGVIES
-1776 QGKKYLVIG
+1776 NGKKYLVIG
-1785 VAGYRNGNFAQQ
+1785 VAGFAKKNFAQK
-1797 SLYNVLWNP
+1797 SLYDVLTNP
-1806 ISPTSRNSK
+1806 IAPNYKNST
-1815 GEPFGLMIKPKKE
+1815 GEPLGLLVKPKKE

-1842 SLSTEIVP
+1842 SLSTEIVL
-1850 YSLIPGYIVK
+1850 YTLIPGYIVK

-1870 KSVRELLADKERNP
+1870 RSVRELLADKERNP
-1884 MGYDMQSV
+1884 MEYDMQSV
-1892 AWGIQELTKFLTI
+1892 AWGIQELTKFLTV
-1905 GAFVDDVMV
+1905 GTSVDNVMV

-1927 LMPASNGK
+1927 FIPASNGK
-1935 MVPSYLKVLKYNE
+1935 LMPSYLKVLKYNE
-1948 MRDGAL
+1948 MKDGVL
-1954 KDKVEGLLQNVVS
+1954 KDKVERLLQDVVA
-1967 PDYATRYQAVIDL
+1967 PDYAKRYQAVMDL
-1980 SNIFYFDKE
+1980 CNIFYFDKD
-1989 GDTILLRKNKAELS
+1989 GDNILLKKTKAEVS

-2008 IVQKTFVLDSNFDRA
+2008 KVQKTFTLDNNFDRM
-2023 EFMQAMEDMNP
+2023 EFMKAIEDMNP
-2034 RVNITARVLQSQEL
+2034 RVNITARVLQSQKL

-2058 MTDAAIFGTAGSSY
+2058 MTDIAMFGTAGSSY

-2079 EGNMLKLEQPG
+2079 EGNMLKPKQIV
-2090 NEASKT
+2090 NETPKAVK
-2096 TVNSDF
+2096 NSDF

-2115 YYTYRVDDGM
+2115 YYTRREDDGM
-2125 YYLNGEPITDEKMM
+2125 YYLNGEPVTDERMV
-2139 KQLEYNKMIIDNQ
+2139 KQLDYNKMIIDNQ

-2159 GVLEYF
+2159 GVWEYF

-2178 NRNTKEVKEVSEEKA
+2178 NRNTKVVKEVSEDTI
-2193 KEIISKIEE
+2193 KEIIQKIEE
-2202 EKAKKQRE
+2202 ETAKKQRE
-2210 VEAQKQLKIINSE
+2210 TEAQKQLKTLSLHDVEMDLTRNSE
-2223 DVDIIGISDNTNF
+2223 TTEFMI
-2236 VMDPNTGEMVVDN
+2236 DPETGEMVAIN
-2249 TVDETP
+2249 TVDETSAA
-2255 VPKEENKNENKKE
+2255 KEEKKVEEKTE
-2268 EVKKESK
+2268 EVKKESE
-2275 SEKNNKKTESSNNTT
+2275 EKKEGKRIPITKDAS
-2290 STQTFAELIGNKKHR
+2290 STQTFAELYGKKVYR
-2305 ISIIKLVKSKWK
+2305 MSILKLIKGKWK
-2317 DAPVVPAQLE
+2317 EAPSVPAQLE

-2343 EKDIDAWMKTIE
+2343 KDDIDAWMKTIE

>member
-13 RGFGDLNE
+13 KGLDSLSPEERAAFMKSHANVLNKYDDLDQ
-21 GERKRFLSDHA
+21 RDQA
-32 AELRPYSNDPMKY
+32 AN
-45 GIVASRLYE
+45 ILYM
-54 NQKFINTF
+54 NQKYINTF
-62 GQAAFDQLHDGTEAA
+62 GLDKFNLNNDGTEESF
-77 YNYRNKLTHDKIVT
+77 NLRNEQTKAELTWK
-91 DAFIDTF
+91 AFKGVYGND
-98 NKEDNFNELATYL
+98 NNFNELATYL
-111 DTEGMYDLLNNDE
+111 DTDGMYDLLNNDE
-124 YLGSRKR
+124 YLGKTKIRNKFIKNINDSK
-131 AQMWNANVKRAKGV
+131 AMQKAYDSSLNIPYAEAALAKGIIRSK
-145 QNTFD
+145 TAI
-150 QMGMNPRIATIE
+150 NPYE
-162 PGLAAGLQ
+162 Q
-170 IAKPA
+170 KD
-175 VAQSPKIQDDAYA
+175 KDE

-194 LDKLYAESQKR
+194 LDRLYAESQKR
-205 REKEIQGDA
+205 REREIQDDA
-214 DIMFANMLDADTN
+214 DIMFANMLDADNN
-227 GQKSIGSWLKDF
+227 GQKNIASWLKDF
-239 DKIASKN
+239 DKIASK
-246 SGYYSGFKNSSWLK
+246 STGYYSGFKNSSWLK
-260 DYDDEDKLKDYAKY
+260 DYDDENKLKDYAKY
-274 QVLKQKYGEGVA
+274 QALKQMYGEGVA
-286 MQYLSR
+286 MQYLGR
-292 DIQDRIAEA
+292 DIQNRIAEA
-301 QDGKF
+301 QDGRF
-306 TGNTLKGILTTA
+306 TGNTLKGVLTTA

-357 KGNIVDYERNENIWT
+357 KGNIIDYERNENIWT

-436 ETALTGGTG
+436 ETALTGGAG
-445 KIIGMGAKGVLKGI
+445 KIIGMGAKGVLKGV
-459 GLSAKAIQTASKAG
+459 GLSAKAMQTASKTG

-507 KIREQ
+507 KIQEQ
-512 INSELHDYQK
+512 INSELYDYQR
-522 SIDYNSKE
+522 SIDYNSNE
-530 SKAAIDYYYKQLKL
+530 SKAAIDYYYKQLKI

-569 AQAKQMYTNQLLEAK
+569 AQAKQMYTNQLLDAK
-584 QKELEEL
+584 QKELQTL

-605 AYMTNFAMD
+605 AYMTNFALD
-614 YVKNIPLTTAVQKFM
+614 YIKNVPLTTAVQKFM

-647 IADIE
+647 IADAE
-652 KGGVKKAVG
+652 NGGVKRAVG

-701 GVGSNV
+701 GVGNNI
-707 FDNYMKRNYDPEAY
+707 FDNYIRRNYDPEAY

-727 FTGNFLAGLSEGLDG
+727 FAGNFLAGLSEGLDG
-742 VLDRQNLYEGFIG
+742 VLDRQNWYEGFIG

-769 VFHPKDTW
+769 AFHPRDTW
-777 NAVINKKDAYGNK
+777 NAVINKKDVYGNK
-790 INFAERASNLLM
+790 INFAERISNVLM
-802 NPLLNSVVEAKE
+802 NPLLNSVVEARE
-814 KDRRVDNTV
+814 RDRMVDNTV
-823 SAINMVVAANKDKLD
+823 AAINMVVAANKDKLD

-856 NNPLGI
+856 DNPLGI

-876 IKSLNELEDIGGT
+876 IKSLNELEDTGGT

-895 DTMHTI
+895 DTIHTI
-901 QGLAEGTLSEEE
+901 QGLAEGTLSKEE

-939 VAAERLQ
+939 VAVERLQ
-946 KNAKYFMDMKKKVD
+946 KNAQYFMDMKKKVD
-960 DIQQMFSNSPS
+960 EVQQMFANSPS
-971 MKNVDP
+971 MKNIDP
-977 RVAATLV
+977 RVAATLM

-991 DYKNRLESILNELG
+991 DYKNRLESILSELG
-1005 TGSADTEST
+1005 TGSADTESI

-1019 VMRYDTKNSIKKAV
+1019 VMRYDRKDSIKKAI
-1033 AAREKEVVKADKEIE
+1033 AAREKEVEKADKEIE
-1048 ELSASNGY
+1048 SLSASNVY
-1056 ARTKIQQLEKQLEN
+1056 AKGKIHQLEKQLEN
-1070 TTKEGERI
+1070 STKEGEKV
-1078 TIKEDIRKYKELIDS
+1078 TLSEEIRKYKELIDS
-1093 QNFQIQT
+1093 QNFQMKT
-1100 LKESKDRLL
+1100 LRESRERLLKE
-1109 SEKEDINKIGEGEDS
+1109 KEYISRIGENEDS
-1124 KTSFTVNDILNADVR
+1124 KTSFTVDDILNADVR
-1139 DMAYILDPKNK
+1139 DMAYILDPKNR
-1150 ENFSKERQAVIDKAI
+1150 ENFTKKRQAIIDKAT

-1191 METVYNKISNND
+1191 METVYNKISSND

-1212 AEQSRGMAAWGE
+1212 AEKSRGMAAWGE
-1224 SIQREIKKKYKDI
+1224 YIQREIKKKYKDI

-1242 NRKENPEAFRDKVLE
+1242 SREESPETFRSKVLE
-1257 ANSEIVEAYMN
+1257 ANSEVVEAYMN
-1268 DYPSQAE
+1268 DHPKQAE
-1275 AIKPYYDMLK
+1275 AIRPYYDMLK
-1285 FDDDVAAILGHSGL
+1285 FNDDAAAVLEHSGL
-1299 STEEKRQIA
+1299 STEEKMQIA
-1308 NTIGNLQITS
+1308 STIANLQNNS
-1318 NTIEEIQSKMENIVD
+1318 NTLEEFQTKMENIVD
-1333 NQEIDEDFRNQID
+1333 NSEIDEGFRGQID

-1385 NKVDEAAKNAADK
+1385 NKVDEAAKNAANK
-1398 KVIEDKDKQEDMGR
+1398 KVIEDKDKQEDIG
-1412 KASEKDILNN
+1412 KVPGKNDNITNE
-1422 TEDVDLSIDEK
+1422 EDVDLFSDEEL
-1433 PSEGPQKDET
+1433 SE
-1443 NEEKSTT
+1443 
-1450 EQSVVTQSTTTQ
+1450 EQSKEEVGEKQS
-1462 GATAPVTQNV
+1462 ASAPVTQNV

-1482 TSVTVGDMWYGTA
+1482 MSVTVGDMWYGTA
-1495 DNTKKGKFTVTKMGN
+1495 DNTKKGKFTVTKMGDN
-1510 SITFDTDEKNDV
+1510 ITFDTDEKNDM
-1522 LSVTPDEYDV
+1522 LSVTSDEYDV

-1592 TELATKGVD
+1592 EELASKGVD

-1625 NNITLDDKVIEV
+1625 NNIILDGKEVQV

-1644 DELNGIGEHNIET
+1644 AELNGIGEHNIET
-1657 NVNTISGNAMSRYVS
+1657 NVNTLSGNAMSRYEP
-1672 DPLVKDGKL
+1672 DPLAKDGKL

-1688 DRKQMDEYY
+1688 DRNRKQMDEYY

-1927 LMPASNGK
+1927 LIPASNGK

-1948 MRDGAL
+1948 MRDGVL

-2023 EFMQAMEDMNP
+2023 EFMQAIEDMNP

-2058 MTDAAIFGTAGSSY
+2058 MTDAAMFGTAGSSY

-2079 EGNMLKLEQPG
+2079 EGNMLKPKQPV

-2125 YYLNGEPITDEKMM
+2125 YYFNGEPITDEKMI

-2159 GVLEYF
+2159 GVWEYF

-2178 NRNTKEVKEVSEEKA
+2178 NRNTKEVKNVSEEKA

-2210 VEAQKQLKIINSE
+2210 TEAQKQLKIINSE
-2223 DVDIIGISDNTNF
+2223 DVDIIGNSDNTNL
-2236 VMDPNTGEMVVDN
+2236 VIDPNTGEMVVDN
-2249 TVDETP
+2249 IVNETP

-2268 EVKKESK
+2268 EIKKESK
-2275 SEKNNKKTESSNNTT
+2275 SEKNNKKTESSNNAT

-2305 ISIIKLVKSKWK
+2305 MSIIKLVKGKWK
-2317 DAPVVPAQLE
+2317 DAPVAPAQLE
-2327 KFLRDKDVEVD
+2327 KFLKDRDVEVD

>member
-13 RGFGDLNE
+13 GG
-21 GERKRFLSDHA
+21 LSDLTPEERDA
-32 AELRPYSNDPMKY
+32 FMTANESKLSAYRNPMKRRQAAN
-45 GIVASRLYE
+45 ILYM
-54 NQKFINTF
+54 NQKYINTF
-62 GQAAFDQLHDGTEAA
+62 GLDAFNLNNDGTE
-77 YNYRNKLTHDKIVT
+77 NSFNLRNKQTKAELTWK
-91 DAFIDTF
+91 AFKGAYGNDS
-98 NKEDNFNELATYL
+98 NFNELATYL
-111 DTEGMYDLLNNDE
+111 DTDGMHDLLNNDE
-124 YLGSRKR
+124 YLGSKKR
-131 AQMWNANVKRAKGV
+131 AQMWNANVKMTKGV
-145 QNTFD
+145 QNTFN
-150 QMGMNPRIATIE
+150 QMSINPRIATME

-175 VAQSPKIQDDAYA
+175 VAQSPKLQDDAYA

-194 LDKLYAESQKR
+194 LDRLYAESQKR
-205 REKEIQGDA
+205 REKDIQGDA
-214 DIMFANMLDADTN
+214 DIMYANMLDADTN
-227 GQKSIGSWLKDF
+227 KQKSIGSWLKDF
-239 DKIASKN
+239 DKIASK
-246 SGYYSGFKNSSWLK
+246 STGYYSGFKNSSWLK
-260 DYDDEDKLKDYAKY
+260 DYDDENKLKDYAKY
-274 QVLKQKYGEGVA
+274 QALKQKYGEGVA
-286 MQYLSR
+286 MQYLGR
-292 DIQDRIAEA
+292 DIQNRIAEA

-306 TGNTLKGILTTA
+306 TGNTLKGVLTTA
-318 WSDLGSNVALFANIK
+318 WSDIGSDIALFANMK

-339 RMAIINQGKD
+339 AMALINQGKD

-357 KGNIVDYERNENIWT
+357 KGNIIDYEKNENIWT

-426 QGGHV
+426 QSGHFIEP
-431 LAGIA
+431 LLT
-436 ETALTGGTG
+436 TALTGGAG
-445 KIIGMGAKGVLKGI
+445 RLVGMGANAAMKGV
-459 GLSAKAIQTASKAG
+459 GLSAKAMQTANKAG
-473 NIINDALVMATTGL
+473 RVINDVLVGATTGL
-487 EGSQLEAMGTFDEQ
+487 SGSQLEAMGTFDEQ

-512 INSELHDYQK
+512 INSELHDYQR
-522 SIDYNSKE
+522 SIDYNSKD
-530 SKAAIDYYYKQLKL
+530 SKAALDYYYKQLKA
-544 KDNRRVT
+544 KDNRRVA
-551 SGSKEGM
+551 SGSREGM

-569 AQAKQMYTNQLLEAK
+569 AQAKQMYTNQLLGAK

-614 YVKNIPLTTAVQKFM
+614 YVKNIPLTTAVQKFL

-652 KGGVKKAVG
+652 KGGVKRAV

-727 FTGNFLAGLSEGLDG
+727 FVGNFLAGLSEGMEG
-742 VLDRQNLYEGFIG
+742 ITDRQNLYEGFIG
-755 MLSPAATVMPNMNA
+755 MVSPMATVAPNMNA

-777 NAVINKKDAYGNK
+777 NAVLNKKDAYGNK
-790 INFAERASNLLM
+790 INFAERASSVLM
-802 NPLLNSVVEAKE
+802 NPLLTTIAEARQ
-814 KDRRVDNTV
+814 KDRRIDNTV
-823 SAINMVVAANKDKLD
+823 EAINRVVEANKDKLD

-844 SVLNNFNTPING
+844 SVLNNFNTPVNG
-856 NNPLGI
+856 NNPMNI

-901 QGLAEGTLSEEE
+901 QGLSDGTLSEEE
-913 MDNEVDKFIAD
+913 MSNEIDKFIAD
-924 PDNKSILDGKENPKE
+924 PDNKSILDGNEDSKK

-946 KNAKYFMDMKKKVD
+946 KNAQYFMDMKKKAD
-960 DIQQMFSNSPS
+960 EIQQMFANSPS

-977 RVAATLV
+977 RVTATLV

-991 DYKNRLESILNELG
+991 DYKNRLESILNEIG

-1019 VMRYDTKNSIKKAV
+1019 AMRYDTKNSIKKAV
-1033 AAREKEVVKADKEIE
+1033 TAREKEAAKADKEIE
-1048 ELSASNGY
+1048 ELTASNSY

-1078 TIKEDIRKYKELIDS
+1078 TIKEDIRKYNELIDS

-1100 LKESKDRLL
+1100 LRESKDRLL
-1109 SEKEDINKIGEGEDS
+1109 GEKEDISKIGEDEDN

-1150 ENFSKERQAVIDKAI
+1150 ENFSKKRQAVIDKTI

-1242 NRKENPEAFRDKVLE
+1242 NREENPDTFRGKVLE
-1257 ANSEIVEAYMN
+1257 ANSEVVEAYMN
-1268 DYPSQAE
+1268 DHPKQAE

-1285 FDDDVAAILGHSGL
+1285 FNDDVAAILNNSNYRY
-1299 STEEKRQIA
+1299 EDKMMIA
-1308 NTIGNLQITS
+1308 QAIDRFQNSS
-1318 NTIEEIQSKMENIVD
+1318 NTMEEFMTKMENVMD
-1333 NQEIDEDFRNQID
+1333 TPDMYEGFVSKIDEI
-1346 GLLSKV
+1346 LSKV

-1357 LRDATIIENRKQR
+1357 QRDATTIENRKQK
-1370 KQREAEEAKKKEEEK
+1370 KQREADEAKKKEEEK
-1385 NKVDEAAKNAADK
+1385 KKVDEAAKNAAKK
-1398 KVIEDKDKQEDMGR
+1398 KVAEEKEKQEITDR
-1412 KASEKDILNN
+1412 KPGKNDIINN
-1422 TEDVDLSIDEK
+1422 AEDVDLSIDEEPLK
-1433 PSEGPQKDET
+1433 EPQKDET
-1443 NEEKSTT
+1443 DNEKNTT
-1450 EQSVVTQSTTTQ
+1450 AQSATTPVTQS
-1462 GATAPVTQNV
+1462 V
-1472 KTILSDESGD
+1472 KTILSDGSGD
-1482 TSVTVGDMWYGTA
+1482 MSVTAGEMWYGTG
-1495 DNTKKGKFTVTKMGN
+1495 DNAKKGKFTMTKMEGEI
-1510 SITFDTDEKNDV
+1510 SFDTNDKHDV
-1522 LSVTPDEYDV
+1522 LSIASDEYEV
-1532 TPETKEHE
+1532 IPETGEHE

-1547 SSMEKRGDDWYFV
+1547 SSMKKKDGDWYFV
-1560 GNFAGTKNT
+1560 GNFAGTNKT

-1580 EKAIKRQQEARE
+1580 EKAIERQQKARE
-1592 TELATKGVD
+1592 TELAAKGVD
-1601 VGNVNIVD
+1601 VGNMNIVD
-1609 NGDSVQGRS
+1609 NGDSVQGVS
-1618 ENIDEQN
+1618 ASIDEQIN
-1625 NNITLDDKVIEV
+1625 DIDPNGKEAHV
-1637 SEINEDA
+1637 SETNIDA
-1644 DELNGIGEHNIET
+1644 DELNGVGEHNIEA
-1657 NVNTISGNAMSRYVS
+1657 NVITLSGNAMSRYEPN
-1672 DPLVKDGKL
+1672 PLEQDGIL

-1688 DRKQMDEYY
+1688 NRKQMDEYY

-1705 KLQNIIDRELAKILK
+1705 KLQNIIDQELGKILR
-1720 RNPNAKVKFMAVRP
+1720 RNPNAKVKFMSVRP
-1734 ESNATNDS
+1734 ESNATNDNV
-1742 SMQRHLMLVLDYD
+1742 MQKHLMLVLDYD

-1761 ITAIHNDDNGGVIES
+1761 ITAIHNDKNGGVIES
-1776 QGKKYLVIG
+1776 NGKRYLVIG
-1785 VAGYRNGNFAQQ
+1785 VAGFAKKNFAQK
-1797 SLYNVLWNP
+1797 SLYDVLTNP
-1806 ISPTSRNSK
+1806 ISPTYKNNT
-1815 GEPFGLMIKPKKE
+1815 GEPLGLMIKPRKG
-1828 FFETHPNERFYVNE
+1828 FFDTHPNERFYVNE

-1870 KSVRELLADKERNP
+1870 RSVKELLADKERNP

-1892 AWGIQELTKFLTI
+1892 AWGIQELTKFLTV
-1905 GAFVDDVMV
+1905 GASIDNVMV

-1927 LMPASNGK
+1927 LIPAGNGKLMPA
-1935 MVPSYLKVLKYNE
+1935 YLKVLKYNE

-1954 KDKVEGLLQNVVS
+1954 KDRVDRLLQDVVA
-1967 PDYATRYQAVIDL
+1967 PDYVKRYQAVMDL
-1980 SNIFYFDKE
+1980 CNIFHFDKE
-1989 GDTILLRKNKAELS
+1989 GDNILLKKTKAEVS

-2008 IVQKTFVLDSNFDRA
+2008 KVQKTFILDSNFDRT
-2023 EFMQAMEDMNP
+2023 EFMKAMEDMNP
-2034 RVNITARVLQSQEL
+2034 RVNITAKVLQSPEL

-2058 MTDAAIFGTAGSSY
+2058 MTDIAMFGTAGSSY

-2079 EGNMLKLEQPG
+2079 EGNMLKPKQPV
-2090 NEASKT
+2090 NEAPKA
-2096 TVNSDF
+2096 VKNSDF

-2115 YYTYRVDDGM
+2115 YYTRREDDGM
-2125 YYLNGEPITDEKMM
+2125 YYLNGEPITDERMI
-2139 KQLEYNKMIIDNQ
+2139 KQLDYNKMIIDNQ
-2152 LSPIKSE
+2152 LSPIKNE
-2159 GVLEYF
+2159 GVWEYF

-2178 NRNTKEVKEVSEEKA
+2178 NRNTKEVKNVSEEKA
-2193 KEIISKIEE
+2193 TEIIEE
-2202 EKAKKQRE
+2202 IKEKEAKKQRE
-2210 VEAQKQLKIINSE
+2210 AEAQKQLKVMNLQ
-2223 DVDIIGISDNTNF
+2223 DVDMNF
-2236 VMDPNTGEMVVDN
+2236 TDDSKSMGLVMNPETGEMIAVN
-2249 TVDETP
+2249 TIDETSTT
-2255 VPKEENKNENKKE
+2255 KEEKKTEEKTE
-2268 EVKKESK
+2268 EVKKESE
-2275 SEKNNKKTESSNNTT
+2275 EKNEGKRIPVAKSAS
-2290 STQTFAELIGNKKHR
+2290 STQTFAELYGKKAYR
-2305 ISIIKLVKSKWK
+2305 MNILKLIKGKWK
-2317 DAPVVPAQLE
+2317 DAPSVPAQLG

-2343 EKDIDAWMKTIE
+2343 KDDIEAWMKTIE

>member
-13 RGFGDLNE
+13 GG
-21 GERKRFLSDHA
+21 LSDLTPEERDA
-32 AELRPYSNDPMKY
+32 FMTANESKLSAYRNPMKRRQAAN
-45 GIVASRLYE
+45 ILYM
-54 NQKFINTF
+54 NQKYINTF
-62 GQAAFDQLHDGTEAA
+62 GLDAFNLNNDGTE
-77 YNYRNKLTHDKIVT
+77 NSFNLRNKQTKAELTWK
-91 DAFIDTF
+91 AFEGAYGNDS
-98 NKEDNFNELATYL
+98 NFNELATYL
-111 DTEGMYDLLNNDE
+111 DTDGMYDLLNNDE
-124 YLGSRKR
+124 YLGKTKIRNKFIKNINDSK
-131 AQMWNANVKRAKGV
+131 AMQKAYDSSLNIPYAEAALAKGIIRSK
-145 QNTFD
+145 TAI
-150 QMGMNPRIATIE
+150 NPYE
-162 PGLAAGLQ
+162 Q
-170 IAKPA
+170 KN
-175 VAQSPKIQDDAYA
+175 KDE

-194 LDKLYAESQKR
+194 LDKLYAESQQR
-205 REKEIQGDA
+205 REKDIQGDA

-227 GQKSIGSWLKDF
+227 GQKSIGSWLNDF
-239 DKIASKN
+239 DKVASKN
-246 SGYYSGFKNSSWLK
+246 SNYYFKFKNSSWLK
-260 DYDDEDKLKDYAKY
+260 DYNDENKLKDYAKY

-286 MQYLSR
+286 LQYLDR
-292 DIQDRIAEA
+292 DIQNRIAEA

-306 TGNTLKGILTTA
+306 TGNTLKGVLTTA
-318 WSDLGSNVALFANIK
+318 WSDIGSDIALFANMK

-339 RMAIINQGKD
+339 RMAVINQGKD

-357 KGNIVDYERNENIWT
+357 KGKIIDYEKNYNIWT

-426 QGGHV
+426 QSGHFV
-431 LAGIA
+431 EPLLT
-436 ETALTGGTG
+436 TALTGGAG
-445 KIIGMGAKGVLKGI
+445 RLVGMGANAAMKGV
-459 GLSAKAIQTASKAG
+459 GLSAKAMQTANKAG
-473 NIINDALVMATTGL
+473 RVLNDVLVGATTGL
-487 EGSQLEAMGTFDEQ
+487 SGSQLEAMGTFEEQ

-512 INSELHDYQK
+512 INSELYDYQR
-522 SIDYNSKE
+522 SIDYNSKD
-530 SKAAIDYYYKQLKL
+530 SKAALDYYYKQLKA
-544 KDNRRVT
+544 KDNRRVA
-551 SGSKEGM
+551 SGSREGM

-569 AQAKQMYTNQLLEAK
+569 AQAKQMYTNQLLGAK

-614 YVKNIPLTTAVQKFM
+614 YVKNIPLTTAVQKFL

-652 KGGVKKAVG
+652 KGGVKRAV

-727 FTGNFLAGLSEGLDG
+727 FVGNFLAGLSGGMEGIT
-742 VLDRQNLYEGFIG
+742 DRQNLYEGFIG
-755 MLSPAATVMPNMNA
+755 MVSPMATVAPNMNA

-777 NAVINKKDAYGNK
+777 NAVLNKKDAYGNK
-790 INFAERASNLLM
+790 INFAERASSVLM
-802 NPLLNSVVEAKE
+802 NPLLNTITEARQR
-814 KDRRVDNTV
+814 DRRIDNTV
-823 SAINMVVAANKDKLD
+823 EAINRVVTANKDKLD

-844 SVLNNFNTPING
+844 SVLNNFNTPVNG
-856 NNPLGI
+856 NNPMNI

-901 QGLAEGTLSEEE
+901 QGLSDGTLSEEE
-913 MDNEVDKFIAD
+913 MSNEVDKFIAD
-924 PDNKSILDGKENPKE
+924 PDNKSILDGNEDSKK

-960 DIQQMFSNSPS
+960 EIQQMFANSPS

-1014 YTPNY
+1014 YIPNY
-1019 VMRYDTKNSIKKAV
+1019 AMRYDTKNSIKKAV
-1033 AAREKEVVKADKEIE
+1033 VAREKEVAKADKEIE

-1078 TIKEDIRKYKELIDS
+1078 TIKEDIRKYNELIDS

-1100 LKESKDRLL
+1100 LIESKDRLL
-1109 SEKEDINKIGEGEDS
+1109 SEKEDISKIGEGEDN

-1139 DMAYILDPKNK
+1139 DMAYTLDPKNK
-1150 ENFSKERQAVIDKAI
+1150 ENFSKKRQAVIDKAI

-1242 NRKENPEAFRDKVLE
+1242 NREENPDAFRGKVLE
-1257 ANSEIVEAYMN
+1257 ANSEVVEAYMN
-1268 DYPSQAE
+1268 DHPKQAE

-1285 FDDDVAAILGHSGL
+1285 FNDDVAAILNNSNYRY
-1299 STEEKRQIA
+1299 EDKMMIA
-1308 NTIGNLQITS
+1308 QAIDRFQNSS
-1318 NTIEEIQSKMENIVD
+1318 NTMEEFMTKMENVMD
-1333 NQEIDEDFRNQID
+1333 TPDMYEGFVSKIDEI
-1346 GLLSKV
+1346 LSKV

-1357 LRDATIIENRKQR
+1357 QRDATTIENRKQK
-1370 KQREAEEAKKKEEEK
+1370 KQREADEAKKKEEEK
-1385 NKVDEAAKNAADK
+1385 KKVDEAAKNAAEK
-1398 KVIEDKDKQEDMGR
+1398 KVAEEKEKQENIDKIPG
-1412 KASEKDILNN
+1412 KNDIINN
-1422 TEDVDLSIDEK
+1422 AEDVDLSIDEEPLK
-1433 PSEGPQKDET
+1433 EPQKDEID
-1443 NEEKSTT
+1443 NEKNTT
-1450 EQSVVTQSTTTQ
+1450 AQSATTPVTQS
-1462 GATAPVTQNV
+1462 V
-1472 KTILSDESGD
+1472 KTILSDGSGD
-1482 TSVTVGDMWYGTA
+1482 MSVTAGEMWYGTG
-1495 DNTKKGKFTVTKMGN
+1495 DNAKKGKFTMTKMEGEI
-1510 SITFDTDEKNDV
+1510 SFDTNDKHDI
-1522 LSVTPDEYDV
+1522 LSIASDEYEV
-1532 TPETKEHE
+1532 TPETGEHE
-1540 ENAVFEA
+1540 KNAVFEA
-1547 SSMEKRGDDWYFV
+1547 SSMKKKGDDWYFV
-1560 GNFAGTKNT
+1560 GNFAGTNKT

-1580 EKAIKRQQEARE
+1580 EKAIERQQKARKI
-1592 TELATKGVD
+1592 ELTANGMD

-1609 NGDSVQGRS
+1609 NGDSVQGVS
-1618 ENIDEQN
+1618 ASIDEQIN
-1625 NNITLDDKVIEV
+1625 DIDPNGKEVHV
-1637 SEINEDA
+1637 SETNIDA
-1644 DELNGIGEHNIET
+1644 DELNGVGEHNIEA
-1657 NVNTISGNAMSRYVS
+1657 NVTTLSGNAMSRYEPN
-1672 DPLVKDGKL
+1672 PLEQDGIL

-1688 DRKQMDEYY
+1688 NRKQMDEYY

-1705 KLQNIIDRELAKILK
+1705 KLQNIIDQELGKILR
-1720 RNPNAKVKFMAVRP
+1720 RNPNAKVKFMSVRP
-1734 ESNATNDS
+1734 ESNATNDNV
-1742 SMQRHLMLVLDYD
+1742 MQKHLMLVLDYD

-1761 ITAIHNDDNGGVIES
+1761 ITAIHNDKNGGVIES
-1776 QGKKYLVIG
+1776 NGKKYLVIG
-1785 VAGYRNGNFAQQ
+1785 VAGFAKKNFAQK
-1797 SLYNVLWNP
+1797 SLYDVLTNP
-1806 ISPTSRNSK
+1806 IAPTYKNST
-1815 GEPFGLMIKPKKE
+1815 GEPLGLMIKPKKG
-1828 FFETHPNERFYVNE
+1828 FFDTHPNERFYVNE

-1860 QGLNDSNTEF
+1860 QGLNDNNTEF
-1870 KSVRELLADKERNP
+1870 RSVKELLADKKRNP

-1892 AWGIQELTKFLTI
+1892 AWGIQELTKFLTV
-1905 GAFVDDVMV
+1905 GASIDNVMV

-1927 LMPASNGK
+1927 LIPAGNGKLMPA
-1935 MVPSYLKVLKYNE
+1935 YLKVLKYNE

-1954 KDKVEGLLQNVVS
+1954 KDRVDRLLQDVVA
-1967 PDYATRYQAVIDL
+1967 PDYVKRYQAVMDL
-1980 SNIFYFDKE
+1980 CNIFHFDKE
-1989 GDTILLRKNKAELS
+1989 GDNILLKKTKTEVS

-2008 IVQKTFVLDSNFDRA
+2008 KVQKTFTLDSNFDRT
-2023 EFMQAMEDMNP
+2023 EFMKAMEDMNP
-2034 RVNITARVLQSQEL
+2034 RVNITAKVLQSPEL
-2048 LKEYDEAGAL
+2048 LKEYDETGAL
-2058 MTDAAIFGTAGSSY
+2058 MTDIAMFGTAGSSY

-2079 EGNMLKLEQPG
+2079 EGNMLKPKQPV
-2090 NEASKT
+2090 NETPK
-2096 TVNSDF
+2096 VVKNSDF

-2115 YYTYRVDDGM
+2115 YYTRREDDGM
-2125 YYLNGEPITDEKMM
+2125 YYLNGEPVTDEKMI
-2139 KQLEYNKMIIDNQ
+2139 KQLDYNKMIIDNQ
-2152 LSPIKSE
+2152 LSPIKNE
-2159 GVLEYF
+2159 GVWEYF

-2178 NRNTKEVKEVSEEKA
+2178 NRNTKEVKNVSEEKA
-2193 KEIISKIEE
+2193 TEIIKEIK
-2202 EKAKKQRE
+2202 EKEVKKQRE
-2210 VEAQKQLKIINSE
+2210 AEAQKQLKTLSLHDVEMDLTEDSE
-2223 DVDIIGISDNTNF
+2223 TTEFMI
-2236 VMDPNTGEMVVDN
+2236 DPETGEMVAVN
-2249 TVDETP
+2249 TVDETSTT
-2255 VPKEENKNENKKE
+2255 KEEKKTEEKTE
-2268 EVKKESK
+2268 EVKKESE
-2275 SEKNNKKTESSNNTT
+2275 EKNEGKRIPVAKSAS
-2290 STQTFAELIGNKKHR
+2290 STQTFAELYGKKAYR
-2305 ISIIKLVKSKWK
+2305 MNILKLIKGKWK
-2317 DAPVVPAQLE
+2317 DAPSVPAQLE

-2343 EKDIDAWMKTIE
+2343 KDDTEAWMKTIE

>member
-1 MPIEKIK
+1 MPIEKIR

-13 RGFGDLNE
+13 GG
-21 GERKRFLSDHA
+21 LSDLTPEERDAFMKANANVLDQYHNLNNRDKA
-32 AELRPYSNDPMKY
+32 AN
-45 GIVASRLYE
+45 ILYM
-54 NQKFINTF
+54 NQKYINTF
-62 GQAAFDQLHDGTEAA
+62 GLDAFNLNNDGTEDSFNLRNEQTKKEITWKAFKGA
-77 YNYRNKLTHDKIVT
+77 YGNDS
-91 DAFIDTF
+91 
-98 NKEDNFNELATYL
+98 NFNELATFL
-111 DTEGMYDLLNNDE
+111 DTDGMYDLLNNDE
-124 YLGSRKR
+124 YLGKTKIRNKFIKNINDSK
-131 AQMWNANVKRAKGV
+131 AMQKAYDSSLNIPYAEAALAKGIIRSK
-145 QNTFD
+145 TAI
-150 QMGMNPRIATIE
+150 NPYE
-162 PGLAAGLQ
+162 Q
-170 IAKPA
+170 KN
-175 VAQSPKIQDDAYA
+175 KDE

-194 LDKLYAESQKR
+194 LDKLYAESQQR
-205 REKEIQGDA
+205 REKDIQGDA

-227 GQKSIGSWLKDF
+227 GKKNIGSWLKDF
-239 DKIASKN
+239 DKMASKN
-246 SGYYSGFKNSSWLK
+246 SNYYFKFKNSSWLK
-260 DYDDEDKLKDYAKY
+260 DYDDENKLKDYAKY

-286 MQYLSR
+286 LQYLDR
-292 DIQDRIAEA
+292 DIQNRIAEA

-306 TGNTLKGILTTA
+306 TGNTLKGVLTTA
-318 WSDLGSNVALFANIK
+318 WSDIGSDIALFANMK
-333 NWYDVD
+333 NWYNVD
-339 RMAIINQGKD
+339 RMAVINQGKD

-357 KGNIVDYERNENIWT
+357 KGKIVDYKRNENIWT

-383 NTFSPTEIKAIEER
+383 NTFSPTEIKAIEEK

-426 QGGHV
+426 QSGHFIEP
-431 LAGIA
+431 LLT
-436 ETALTGGTG
+436 TALTGGAG
-445 KIIGMGAKGVLKGI
+445 KLVGMGANAAMKGV
-459 GLSAKAIQTASKAG
+459 GLSAKAMQAANKAG
-473 NIINDALVMATTGL
+473 RVINDVLVGATTGL
-487 EGSQLEAMGTFDEQ
+487 SGSQLEAMGTFEEQ

-512 INSELHDYQK
+512 INSELHDYQR
-522 SIDYNSKE
+522 SIDYNSKD
-530 SKAAIDYYYKQLKL
+530 SKAALDYYYKQLKV
-544 KDNRRVT
+544 KDNRRVA
-551 SGSKEGM
+551 SGSREGM

-569 AQAKQMYTNQLLEAK
+569 AQAKQMYTNQLLGAK

-614 YVKNIPLTTAVQKFM
+614 YVKNIPLTTAVQKFL

-652 KGGVKKAVG
+652 KGGVRRAV

-707 FDNYMKRNYDPEAY
+707 FNNYMKRNYDPEAY

-727 FTGNFLAGLSEGLDG
+727 FAGNFLAGLSEGIEG
-742 VLDRQNLYEGFIG
+742 ITDRQNLYEGFIG
-755 MLSPAATVMPNMNA
+755 MVSPMTTVAPNMNA

-777 NAVINKKDAYGNK
+777 NAVLNKKDAYGNK
-790 INFAERASNLLM
+790 INFAERASSVMM
-802 NPLLNSVVEAKE
+802 NPLLNTIAEARQ
-814 KDRRVDNTV
+814 KDRRIDNTV
-823 SAINMVVAANKDKLD
+823 EAINRVVTANKDKLN

-844 SVLNNFNTPING
+844 SVLNNFNTPVNG
-856 NNPLGI
+856 DNLMNI

-889 KSKLYE
+889 KSKLYD
-895 DTMHTI
+895 DTMHII

-913 MDNEVDKFIAD
+913 MSNEVDKFIAD
-924 PDNKSILDGKENPKE
+924 PDNKSILDGNEDSKK

-960 DIQQMFSNSPS
+960 EIQQMFANSPS
-971 MKNVDP
+971 MKNVDQ

-1019 VMRYDTKNSIKKAV
+1019 AMRYYTKNSIKKAV
-1033 AAREKEVVKADKEIE
+1033 AAREKEVAKADKEIE

-1078 TIKEDIRKYKELIDS
+1078 TIKEDIRKYEELIDS

-1100 LKESKDRLL
+1100 LRESKDRLL
-1109 SEKEDINKIGEGEDS
+1109 GEKEDISKIGENEDS

-1139 DMAYILDPKNK
+1139 DIAYILDPKNK
-1150 ENFSKERQAVIDKAI
+1150 ENFSKKKQTVIDKAI

-1257 ANSEIVEAYMN
+1257 ANSEVVEAYMN
-1268 DYPSQAE
+1268 DHPKQAE

-1285 FDDDVAAILGHSGL
+1285 FNDDVAAILKHSGL
-1299 STEEKRQIA
+1299 ETREKMIIASTI
-1308 NTIGNLQITS
+1308 IS
-1318 NTIEEIQSKMENIVD
+1318 NQKKSNNIEEVQTKLESIVD
-1333 NQEIDEDFRNQID
+1333 DPELSENFRNQID

-1352 EQLGY
+1352 AQMSY
-1357 LRDATIIENRKQR
+1357 QRDATIIENRKQ
-1370 KQREAEEAKKKEEEK
+1370 KKKREAEEAKKKEEEK
-1385 NKVDEAAKNAADK
+1385 KKVDEAAKNAAEK
-1398 KVIEDKDKQEDMGR
+1398 KVAEEKDKQEKQEDMSR
-1412 KASEKDILNN
+1412 KVGKNDNLTIAEEIDSSMGEEPSKEQS
-1422 TEDVDLSIDEK
+1422 TEEV
-1433 PSEGPQKDET
+1433 
-1443 NEEKSTT
+1443 EEK
-1450 EQSVVTQSTTTQ
+1450 QKTTT
-1462 GATAPVTQNV
+1462 PMTQNV
-1472 KTILSDESGD
+1472 KTILSDGSGD
-1482 TSVTVGDMWYGTA
+1482 MSITAGEMWNGTGDNA
-1495 DNTKKGKFTVTKMGN
+1495 KKGKFTMTKMEGEISFGTN
-1510 SITFDTDEKNDV
+1510 DKHDV
-1522 LSVTPDEYDV
+1522 LSIASDEYEV
-1532 TPETKEHE
+1532 TPETGEHE

-1547 SSMEKRGDDWYFV
+1547 SSMKKKGDDWYFV
-1560 GNFAGTKNT
+1560 GNFVGTNKT

-1580 EKAIKRQQEARE
+1580 EKAIERQQKARE
-1592 TELATKGVD
+1592 TELAAKGTD
-1601 VGNVNIVD
+1601 VGNVNIID
-1609 NGDSVQGRS
+1609 NGDSVQGVS
-1618 ENIDEQN
+1618 ASLDAQIN
-1625 NNITLDDKVIEV
+1625 NTDPNGKEVYV
-1637 SEINEDA
+1637 SETNVDA
-1644 DELNGIGEHNIET
+1644 DDLNGTGEHNIEA
-1657 NVNTISGNAMSRYVS
+1657 NVTTLSGNAMSRYEP
-1672 DPLVKDGKL
+1672 DPLAKDGKL

-1705 KLQNIIDRELAKILK
+1705 KLQNIIDQELGRILR

-1828 FFETHPNERFYVNE
+1828 FFETHSNERFYVNE

-1870 KSVRELLADKERNP
+1870 RSVRELLADKERNP

-1927 LMPASNGK
+1927 LMPAGNGK

-2003 LVHDG
+2003 LVYDG

-2023 EFMQAMEDMNP
+2023 EFMKAIEDMNP
-2034 RVNITARVLQSQEL
+2034 RVNITARVLQSQEV

-2079 EGNMLKLEQPG
+2079 EGNMLKPKQPG
-2090 NEASKT
+2090 NGASKT

-2102 KNENKSQVIYKHQ
+2102 KNENKSQVIYKYQ

-2125 YYLNGEPITDEKMM
+2125 YYLSGEPTTDEKMIR
-2139 KQLEYNKMIIDNQ
+2139 QLEYNKMIVDNQ
-2152 LSPIKSE
+2152 LTSIKSE
-2159 GVLEYF
+2159 GVWEYF

-2210 VEAQKQLKIINSE
+2210 TEAQKQLKIINSG
-2223 DVDIIGISDNTNF
+2223 DVDIIGNSDNTNF

-2255 VPKEENKNENKKE
+2255 VPKEENKNENKEE

-2275 SEKNNKKTESSNNTT
+2275 SEKNNKKTESSNNAT

-2305 ISIIKLVKSKWK
+2305 ISIIKLVKGKWK
-2317 DAPVVPAQLE
+2317 DAPVVPTQLE

>member
-13 RGFGDLNE
+13 KGLDSLSPEERDAFMKANANVLDQYHNLNN
-21 GERKRFLSDHA
+21 RDKA
-32 AELRPYSNDPMKY
+32 AN
-45 GIVASRLYE
+45 ILYM
-54 NQKFINTF
+54 NQKYINTF
-62 GQAAFDQLHDGTEAA
+62 GLDAFNLNNDGTENSFNLRNEQTKAELTWKAFKGA
-77 YNYRNKLTHDKIVT
+77 YGNDS
-91 DAFIDTF
+91 
-98 NKEDNFNELATYL
+98 NFNELATYL
-111 DTEGMYDLLNNDE
+111 DTDGMYDLLNNDE
-124 YLGSRKR
+124 YLGSKKR
-131 AQMWNANVKRAKGV
+131 AQMWNANVKKAKGM

-150 QMGMNPRIATIE
+150 QMGMNPRIAAME

-170 IAKPA
+170 MAKPA
-175 VAQSPKIQDDAYA
+175 VAQSPKLQDDAYA

-205 REKEIQGDA
+205 REKDIQGDA
-214 DIMFANMLDADTN
+214 DIMYANMLDADTN
-227 GQKSIGSWLKDF
+227 KQRSIGSWLKDF
-239 DKIASKN
+239 DKIASK
-246 SGYYSGFKNSSWLK
+246 STGYYSGFKNSSWLK
-260 DYDDEDKLKDYAKY
+260 DYDDENKLKDYAKY
-274 QVLKQKYGEGVA
+274 QALKQKYGEGVA
-286 MQYLSR
+286 MQYLGR
-292 DIQDRIAEA
+292 DIQNRIAEA

-306 TGNTLKGILTTA
+306 TGNTLKGVLTTA
-318 WSDLGSNVALFANIK
+318 WSDIGSDIALFANMK

-339 RMAIINQGKD
+339 RMAVINQGKD

-357 KGNIVDYERNENIWT
+357 KGKIVDYKRNENIWT

-426 QGGHV
+426 QSGHFV
-431 LAGIA
+431 EPLLT
-436 ETALTGGTG
+436 TALTGGAG
-445 KIIGMGAKGVLKGI
+445 RLVGMGANAAMEGV
-459 GLSAKAIQTASKAG
+459 GLSAKAMQTANKAG
-473 NIINDALVMATTGL
+473 RVLNDVLVGATTGL
-487 EGSQLEAMGTFDEQ
+487 SGSQLEAMGTFEEQ

-512 INSELHDYQK
+512 INSELHDYQR
-522 SIDYNSKE
+522 SIDYNSKD
-530 SKAAIDYYYKQLKL
+530 SKAALDYYYKQLKV
-544 KDNRRVT
+544 KDNRRVA
-551 SGSKEGM
+551 SGSREGM

-569 AQAKQMYTNQLLEAK
+569 AQAKQMYTNQLLGAK

-614 YVKNIPLTTAVQKFM
+614 YVKNIPLTTAVQKFL

-652 KGGVKKAVG
+652 KGGVKRAV

-727 FTGNFLAGLSEGLDG
+727 FAGNFLAGLSEGIEG
-742 VLDRQNLYEGFIG
+742 ITDRQNLYEGFIG
-755 MLSPAATVMPNMNA
+755 MVSPMTTVAPNMNA

-777 NAVINKKDAYGNK
+777 NAVLNKKDAYGNK
-790 INFAERASNLLM
+790 INFAERASSVMM
-802 NPLLNSVVEAKE
+802 NPLLNTIAEARQ
-814 KDRRVDNTV
+814 KDRRIDNTV
-823 SAINMVVAANKDKLD
+823 EAINRVVAANKGKLD

-844 SVLNNFNTPING
+844 SVLNNFNTPVNG
-856 NNPLGI
+856 NNPMNI

-876 IKSLNELEDIGGT
+876 IKSLNELEDMGGT

-901 QGLAEGTLSEEE
+901 QGLADGTLSEEE
-913 MDNEVDKFIAD
+913 MSNEVDKFIAD
-924 PDNKSILDGKENPKE
+924 PDNKSILDGNEDSKK

-960 DIQQMFSNSPS
+960 EIQQMFANSPS

-1019 VMRYDTKNSIKKAV
+1019 AMRYDTKNSIKKAV
-1033 AAREKEVVKADKEIE
+1033 AARKKEVVKADKEIE

-1078 TIKEDIRKYKELIDS
+1078 TIKEDIKKYKELIDS

-1100 LKESKDRLL
+1100 LRESKDRLL
-1109 SEKEDINKIGEGEDS
+1109 GEKEDISKIGEGEDS

-1139 DMAYILDPKNK
+1139 DMAYILDHKNK
-1150 ENFSKERQAVIDKAI
+1150 ENFSKKKQAVIDKAI

-1242 NRKENPEAFRDKVLE
+1242 NREENPEAFRDKVLE

-1268 DYPSQAE
+1268 DYPKQAE

-1285 FDDDVAAILGHSGL
+1285 FNDDVAAILKHSALETGEKMIIA
-1299 STEEKRQIA
+1299 STIISNQKKSNNVEEVQAK
-1308 NTIGNLQITS
+1308 LES
-1318 NTIEEIQSKMENIVD
+1318 IVD
-1333 NQEIDEDFRNQID
+1333 DLELSENFRNQID

-1352 EQLGY
+1352 AQMSY
-1357 LRDATIIENRKQR
+1357 QRDATIIENRKQR
-1370 KQREAEEAKKKEEEK
+1370 KKREAEEAKKKEEEK
-1385 NKVDEAAKNAADK
+1385 KKVDEAAKNAAEK
-1398 KVIEDKDKQEDMGR
+1398 KVAEEKEKQEDIDKIPG
-1412 KASEKDILNN
+1412 KNDTLNS
-1422 TEDVDLSIDEK
+1422 TEDVDLFIGEE
-1433 PSEGPQKDET
+1433 PSEEPQKDKT
-1443 NEEKSTT
+1443 DNEKSVTVQNTAMQDATT
-1450 EQSVVTQSTTTQ
+1450 
-1462 GATAPVTQNV
+1462 PMTQNV
-1472 KTILSDESGD
+1472 KTILGDGSGD
-1482 TSVTVGDMWYGTA
+1482 MSVTAGEMWYGTG
-1495 DNTKKGKFTVTKMGN
+1495 DNAKKGKFTVTKMEGEI
-1510 SITFDTDEKNDV
+1510 SFDTDDKHDV
-1522 LSVTPDEYDV
+1522 LSIASDEYEV
-1532 TPETKEHE
+1532 TPETGEHE
-1540 ENAVFEA
+1540 ENAMFEA
-1547 SSMEKRGDDWYFV
+1547 SSIKKKDDDWYFV
-1560 GNFAGTKNT
+1560 GNFAGTNKT

-1580 EKAIKRQQEARE
+1580 EKAIERQQKARE
-1592 TELATKGVD
+1592 TELTAKGVYI
-1601 VGNVNIVD
+1601 GNVNIVD
-1609 NGDSVQGRS
+1609 NGDSVQGVS
-1618 ENIDEQN
+1618 ASIDEQIN
-1625 NNITLDDKVIEV
+1625 DIDSNGKEVHV
-1637 SEINEDA
+1637 SETNIDA
-1644 DELNGIGEHNIET
+1644 DELNGVGEHNIEA
-1657 NVNTISGNAMSRYVS
+1657 NVTTLSGNAMSRYEPN
-1672 DPLVKDGKL
+1672 PLEQDGIL

-1688 DRKQMDEYY
+1688 NRKQMDEYY
-1697 AWMDAAGI
+1697 AWMDATGI
-1705 KLQNIIDRELAKILK
+1705 KLQNIIDQELGKILR
-1720 RNPNAKVKFMAVRP
+1720 RNPNAKVKFMSVRP
-1734 ESNATNDS
+1734 ESNATNDNV
-1742 SMQRHLMLVLDYD
+1742 MQKHLMLVLDYD

-1761 ITAIHNDDNGGVIES
+1761 ITAIHNDKNGGVIES
-1776 QGKKYLVIG
+1776 NGKKYLVIG
-1785 VAGYRNGNFAQQ
+1785 VAGFAKKNFAQK
-1797 SLYNVLWNP
+1797 SLYDVLTNP
-1806 ISPTSRNSK
+1806 ISPTYKNST
-1815 GEPFGLMIKPKKE
+1815 GEPLGLMIKPRKE
-1828 FFETHPNERFYVNE
+1828 FFDTHSNERFYVNE

-1860 QGLNDSNTEF
+1860 QGLNDNNIEF
-1870 KSVRELLADKERNP
+1870 RSVKELLADKERNP

-1892 AWGIQELTKFLTI
+1892 AWGIQELTKFLTV
-1905 GAFVDDVMV
+1905 GTSVDNVMV

-1927 LMPASNGK
+1927 FIPAGNGK
-1935 MVPSYLKVLKYNE
+1935 LIPSYLKVLKYNE

-1954 KDKVEGLLQNVVS
+1954 KDRVNRLLQDVVS
-1967 PDYATRYQAVIDL
+1967 PDYVKRYQAVMDL
-1980 SNIFYFDKE
+1980 CNIFYFDKD
-1989 GDTILLRKNKAELS
+1989 GDNILLKKTKAEVS

-2008 IVQKTFVLDSNFDRA
+2008 KVQKTFTLDSNFDRM
-2023 EFMQAMEDMNP
+2023 EFMKAIEDMNP
-2034 RVNITARVLQSQEL
+2034 RVNITARVLQSQKL

-2058 MTDAAIFGTAGSSY
+2058 MTDIAMFSTAGSSY

-2079 EGNMLKLEQPG
+2079 EGNMLKPKQIV
-2090 NEASKT
+2090 NETPKAVK
-2096 TVNSDF
+2096 NSDF

-2115 YYTYRVDDGM
+2115 YYTRREDDGM
-2125 YYLNGEPITDEKMM
+2125 YYLNGEPITDEKMI
-2139 KQLEYNKMIIDNQ
+2139 KQLDYNKMIIDNQ
-2152 LSPIKSE
+2152 LSPIKNE
-2159 GVLEYF
+2159 GVWEYF

-2178 NRNTKEVKEVSEEKA
+2178 NRNTKEVKNVSEEKA
-2193 KEIISKIEE
+2193 TEIIKEIK
-2202 EKAKKQRE
+2202 EKEAKKQRE
-2210 VEAQKQLKIINSE
+2210 AEAQKQLKVMNLQ
-2223 DVDIIGISDNTNF
+2223 DVDMNF
-2236 VMDPNTGEMVVDN
+2236 TDDSKSMKLVINPETGEMVAVN
-2249 TVDETP
+2249 TIDETSTT
-2255 VPKEENKNENKKE
+2255 KEEKKTEEKTE
-2268 EVKKESK
+2268 EVKKESE
-2275 SEKNNKKTESSNNTT
+2275 EKNKGKRIPVAKSAS
-2290 STQTFAELIGNKKHR
+2290 STQTFAELYGKKAYR
-2305 ISIIKLVKSKWK
+2305 MNILKLIKGKWK
-2317 DAPVVPAQLE
+2317 DAPSVPAQLE
-2327 KFLRDKDVEVD
+2327 KFLRDKDIEVD

-2343 EKDIDAWMKTIE
+2343 KDDIEAWMKTIE

>member
-13 RGFGDLNE
+13 RGLGDLTPEERDAFMTANE
-21 GERKRFLSDHA
+21 SKLSA
-32 AELRPYSNDPMKY
+32 YRNPMKRRQAAN
-45 GIVASRLYE
+45 ILYM
-54 NQKFINTF
+54 NQKYINTF
-62 GQAAFDQLHDGTEAA
+62 GLDAFNLNNDGTEESF
-77 YNYRNKLTHDKIVT
+77 NLRNEQTKKELTWK
-91 DAFIDTF
+91 AFKGVYGNDS
-98 NKEDNFNELATYL
+98 NFNELATYL
-111 DTEGMYDLLNNDE
+111 DTDGMYDLLNNGE

-131 AQMWNANVKRAKGV
+131 AQMWNANVKKAKGV

-150 QMGMNPRIATIE
+150 QMGMNPRIAVME
-162 PGLAAGLQ
+162 PVLAAGLQ

-175 VAQSPKIQDDAYA
+175 VIQSPKIQDDAYA

-194 LDKLYAESQKR
+194 LDRLYAESQKR
-205 REKEIQGDA
+205 REKDIQDDA
-214 DIMFANMLDADTN
+214 DIMFANMLDADNN
-227 GQKSIGSWLKDF
+227 GQKNIASWLKDF
-239 DKIASKN
+239 DKVASK
-246 SGYYSGFKNSSWLK
+246 SSEYYSGFKNSSWLK
-260 DYDDEDKLKDYAKY
+260 EYDDENKLKDYAKY
-274 QVLKQKYGEGVA
+274 QALKQKYGEGVA
-286 MQYLSR
+286 MQYLGR
-292 DIQDRIAEA
+292 DIQNRIAEA
-301 QDGKF
+301 QDGRF
-306 TGNTLKGILTTA
+306 TGNTLKGVLTTA

-333 NWYDVD
+333 NWYDVN

-349 PDKPIYDK
+349 PDKPVYDK
-357 KGNIVDYERNENIWT
+357 KGNIIDYERNENIWT

-436 ETALTGGTG
+436 ETALTGGAG
-445 KIIGMGAKGVLKGI
+445 KIIGMGAKGVLKGV
-459 GLSAKAIQTASKAG
+459 GLSAKAMQTASKAG
-473 NIINDALVMATTGL
+473 RMANDVLVAATTGL

-507 KIREQ
+507 KIQEQ
-512 INSELHDYQK
+512 INSELYDYQR

-530 SKAAIDYYYKQLKL
+530 SKAAIDYYYKQLKI

-569 AQAKQMYTNQLLEAK
+569 AQAKQMYTNQLLDAK
-584 QKELEEL
+584 QKELQTL

-614 YVKNIPLTTAVQKFM
+614 YVKNVPLTTAVQKFM

-647 IADIE
+647 IADVE
-652 KGGVKKAVG
+652 KGGVKRAVG
-661 KGDKEIRF
+661 KKIIGKGDEEIRF

-701 GVGSNV
+701 GVGNNI
-707 FDNYMKRNYDPEAY
+707 FDNYIKRNYDPEAY

-727 FTGNFLAGLSEGLDG
+727 FAGNFLAGLSEGLDG

-769 VFHPKDTW
+769 VFHPRDTW

-790 INFAERASNLLM
+790 INFAERISSVLM
-802 NPLLNSVVEAKE
+802 NPLLNSVVEARE

-823 SAINMVVAANKDKLD
+823 AAINMVVAANKDKLD

-856 NNPLGI
+856 DNPLGI

-876 IKSLNELEDIGGT
+876 IKSLNELEDIGES

-901 QGLAEGTLSEEE
+901 QGLAEGTLSKEE

-946 KNAKYFMDMKKKVD
+946 KNAQYFMDMKKKVD
-960 DIQQMFSNSPS
+960 EVQQMFANSPS
-971 MKNVDP
+971 MKNIDP

-991 DYKNRLESILNELG
+991 DYKNRLESILSELG
-1005 TGSADTEST
+1005 TGSADTESI

-1019 VMRYDTKNSIKKAV
+1019 VMRYDRKDSIKKAI
-1033 AAREKEVVKADKEIE
+1033 AAREKEVEKADKEIE
-1048 ELSASNGY
+1048 SLSASNNY
-1056 ARTKIQQLEKQLEN
+1056 ARNKIQQLENQLEN
-1070 TTKEGERI
+1070 STKEGEKV
-1078 TIKEDIRKYKELIDS
+1078 TLSEDIRKYKELIDS
-1093 QNFQIQT
+1093 QNFQMKT
-1100 LKESKDRLL
+1100 LRESRERLL
-1109 SEKEDINKIGEGEDS
+1109 REKEDISRIGENEDS
-1124 KTSFTVNDILNADVR
+1124 KTSFTVDGILNSDVR
-1139 DMAYILDPKNK
+1139 DMAYILDHKNR
-1150 ENFSKERQAVIDKAI
+1150 ENFSKEKQAVIDKSI

-1224 SIQREIKKKYKDI
+1224 YIQREIEKKYKDI

-1242 NRKENPEAFRDKVLE
+1242 NREENPEAFRGAVLDV
-1257 ANSEIVEAYMN
+1257 NSEVVEAYMN
-1268 DYPSQAE
+1268 DHPKQAE
-1275 AIKPYYDMLK
+1275 VIRPYYEMLK
-1285 FDDDVAAILGHSGL
+1285 FNDDAAAILKS
-1299 STEEKRQIA
+1299 SNYRDEDKMMVVKAIDKYQKS
-1308 NTIGNLQITS
+1308 S
-1318 NTIEEIQSKMENIVD
+1318 NTMEEFMTKMESV
-1333 NQEIDEDFRNQID
+1333 IDAPDMYKNFVNQID
-1346 GLLSKV
+1346 EILSKV

-1357 LRDATIIENRKQR
+1357 LRDATIIENRKQK

-1398 KVIEDKDKQEDMGR
+1398 KTVEDKDKQEDMG
-1412 KASEKDILNN
+1412 KVPSKNDNITNE
-1422 TEDVDLSIDEK
+1422 EDVDIFSDEES
-1433 PSEGPQKDET
+1433 SEEQNQE
-1443 NEEKSTT
+1443 NESTEEPVIRDNT
-1450 EQSVVTQSTTTQ
+1450 V
-1462 GATAPVTQNV
+1462 APVTQNI
-1472 KTILSDESGD
+1472 KNILDDKVGD
-1482 TSVTVGDMWYGTA
+1482 ISLTAGDMWYGTVGNA
-1495 DNTKKGKFTVTKMGN
+1495 KKGKFAVTKMGDN
-1510 SITFDTDEKNDV
+1510 ITFDTDEKNDV
-1522 LSVTPDEYDV
+1522 LSITSDEYDV

-1547 SSMEKRGDDWYFV
+1547 SSMEKRGGDWYFI

-1592 TELATKGVD
+1592 AELAANGVD
-1601 VGNVNIVD
+1601 VDNVNIVD

-1625 NNITLDDKVIEV
+1625 NNITPDGKEVQV

-1644 DELNGIGEHNIET
+1644 AELNGIGEHNIET
-1657 NVNTISGNAMSRYVS
+1657 NVNTLSGNAMSRYEPDS
-1672 DPLVKDGKL
+1672 LEKDGKL

-1705 KLQNIIDRELAKILK
+1705 KLQNIIDQELARILK

-1761 ITAIHNDDNGGVIES
+1761 IIAIHNDDNGGVIES

-1806 ISPTSRNSK
+1806 VSPTSRNSK

-1870 KSVRELLADKERNP
+1870 RSVRELLADKERNP
-1884 MGYDMQSV
+1884 IGYDMQSV
-1892 AWGIQELTKFLTI
+1892 AWGIQELTKFLTVGTSI
-1905 GAFVDDVMV
+1905 DNVMV

-1927 LMPASNGK
+1927 LIPAGNGK

-1948 MRDGAL
+1948 MKDGAL

-2023 EFMQAMEDMNP
+2023 EFMKAMEDMNP
-2034 RVNITARVLQSQEL
+2034 RINVTARVLQSQEL
-2048 LKEYDEAGAL
+2048 LNEYDEAGAL
-2058 MTDAAIFGTAGSSY
+2058 MTDAAMFGTAGSSY

-2079 EGNMLKLEQPG
+2079 EGNMLKPEQPV
-2090 NEASKT
+2090 NEAPKT

-2125 YYLNGEPITDEKMM
+2125 YYLNGEPITDEKMI
-2139 KQLEYNKMIIDNQ
+2139 KQLEYNKMIVDNQ
-2152 LSPIKSE
+2152 LTPIKSE
-2159 GVLEYF
+2159 GVWEYF

-2193 KEIISKIEE
+2193 KKIISKIEE

-2210 VEAQKQLKIINSE
+2210 AEAQKQLKIINSE
-2223 DVDIIGISDNTNF
+2223 DVDVIGNSDNTDL
-2236 VMDPNTGEMVVDN
+2236 VIDPNTGEMVVNNTTDN
-2249 TVDETP
+2249 TP
-2255 VPKEENKNENKKE
+2255 APKEENKNENKKE

-2275 SEKNNKKTESSNNTT
+2275 SDKNNKKTESSDNTT
-2290 STQTFAELIGNKKHR
+2290 STQTFAELISNKKHR
-2305 ISIIKLVKSKWK
+2305 INIIKLVKGKWK

-2343 EKDIDAWMKTIE
+2343 KKDIDAWMKTIE
-2355 DCR
+2355 DCRE

>member
-32 AELRPYSNDPMKY
+32 AELRPYSNDPIKY
-45 GIVASRLYE
+45 GIVASRMYE
-54 NQKFINTF
+54 NQKFIDTF
-62 GQAAFDQLHDGTEAA
+62 GQAAFDQLHDGTEAS

-91 DAFIDTF
+91 DAFLNTF
-98 NKEDNFNELATYL
+98 GKDDNFNELATFL
-111 DTEGMYDLLNNDE
+111 DTDGMYDLLNNNE
-124 YLGSRKR
+124 YLGSNEIQKR
-131 AQMWNANVKRAKGV
+131 FMKHVNAAKKGNVAFNK
-145 QNTFD
+145 
-150 QMGMNPRIATIE
+150 MMNMP
-162 PGLAAGLQ
+162 
-170 IAKPA
+170 
-175 VAQSPKIQDDAYA
+175 QSPFVSTALGMVKQNEAMAPINQRNEEQ

-205 REKEIQGDA
+205 REKEIQSDA

-246 SGYYSGFKNSSWLK
+246 SNYYFKFKNSSWLK
-260 DYDDEDKLKDYAKY
+260 DYDDENKLKDYAKY
-274 QVLKQKYGEGVA
+274 QALKQKYGEGVA
-286 MQYLSR
+286 LQYLDR
-292 DIQDRIAEA
+292 DIQNRIAEA
-301 QDGKF
+301 QDDKF
-306 TGNTLKGILTTA
+306 TGNTLKGVLTTA
-318 WSDLGSNVALFANIK
+318 WSDIGSDIALFANMK

-357 KGNIVDYERNENIWT
+357 KGNITGYERNENIWT

-426 QGGHV
+426 QSGHFIEP
-431 LAGIA
+431 LLT
-436 ETALTGGTG
+436 TALTGGAG
-445 KIIGMGAKGVLKGI
+445 RLVGMGANAAMKGV
-459 GLSAKAIQTASKAG
+459 GLSAKAMQTANKAG
-473 NIINDALVMATTGL
+473 RVINDVLVGATTGL
-487 EGSQLEAMGTFDEQ
+487 SGSQLEAMGTFDEQ

-512 INSELHDYQK
+512 INSELHDYQR

-530 SKAAIDYYYKQLKL
+530 SKAALDYYYKQLKI
-544 KDNRRVT
+544 KDNRRVA
-551 SGSKEGM
+551 SGSREGM

-569 AQAKQMYTNQLLEAK
+569 AQAKQIYTNQLLGAK

-591 HKKDEMEAARAATK
+591 HKKDELEAARAATK

-614 YVKNIPLTTAVQKFM
+614 YVKNIPLTTAVQKFL

-647 IADIE
+647 IADVE
-652 KGGVKKAVG
+652 KGGVKRAV

-681 QFAGGF
+681 QFTGGF
-687 ADEYLDGINASFAG
+687 ADEYFDGINASFAG
-701 GVGSNV
+701 GVGNNV

-727 FTGNFLAGLSEGLDG
+727 FAGNFLAGLSEGMEG
-742 VLDRQNLYEGFIG
+742 ITDRQNLYEGFIG
-755 MLSPAATVMPNMNA
+755 MVSPMTTVAPNMNA

-777 NAVINKKDAYGNK
+777 NAVLNKKDIYGNK
-790 INFAERASNLLM
+790 INFAERASNVVM
-802 NPLLNSVVEAKE
+802 NPLLNTIAEARQ
-814 KDRRVDNTV
+814 KDRRIDNTV
-823 SAINMVVAANKDKLD
+823 EAINKVVEANKDKLD

-844 SVLNNFNTPING
+844 SVLNNFNTPVNG
-856 NNPLGI
+856 DNLMNI

-889 KSKLYE
+889 KSKLYD

-924 PDNKSILDGKENPKE
+924 PDNKSILDGNEDSKK

-960 DIQQMFSNSPS
+960 EIQQMFANSPS

-1005 TGSADTEST
+1005 TGSADTESA

-1019 VMRYDTKNSIKKAV
+1019 SMRYDTKNSIKKAV
-1033 AAREKEVVKADKEIE
+1033 AAREKEVAKADKEIE

-1093 QNFQIQT
+1093 QNFQMQA
-1100 LKESKDRLL
+1100 LRESKDRLL
-1109 SEKEDINKIGEGEDS
+1109 NEKEDISKIGENEDS
-1124 KTSFTVNDILNADVR
+1124 KTSFTINDILNADVR
-1139 DMAYILDPKNK
+1139 DMAYILDSKNK
-1150 ENFSKERQAVIDKAI
+1150 ENFSKKRQAVIDKAI

-1203 KLASTYFDA
+1203 KLASIYFDA
-1212 AEQSRGMAAWGE
+1212 AEQSRDMAAWGE

-1257 ANSEIVEAYMN
+1257 ANSEVVEAYMS
-1268 DYPSQAE
+1268 DHPSQAE

-1285 FDDDVAAILGHSGL
+1285 FNDDVAAILEHSGL
-1299 STEEKRQIA
+1299 ETGEKMIIASTIISNQKKSNNVEEVQAK
-1308 NTIGNLQITS
+1308 LES
-1318 NTIEEIQSKMENIVD
+1318 IVD
-1333 NQEIDEDFRNQID
+1333 DPELSENFRNQID

-1352 EQLGY
+1352 AQMSY
-1357 LRDATIIENRKQR
+1357 QRDATIIENRKQR
-1370 KQREAEEAKKKEEEK
+1370 KEREAEEAKKKEEEK
-1385 NKVDEAAKNAADK
+1385 KKVDEAAKNAAEK
-1398 KVIEDKDKQEDMGR
+1398 KVVEEKEKQEDIDKIPG
-1412 KASEKDILNN
+1412 KNDTLNS
-1422 TEDVDLSIDEK
+1422 TGDVDLSMSEE
-1433 PSEGPQKDET
+1433 PSEEHQKDKT
-1443 NEEKSTT
+1443 NNEKSTT
-1450 EQSVVTQSTTTQ
+1450 AQNAAIQ
-1462 GATAPVTQNV
+1462 GATTPMTQNV
-1472 KTILSDESGD
+1472 KTILGDGSGD
-1482 TSVTVGDMWYGTA
+1482 MSVTAGEMWNGTGDNA
-1495 DNTKKGKFTVTKMGN
+1495 KKGKFTVTKMGGEI
-1510 SITFDTDEKNDV
+1510 SFDTDEKHDV
-1522 LSVTPDEYDV
+1522 LSIASDEYEV
-1532 TPETKEHE
+1532 ISETGEHK

-1547 SSMEKRGDDWYFV
+1547 SSMKKKGDDWYFV
-1560 GNFAGTKNT
+1560 GNFVGTNKT

-1580 EKAIKRQQEARE
+1580 EKAIERQQKARE
-1592 TELATKGVD
+1592 TELAAKGTD
-1601 VGNVNIVD
+1601 VGNVNIID
-1609 NGDSVQGRS
+1609 NGDSVQGVS
-1618 ENIDEQN
+1618 ASLDAQINNIDPNGKE
-1625 NNITLDDKVIEV
+1625 VYV
-1637 SEINEDA
+1637 SETNVDA
-1644 DELNGIGEHNIET
+1644 DDLNGTGEHNTEA
-1657 NVNTISGNAMSRYVS
+1657 NVTTLSGNAMSRYEP
-1672 DPLVKDGKL
+1672 DPLAKDGKL

-1705 KLQNIIDRELAKILK
+1705 KLQNIIDQELGRILR
-1720 RNPNAKVKFMAVRP
+1720 RNPNAKVKFMSVRP

-1742 SMQRHLMLVLDYD
+1742 AMQKHYMLVLDYD

-1761 ITAIHNDDNGGVIES
+1761 ITAIHNDKNGGVIES
-1776 QGKKYLVIG
+1776 NGKKYLVIG
-1785 VAGYRNGNFAQQ
+1785 VAGFAKKNFAQK
-1797 SLYNVLWNP
+1797 SLYDVLTNP
-1806 ISPTSRNSK
+1806 IAPNYKNST
-1815 GEPFGLMIKPKKE
+1815 GEPLGLLVKPKKE

-1850 YSLIPGYIVK
+1850 YTLIPGYIVK

-1870 KSVRELLADKERNP
+1870 RSVRELLADKERNP

-1892 AWGIQELTKFLTI
+1892 AWGIQELTKFLTV
-1905 GAFVDDVMV
+1905 GTSVDNVMV

-1927 LMPASNGK
+1927 FISASNGK
-1935 MVPSYLKVLKYNE
+1935 LIPSYLKVLKYNE
-1948 MRDGAL
+1948 MKDGVL
-1954 KDKVEGLLQNVVS
+1954 KDKVERLLQDVVA
-1967 PDYATRYQAVIDL
+1967 PDYVKRYQAVMDL
-1980 SNIFYFDKE
+1980 CNIFYFDKD
-1989 GDTILLRKNKAELS
+1989 GDNILLKKTKAEVS

-2008 IVQKTFVLDSNFDRA
+2008 KVQKTFTLDSNFDRM
-2023 EFMQAMEDMNP
+2023 EFMKAIEDMNP
-2034 RVNITARVLQSQEL
+2034 RVNITARVLQSQKL

-2058 MTDAAIFGTAGSSY
+2058 MTDIAMFGTAGSSY

-2079 EGNMLKLEQPG
+2079 EGNMLKPKQIV
-2090 NEASKT
+2090 NETPKAVK
-2096 TVNSDF
+2096 NSDF

-2115 YYTYRVDDGM
+2115 YYTRREDDGM
-2125 YYLNGEPITDEKMM
+2125 YYLNGEPVTDERMV
-2139 KQLEYNKMIIDNQ
+2139 KQLDYNKMIIDNQ

-2159 GVLEYF
+2159 GVWEYF

-2178 NRNTKEVKEVSEEKA
+2178 NRNTKVVKEVSEDTI
-2193 KEIISKIEE
+2193 KEIIQKIEE
-2202 EKAKKQRE
+2202 ETAKKQRE
-2210 VEAQKQLKIINSE
+2210 TEAQKQLKTLSLHDVEMDLTRNSE
-2223 DVDIIGISDNTNF
+2223 TTEFMI
-2236 VMDPNTGEMVVDN
+2236 DPETGEMVAIN
-2249 TVDETP
+2249 TVDETSTT
-2255 VPKEENKNENKKE
+2255 KEEKKAEEKTE
-2268 EVKKESK
+2268 EVKKESE
-2275 SEKNNKKTESSNNTT
+2275 EKKEGKRIPITKDAS
-2290 STQTFAELIGNKKHR
+2290 STQTFAELYGKKVYR
-2305 ISIIKLVKSKWK
+2305 MSILKLIKGKWK
-2317 DAPVVPAQLE
+2317 EAPSVPAQLE

-2343 EKDIDAWMKTIE
+2343 KDDIDAWMKTIE

>member
-13 RGFGDLNE
+13 KGLDSLSPEERDAFMKANANVLDQYHNLNN
-21 GERKRFLSDHA
+21 RDKA
-32 AELRPYSNDPMKY
+32 AN
-45 GIVASRLYE
+45 ILYM
-54 NQKFINTF
+54 NQKYINTF
-62 GQAAFDQLHDGTEAA
+62 GLDAFNLNNDGTENSFNLRNEQTKAELTWKAFKGA
-77 YNYRNKLTHDKIVT
+77 YGNDS
-91 DAFIDTF
+91 
-98 NKEDNFNELATYL
+98 NFNELATYL
-111 DTEGMYDLLNNDE
+111 DTDGMYDLLNNDE
-124 YLGSRKR
+124 YLGSKKR
-131 AQMWNANVKRAKGV
+131 AQMWNANVKKAKGM

-150 QMGMNPRIATIE
+150 QMGMNPRIAAME

-170 IAKPA
+170 MAKPA
-175 VAQSPKIQDDAYA
+175 VAQSPKLQDDAYA

-205 REKEIQGDA
+205 REKDIQGDA
-214 DIMFANMLDADTN
+214 DIMYANMLDADTN
-227 GQKSIGSWLKDF
+227 KQRSIGSWLKDF
-239 DKIASKN
+239 DKIASK
-246 SGYYSGFKNSSWLK
+246 STGYYSGFKNSSWLK
-260 DYDDEDKLKDYAKY
+260 DYDDENKLKDYAKY
-274 QVLKQKYGEGVA
+274 QALKQKYGEGVA
-286 MQYLSR
+286 MQYLGR
-292 DIQDRIAEA
+292 DIQNRIAEA

-306 TGNTLKGILTTA
+306 TGNTLKGVLTTA
-318 WSDLGSNVALFANIK
+318 WSDIGSDIALFANMK

-339 RMAIINQGKD
+339 RMAVINQGKD

-357 KGNIVDYERNENIWT
+357 KGNIVDYKRNENIWT

-383 NTFSPTEIKAIEER
+383 NTFSPTEIKAIEEK

-426 QGGHV
+426 QSGHFIEP
-431 LAGIA
+431 LLT
-436 ETALTGGTG
+436 TALTGGAG
-445 KIIGMGAKGVLKGI
+445 RLVGMGANAAMKGV
-459 GLSAKAIQTASKAG
+459 GLSAKAMQTANKAG
-473 NIINDALVMATTGL
+473 RVLNDVLVGATTGL
-487 EGSQLEAMGTFDEQ
+487 SGSQLEAMGTFEEQ
-501 METAKQ
+501 METSKQ

-512 INSELHDYQK
+512 INSELHDYQR
-522 SIDYNSKE
+522 SIDYNSKD
-530 SKAAIDYYYKQLKL
+530 SKSALDYYYNQLKV
-544 KDNRRVT
+544 KDNRRVA
-551 SGSKEGM
+551 SGSREGM

-569 AQAKQMYTNQLLEAK
+569 AQAKQMYTNQLLGAK

-614 YVKNIPLTTAVQKFM
+614 YVKNIPLTTAVQKFL

-652 KGGVKKAVG
+652 KGGVRRAV

-701 GVGSNV
+701 GVGSNI

-727 FTGNFLAGLSEGLDG
+727 FAGNFLAGLSEGIEG
-742 VLDRQNLYEGFIG
+742 ITDRQNWYEGFIG
-755 MLSPAATVMPNMNA
+755 MVSPMTTVAPNMNA

-777 NAVINKKDAYGNK
+777 NAVLNKKDAYGNK
-790 INFAERASNLLM
+790 INFAERASSVLM
-802 NPLLNSVVEAKE
+802 NPLLSTITEARQ
-814 KDRRVDNTV
+814 KDRRIDNTV
-823 SAINMVVAANKDKLD
+823 EAINRVVEANKDKLD

-844 SVLNNFNTPING
+844 SVLNNFNTPVNG
-856 NNPLGI
+856 DNLLNI

-889 KSKLYE
+889 KSKLYD

-913 MDNEVDKFIAD
+913 MSNEVDKFIAD
-924 PDNKSILDGKENPKE
+924 PDNKSILDGNEDSKK

-960 DIQQMFSNSPS
+960 EIQQMFANSPS

-1019 VMRYDTKNSIKKAV
+1019 AMRYDTKNSIKKAV

-1048 ELSASNGY
+1048 ELTASNSY

-1078 TIKEDIRKYKELIDS
+1078 TIKEDIRKYNELIDS

-1100 LKESKDRLL
+1100 LRESKDKLL
-1109 SEKEDINKIGEGEDS
+1109 GEKEDISKIGEGEDN
-1124 KTSFTVNDILNADVR
+1124 KASFTINDILNADVR

-1150 ENFSKERQAVIDKAI
+1150 ENFSKKRQAVIDKAI

-1242 NRKENPEAFRDKVLE
+1242 NRKENPETFKDKVLE

-1268 DYPSQAE
+1268 DHPKQAE

-1285 FDDDVAAILGHSGL
+1285 FNDDVAAILKHSGL
-1299 STEEKRQIA
+1299 ETGEKMIIASTIISNQKKSNNVEEVQAK
-1308 NTIGNLQITS
+1308 LES
-1318 NTIEEIQSKMENIVD
+1318 IVD
-1333 NQEIDEDFRNQID
+1333 DPELSENFRNQID

-1352 EQLGY
+1352 AQMSY
-1357 LRDATIIENRKQR
+1357 QRDATTIENRKQR
-1370 KQREAEEAKKKEEEK
+1370 KEREAEEAKKKEEEK
-1385 NKVDEAAKNAADK
+1385 KKVDEVAKNAAEK
-1398 KVIEDKDKQEDMGR
+1398 KVAEEKEKQEDIDKISG
-1412 KASEKDILNN
+1412 KNDTLNS
-1422 TEDVDLSIDEK
+1422 TEDVDLFIGEES
-1433 PSEGPQKDET
+1433 SEEPQKDKID
-1443 NEEKSTT
+1443 NEKSATVQNAAMQDVTT
-1450 EQSVVTQSTTTQ
+1450 
-1462 GATAPVTQNV
+1462 PMTQNV
-1472 KTILSDESGD
+1472 KTILSDGSGD
-1482 TSVTVGDMWYGTA
+1482 MSVTAGEMWYGTG
-1495 DNTKKGKFTVTKMGN
+1495 DNAKKGKFTVTKMEGEI
-1510 SITFDTDEKNDV
+1510 SFDTDEKHDV
-1522 LSVTPDEYDV
+1522 LSIASDEYEV
-1532 TPETKEHE
+1532 TPETGEHE

-1547 SSMEKRGDDWYFV
+1547 SSMKKKGDDWYFV
-1560 GNFAGTKNT
+1560 GNFAGTNKI

-1592 TELATKGVD
+1592 TELAANGTD
-1601 VGNVNIVD
+1601 VGNVNIID
-1609 NGDSVQGRS
+1609 NGDSVQGVS
-1618 ENIDEQN
+1618 ASLDEQIN
-1625 NNITLDDKVIEV
+1625 NTDPNGKEVHV
-1637 SEINEDA
+1637 SETNIDA
-1644 DELNGIGEHNIET
+1644 DELNGVGEHNIEA
-1657 NVNTISGNAMSRYVS
+1657 NVTTLSGNAMSRYEPN
-1672 DPLVKDGKL
+1672 PLEQDGIL

-1688 DRKQMDEYY
+1688 NRKQMDEYY

-1705 KLQNIIDRELAKILK
+1705 KLQNIIDQELGKILR
-1720 RNPNAKVKFMAVRP
+1720 RNPNAKVKFMSVRP
-1734 ESNATNDS
+1734 ESNATNDNV
-1742 SMQRHLMLVLDYD
+1742 MQKHLMLVLDYD
-1755 NSINKG
+1755 NNINKG
-1761 ITAIHNDDNGGVIES
+1761 ITAIHNDKNGGVIES
-1776 QGKKYLVIG
+1776 NGKKYLVIG
-1785 VAGYRNGNFAQQ
+1785 VAGFAKKNFAQK
-1797 SLYNVLWNP
+1797 SLYDVLTNP
-1806 ISPTSRNSK
+1806 ISPTYKNST
-1815 GEPFGLMIKPKKE
+1815 GEPLGLIIKPRKE
-1828 FFETHPNERFYVNE
+1828 FFDTHSNERFYVNE

-1860 QGLNDSNTEF
+1860 QGLNDNNTEF
-1870 KSVRELLADKERNP
+1870 RSVKELLADKERNP

-1892 AWGIQELTKFLTI
+1892 AWGIQELTKFLTV
-1905 GAFVDDVMV
+1905 GTSVDNVMV

-1927 LMPASNGK
+1927 FIPAGNGK
-1935 MVPSYLKVLKYNE
+1935 LIPSYLKVLKYNE
-1948 MRDGAL
+1948 MRDEAL
-1954 KDKVEGLLQNVVS
+1954 KDRVNRLLQDVVA
-1967 PDYATRYQAVIDL
+1967 PDYVKRYQAVMDL
-1980 SNIFYFDKE
+1980 CNIFYFDKD
-1989 GDTILLRKNKAELS
+1989 GDNILLKKTKAEVS

-2008 IVQKTFVLDSNFDRA
+2008 KVQKTFTLDSNFDRM
-2023 EFMQAMEDMNP
+2023 EFMKAIEDMNP
-2034 RVNITARVLQSQEL
+2034 RVNITARVLQSQKL

-2058 MTDAAIFGTAGSSY
+2058 MTDIAMFSTAGSSY

-2079 EGNMLKLEQPG
+2079 EGNMLKPKQIV
-2090 NEASKT
+2090 NETPKAVK
-2096 TVNSDF
+2096 NSDF

-2115 YYTYRVDDGM
+2115 YYTRREDDGM
-2125 YYLNGEPITDEKMM
+2125 YYLNGEPITDERMI
-2139 KQLEYNKMIIDNQ
+2139 KQLDYNKMIIDNQ
-2152 LSPIKSE
+2152 LSPIKNE
-2159 GVLEYF
+2159 GVWEYF

-2178 NRNTKEVKEVSEEKA
+2178 NRNTKEVKNVSEEKA
-2193 KEIISKIEE
+2193 TEIIKEIK
-2202 EKAKKQRE
+2202 EKEAKKQRE
-2210 VEAQKQLKIINSE
+2210 SEAQKQLKTLSLYDVEMDLTGDSE
-2223 DVDIIGISDNTNF
+2223 TTEFMI
-2236 VMDPNTGEMVVDN
+2236 DPETGEMVAVN
-2249 TVDETP
+2249 TADETSTT
-2255 VPKEENKNENKKE
+2255 KEEKKTEEKTE
-2268 EVKKESK
+2268 EVKKES
-2275 SEKNNKKTESSNNTT
+2275 EKKKEDKRIPITKDAS
-2290 STQTFAELIGNKKHR
+2290 STQTFAELYGKKIYR
-2305 ISIIKLVKSKWK
+2305 MNILKLVKGKWK
-2317 DAPVVPAQLE
+2317 DAPSVPAQLE

-2343 EKDIDAWMKTIE
+2343 KDDIEAWMKTIE

>member
-1 MPIEKIK
+1 MSIEKIK

-13 RGFGDLNE
+13 KGLDSLSLEERAAFMKSHANILDKYDDLDQ
-21 GERKRFLSDHA
+21 RDQA
-32 AELRPYSNDPMKY
+32 AN
-45 GIVASRLYE
+45 ILYM
-54 NQKFINTF
+54 NQKYINTF
-62 GQAAFDQLHDGTEAA
+62 GLDAFNLNNDGTEDSF
-77 YNYRNKLTHDKIVT
+77 NYRNEQTKAELTWK
-91 DAFIDTF
+91 AFKGVYGNDS
-98 NKEDNFNELATYL
+98 NFNELTTFL
-111 DTEGMYDLLNNDE
+111 DTDGMYDLLNNDE
-124 YLGSRKR
+124 YLGKTKIHNKFIKNINDSK
-131 AQMWNANVKRAKGV
+131 AMQKAYDNSLNIPYAEAALAKGIIR
-145 QNTFD
+145 TKTA
-150 QMGMNPRIATIE
+150 MNPYEQRKKDE
-162 PGLAAGLQ
+162 Q
-170 IAKPA
+170 
-175 VAQSPKIQDDAYA
+175 
-188 KRDKEI
+188 RDKEI

-205 REKEIQGDA
+205 RERDIQDDA
-214 DIMFANMLDADTN
+214 DIMFANMLDADNN
-227 GQKSIGSWLKDF
+227 GQKNIASWLKDF
-239 DKIASKN
+239 DKIASK
-246 SGYYSGFKNSSWLK
+246 STGYYSGFKNSSWLK
-260 DYDDEDKLKDYAKY
+260 DYDDENKLKDYAKY
-274 QVLKQKYGEGVA
+274 QALKQKYGEGVA
-286 MQYLSR
+286 MQYLGR
-292 DIQDRIAEA
+292 DIQNRIAEA
-301 QDGKF
+301 QDGRF
-306 TGNTLKGILTTA
+306 TGNTLKGVLTTA

-333 NWYDVD
+333 NWYNVD

-357 KGNIVDYERNENIWT
+357 KGNIIDYERNENIWT

-436 ETALTGGTG
+436 ETALTGGAG
-445 KIIGMGAKGVLKGI
+445 KIIGMGAKGVLKGV
-459 GLSAKAIQTASKAG
+459 GLSAKAMQTASKAG

-507 KIREQ
+507 KIQEQ
-512 INSELHDYQK
+512 INSELYDYQR

-530 SKAAIDYYYKQLKL
+530 SKTAIDYYYKQLKL
-544 KDNRRVT
+544 KDNRRVA
-551 SGSKEGM
+551 SGSKDGM

-569 AQAKQMYTNQLLEAK
+569 AQAKQMYTNQLLSAK
-584 QKELEEL
+584 QKELQTL
-591 HKKDEMEAARAATK
+591 HKKDEMEAAKAATK

-647 IADIE
+647 IADVE
-652 KGGVKKAVG
+652 KGGVKRAVG
-661 KGDKEIRF
+661 KKIIGKGDEEIRF

-701 GVGSNV
+701 GVGNNI
-707 FDNYMKRNYDPEAY
+707 FDNYIKRNYDPEAY

-727 FTGNFLAGLSEGLDG
+727 FAGNFLAGLSEGLDG

-769 VFHPKDTW
+769 VFHPRDTW

-790 INFAERASNLLM
+790 INFAERISNVLM
-802 NPLLNSVVEAKE
+802 NPLLNSVVEARE

-823 SAINMVVAANKDKLD
+823 AAINMVVAANKDKLD

-856 NNPLGI
+856 DNPLGI
-862 LDYKDNKLLNAFTL
+862 LDYKDNKLLNTFTL
-876 IKSLNELEDIGGT
+876 IKSLNELEDIGGS

-901 QGLAEGTLSEEE
+901 QGLTEGTLSKEE

-946 KNAKYFMDMKKKVD
+946 KNAQYFMDMKKKVD
-960 DIQQMFSNSPS
+960 EVQQMFANSPS

-977 RVAATLV
+977 RVVATLV

-991 DYKNRLESILNELG
+991 DYKNRLESILSELG
-1005 TGSADTEST
+1005 TGSADTESI

-1019 VMRYDTKNSIKKAV
+1019 VMRYDRKDSIKKAI
-1033 AAREKEVVKADKEIE
+1033 AAREKEVEKADKEIE
-1048 ELSASNGY
+1048 SLSASNNY
-1056 ARTKIQQLEKQLEN
+1056 ARNKIQQLENQLEN
-1070 TTKEGERI
+1070 STKEGEKV
-1078 TIKEDIRKYKELIDS
+1078 TLSEDIRKYKELIDS
-1093 QNFQIQT
+1093 QNFQMKT
-1100 LKESKDRLL
+1100 LRESRERLL
-1109 SEKEDINKIGEGEDS
+1109 REKEDISRIGENEDS
-1124 KTSFTVNDILNADVR
+1124 KTSFTVDDILNSDVR
-1139 DMAYILDPKNK
+1139 DMTYILDPKNR
-1150 ENFSKERQAVIDKAI
+1150 ENFSKEKQAVIDKAI

-1224 SIQREIKKKYKDI
+1224 YIQREIEKKYKDI

-1242 NRKENPEAFRDKVLE
+1242 NREENPEAFRSKVLE
-1257 ANSEIVEAYMN
+1257 ASSEVVEAYMN
-1268 DYPSQAE
+1268 DHSSQAE
-1275 AIKPYYDMLK
+1275 AIRPYYEMLK
-1285 FDDDVAAILGHSGL
+1285 FNDDVAAVLGHSGL
-1299 STEEKRQIA
+1299 STEEKMQIVS
-1308 NTIGNLQITS
+1308 TIGNLQITS
-1318 NTIEEIQSKMENIVD
+1318 NTIEEVQSKMESIVD
-1333 NQEIDEDFRNQID
+1333 NQEIDEGFRGQID
-1346 GLLSKV
+1346 ELLSKV

-1398 KVIEDKDKQEDMGR
+1398 KTVEDKDKQEDMG
-1412 KASEKDILNN
+1412 KVPGKNDNITNE
-1422 TEDVDLSIDEK
+1422 EDVDIFSDEES
-1433 PSEGPQKDET
+1433 SEEQNQE
-1443 NEEKSTT
+1443 NESTEEPVIGDNT
-1450 EQSVVTQSTTTQ
+1450 VAS
-1462 GATAPVTQNV
+1462 VTQNIEN
-1472 KTILSDESGD
+1472 ILDDKVGD
-1482 TSVTVGDMWYGTA
+1482 ISLTAGDMWYGTVGNA
-1495 DNTKKGKFTVTKMGN
+1495 KKGKFAVTKMGDN
-1510 SITFDTDEKNDV
+1510 ITFDTDEKNDM
-1522 LSVTPDEYDV
+1522 LSITSNEYDV

-1540 ENAVFEA
+1540 ENAVFEV

-1592 TELATKGVD
+1592 AELAAKGVD

-1625 NNITLDDKVIEV
+1625 NNITPDGKEVQV

-1644 DELNGIGEHNIET
+1644 AELNGIGEHNIET
-1657 NVNTISGNAMSRYVS
+1657 NVNTLSGNAMSRYEPDS
-1672 DPLVKDGKL
+1672 LEKDGKL

-1705 KLQNIIDRELAKILK
+1705 KLQNIIDQELARILK

-1806 ISPTSRNSK
+1806 VSPTSRNSK

-1850 YSLIPGYIVK
+1850 YSLIPGYIIK

-1870 KSVRELLADKERNP
+1870 RSVRELLADKERNP
-1884 MGYDMQSV
+1884 MRYDMQSV
-1892 AWGIQELTKFLTI
+1892 AWGIQELTKFLTVGTSI
-1905 GAFVDDVMV
+1905 DKVMV

-1927 LMPASNGK
+1927 LMPAGNGK

-1948 MRDGAL
+1948 MKDGAL

-2023 EFMQAMEDMNP
+2023 EFMKAMEDMNP
-2034 RVNITARVLQSQEL
+2034 RINVTARVLQSQEL

-2058 MTDAAIFGTAGSSY
+2058 MTDAAMFGTAGSSY

-2079 EGNMLKLEQPG
+2079 EGNMLKPEQPV
-2090 NEASKT
+2090 NETPKT

-2125 YYLNGEPITDEKMM
+2125 YYLNGEPITDEKMI
-2139 KQLEYNKMIIDNQ
+2139 KQLEYNKMIVDNQ
-2152 LSPIKSE
+2152 LTPIKSE
-2159 GVLEYF
+2159 GVWEYF

-2193 KEIISKIEE
+2193 KKIISKIEE

-2210 VEAQKQLKIINSE
+2210 AEAQKQLKIINSE
-2223 DVDIIGISDNTNF
+2223 DVDVIGNSDNADLM
-2236 VMDPNTGEMVVDN
+2236 MDPNTGEMVVDN
-2249 TVDETP
+2249 TIDETS

-2275 SEKNNKKTESSNNTT
+2275 SDKNNKKTKSSDNTT
-2290 STQTFAELIGNKKHR
+2290 STQTFAELISNKKHR
-2305 ISIIKLVKSKWK
+2305 INIIKLVKGKWK

-2343 EKDIDAWMKTIE
+2343 KKDIDAWMKTIE

>member
-111 DTEGMYDLLNNDE
+111 DTDGMYDLLNNDE
-124 YLGSRKR
+124 YLGKTKIHNKFIKNINDSK
-131 AQMWNANVKRAKGV
+131 AMQKAYDNSLNIPYAEAALAKGIIRSK
-145 QNTFD
+145 TAI
-150 QMGMNPRIATIE
+150 NPYE
-162 PGLAAGLQ
+162 Q
-170 IAKPA
+170 KD
-175 VAQSPKIQDDAYA
+175 KDE
-188 KRDKEI
+188 KKDKEI
-194 LDKLYAESQKR
+194 LDKLYAESQQR
-205 REKEIQGDA
+205 REKDIQDDA
-214 DIMFANMLDADTN
+214 DIMFTNMLDADTN
-227 GQKSIGSWLKDF
+227 RQKSIASWLKDF

-412 PDFFSWDTVQEGFK
+412 PDFLSWDTVQEGFK

-436 ETALTGGTG
+436 ETALTGGAG
-445 KIIGMGAKGVLKGI
+445 KMIGMGAKGVLKGI
-459 GLSAKAIQTASKAG
+459 GLSAKAMQTASKAG

-530 SKAAIDYYYKQLKL
+530 SKVALDYYYKQLKI
-544 KDNRRVT
+544 KDNRRVA
-551 SGSKEGM
+551 SGSREGM

-569 AQAKQMYTNQLLEAK
+569 AQAKQMYTNQLLSAK

-591 HKKDEMEAARAATK
+591 HKKDEMEAVRAATK

-652 KGGVKKAVG
+652 KGGVKRAVGKKIIG

-727 FTGNFLAGLSEGLDG
+727 FAGNFLAGLSEGLDG

-802 NPLLNSVVEAKE
+802 NPLLNSVVEAKK

-913 MDNEVDKFIAD
+913 MNNEVDKFIAD

-1033 AAREKEVVKADKEIE
+1033 AAREKEVAKADKEIE

-1078 TIKEDIRKYKELIDS
+1078 TIKENIKKYKELIDS

-1100 LKESKDRLL
+1100 LRESKDRLL
-1109 SEKEDINKIGEGEDS
+1109 GEKEDISKIGEGEDS

-1150 ENFSKERQAVIDKAI
+1150 ENFSKKRQAVIDKAI

-1242 NRKENPEAFRDKVLE
+1242 NRKENPEAFKDKVLE
-1257 ANSEIVEAYMN
+1257 TNSEIVEAYMN

-1346 GLLSKV
+1346 GLLSNV

-1370 KQREAEEAKKKEEEK
+1370 KEREAEEAKKKEEEK

-1398 KVIEDKDKQEDMGR
+1398 KVTEDKDKQEED
-1412 KASEKDILNN
+1412 KDDIGPVPNENN
-1422 TEDVDLSIDEK
+1422 FVGNTDDVDIFSDEK
-1433 PSEGPQKDET
+1433 SSEEQNQE
-1443 NEEKSTT
+1443 NESTKEPIIEDNT
-1450 EQSVVTQSTTTQ
+1450 V
-1462 GATAPVTQNV
+1462 APVTQNI
-1472 KTILSDESGD
+1472 KNILDDKVGD
-1482 TSVTVGDMWYGTA
+1482 ISLTAGDMWYGTVGNA
-1495 DNTKKGKFTVTKMGN
+1495 KKGKFAVTKMGDN
-1510 SITFDTDEKNDV
+1510 ITFDTDEKNDM
-1522 LSVTPDEYDV
+1522 LSITSNEYDV

-1592 TELATKGVD
+1592 AELAAKGVD
-1601 VGNVNIVD
+1601 VDNVNIVD

-1625 NNITLDDKVIEV
+1625 NNITPDDKVIEV

-1657 NVNTISGNAMSRYVS
+1657 NVNTISGNAMSRYES
-1672 DPLVKDGKL
+1672 DPLAKDGKL

-1720 RNPNAKVKFMAVRP
+1720 RNPNAKVKFMVVRP

-1806 ISPTSRNSK
+1806 VSPTSRNSK

-1870 KSVRELLADKERNP
+1870 RSVRELLADKERNP

-1927 LMPASNGK
+1927 LMPAGNGK

-1948 MRDGAL
+1948 MRDGTL

-2023 EFMQAMEDMNP
+2023 EFMKAMEDMNP
-2034 RVNITARVLQSQEL
+2034 RINITARVLQSQEL
-2048 LKEYDEAGAL
+2048 LKEYNEAGAL

-2079 EGNMLKLEQPG
+2079 EGNMLKPEQPG

-2125 YYLNGEPITDEKMM
+2125 YYLNGEPITDEKMIR
-2139 KQLEYNKMIIDNQ
+2139 QLEYNKMIVDNQ
-2152 LSPIKSE
+2152 LTSIKSE
-2159 GVLEYF
+2159 GVWEYF

-2178 NRNTKEVKEVSEEKA
+2178 NRNTKEVKEVSEKKA

-2202 EKAKKQRE
+2202 EKAKKQRDA
-2210 VEAQKQLKIINSE
+2210 EAQKQLKIINSE
-2223 DVDIIGISDNTNF
+2223 DVNITGNSDNTNL
-2236 VMDPNTGEMVVDN
+2236 VMDLNTGEMVVDN

-2275 SEKNNKKTESSNNTT
+2275 SEKNTKKTESSNNTT

-2305 ISIIKLVKSKWK
+2305 MSIIKLVKGKWK

>member
-13 RGFGDLNE
+13 RG
-21 GERKRFLSDHA
+21 LSDLTPEERDA
-32 AELRPYSNDPMKY
+32 FMTANESKLSAYRNPMKRRQAAN
-45 GIVASRLYE
+45 ILYM
-54 NQKFINTF
+54 NQKYINTF
-62 GQAAFDQLHDGTEAA
+62 GLDAFNLNNDGTEDSFNLRNEQTKKEITWRAFEGA
-77 YNYRNKLTHDKIVT
+77 YGK
-91 DAFIDTF
+91 DT
-98 NKEDNFNELATYL
+98 NFRELATYL
-111 DTEGMYDLLNNDE
+111 DADGMYDLLNNDE
-124 YLGSRKR
+124 YLGKTKIHNKFIKNINDSK
-131 AQMWNANVKRAKGV
+131 AMQKAYDNSLNIPYAEAALAKGIIRSK
-145 QNTFD
+145 TAI
-150 QMGMNPRIATIE
+150 NPYE
-162 PGLAAGLQ
+162 Q
-170 IAKPA
+170 KN
-175 VAQSPKIQDDAYA
+175 KDE

-194 LDKLYAESQKR
+194 LDKLYAESQQR
-205 REKEIQGDA
+205 RENDIQGDA

-227 GQKSIGSWLKDF
+227 GQKNIASWLKDF

-246 SGYYSGFKNSSWLK
+246 SNYYFKFKNSSWLK
-260 DYDDEDKLKDYAKY
+260 DYDDENKLKDYAKY

-286 MQYLSR
+286 LQYLDR
-292 DIQDRIAEA
+292 DIQNRIAEA

-306 TGNTLKGILTTA
+306 TGNTLKGVLTTA
-318 WSDLGSNVALFANIK
+318 WSDIGSDIALFANMK

-357 KGNIVDYERNENIWT
+357 KGNIVDYKRNDNIWT

-426 QGGHV
+426 QSGHFIEP
-431 LAGIA
+431 LLT
-436 ETALTGGTG
+436 TALTGGAG
-445 KIIGMGAKGVLKGI
+445 RLVGMGANAAMKGV
-459 GLSAKAIQTASKAG
+459 GLSAKAIQTANKAG
-473 NIINDALVMATTGL
+473 RVINDVLVGATTGL
-487 EGSQLEAMGTFDEQ
+487 SGSQLEAMGTFEEQ

-512 INSELHDYQK
+512 INSELHDYQR
-522 SIDYNSKE
+522 SIDYNSKD
-530 SKAAIDYYYKQLKL
+530 SKAAINYYYNQLKAN
-544 KDNRRVT
+544 DRRRVA
-551 SGSKEGM
+551 SGSREGM

-569 AQAKQMYTNQLLEAK
+569 AQAKQMYTNQLLGAK

-614 YVKNIPLTTAVQKFM
+614 YVKNIPLTTAVQKFL

-652 KGGVKKAVG
+652 KGGVRRAV

-687 ADEYLDGINASFAG
+687 ADEYLDGINASFAE

-707 FDNYMKRNYDPEAY
+707 FNNYMKRNYDPEAY

-727 FTGNFLAGLSEGLDG
+727 FAGNFLAGLSEGMEG
-742 VLDRQNLYEGFIG
+742 ITDRQNLYEGFIG
-755 MLSPAATVMPNMNA
+755 MVSPMTTVAPNMNA

-777 NAVINKKDAYGNK
+777 NAVLNKKDAYGNK
-790 INFAERASNLLM
+790 INFAERASSVVM
-802 NPLLNSVVEAKE
+802 NPLLNTITEARQ
-814 KDRRVDNTV
+814 KDRRIDNTV
-823 SAINMVVAANKDKLD
+823 EAINRVVEANKDKLD

-844 SVLNNFNTPING
+844 SVLNNFNTPVNG
-856 NNPLGI
+856 DNLLNI

-895 DTMHTI
+895 DTMHII

-913 MDNEVDKFIAD
+913 MSNEVDKFIAD
-924 PDNKSILDGKENPKE
+924 PDNKSILDGNEDSKK

-946 KNAKYFMDMKKKVD
+946 KNAEYFMDMKKKVD
-960 DIQQMFSNSPS
+960 EIQQMFANSPS

-991 DYKNRLESILNELG
+991 DYKNRLESILSELG
-1005 TGSADTEST
+1005 TGSADTESA

-1019 VMRYDTKNSIKKAV
+1019 SIRYDTKNSIKKAV
-1033 AAREKEVVKADKEIE
+1033 AAREKEVAKADKEIE

-1078 TIKEDIRKYKELIDS
+1078 TMNEDIRKYKELIDS

-1100 LKESKDRLL
+1100 LRESKDRLL
-1109 SEKEDINKIGEGEDS
+1109 SEKEDISKIGDGEDS

-1150 ENFSKERQAVIDKAI
+1150 ENFSKKRQAVIDKAI

-1242 NRKENPEAFRDKVLE
+1242 NRKENPEAFRSKVLE
-1257 ANSEIVEAYMN
+1257 TNSEIVEAYMN
-1268 DYPSQAE
+1268 DHPSQAE

-1285 FDDDVAAILGHSGL
+1285 FNDDVAAVLKHSGL
-1299 STEEKRQIA
+1299 ETGEKMIIASTIISNQKKSNNVEEVQAK
-1308 NTIGNLQITS
+1308 LES
-1318 NTIEEIQSKMENIVD
+1318 IVD
-1333 NQEIDEDFRNQID
+1333 DPELSENFRNQID
-1346 GLLSKV
+1346 GLLSKI

-1385 NKVDEAAKNAADK
+1385 NKVDEAAKNAAEK
-1398 KVIEDKDKQEDMGR
+1398 KTVEEKEKQQNEEGMDMGR
-1412 KASEKDILNN
+1412 KPNKNN
-1422 TEDVDLSIDEK
+1422 VINSTEDVDIFGNKE
-1433 PSEGPQKDET
+1433 PSE
-1443 NEEKSTT
+1443 
-1450 EQSVVTQSTTTQ
+1450 EQSKEEVGEKQS
-1462 GATAPVTQNV
+1462 ASAPVTQNV

-1482 TSVTVGDMWYGTA
+1482 MSVTVGDMWYGTA
-1495 DNTKKGKFTVTKMGN
+1495 DNTKKGKFTVTKMGDN
-1510 SITFDTDEKNDV
+1510 ITFDTDEKNDM
-1522 LSVTPDEYDV
+1522 LSVTSDEYDV

-1592 TELATKGVD
+1592 AELATKGVD

-1657 NVNTISGNAMSRYVS
+1657 NVNTISGNAMSRYES
-1672 DPLVKDGKL
+1672 DPLAKDGKL

-1697 AWMDAAGI
+1697 SWMDAAGI

-2023 EFMQAMEDMNP
+2023 EFMKAMEDMNP
-2034 RVNITARVLQSQEL
+2034 RVNITAIVLQSQEL

-2079 EGNMLKLEQPG
+2079 EGNMLKPEQPG

-2125 YYLNGEPITDEKMM
+2125 YYLNGEPITDEKMIR
-2139 KQLEYNKMIIDNQ
+2139 QLEYNKMIVDNQ
-2152 LSPIKSE
+2152 LTPIKSE
-2159 GVLEYF
+2159 GVWEYF

-2202 EKAKKQRE
+2202 EKAKKQRDA
-2210 VEAQKQLKIINSE
+2210 EAQKQLKIINSE
-2223 DVDIIGISDNTNF
+2223 DVDIIGNSDNTDLM
-2236 VMDPNTGEMVVDN
+2236 MDPNTGEMVVDN

-2275 SEKNNKKTESSNNTT
+2275 SEKNNKKTESSDNAT

-2305 ISIIKLVKSKWK
+2305 ISIIKLVKGKWK

-2327 KFLRDKDVEVD
+2327 KFLKDRDVEVD

>member
-13 RGFGDLNE
+13 GG
-21 GERKRFLSDHA
+21 LSDLTPEERDAFMKANANVLDQYHNLNNRDKA
-32 AELRPYSNDPMKY
+32 AN
-45 GIVASRLYE
+45 ILYM
-54 NQKFINTF
+54 NQKYINTF
-62 GQAAFDQLHDGTEAA
+62 GLDAFNLNNDGTEDSFNLRNEQTKKELTWKAFKGA
-77 YNYRNKLTHDKIVT
+77 YGNDS
-91 DAFIDTF
+91 
-98 NKEDNFNELATYL
+98 NFNELATYL
-111 DTEGMYDLLNNDE
+111 DTDGMYDLLNNDE
-124 YLGSRKR
+124 YLGKTRIRNKFIKNINDSK
-131 AQMWNANVKRAKGV
+131 AMQKAYDSSLNIPYAESALAKGIIRSK
-145 QNTFD
+145 TAI
-150 QMGMNPRIATIE
+150 NPYE
-162 PGLAAGLQ
+162 Q
-170 IAKPA
+170 KD
-175 VAQSPKIQDDAYA
+175 KDE
-188 KRDKEI
+188 KKDKEI
-194 LDKLYAESQKR
+194 LDKLYAESQQR
-205 REKEIQGDA
+205 RETDIQGDA
-214 DIMFANMLDADTN
+214 NIMFANMLDADTN

-246 SGYYSGFKNSSWLK
+246 SNYYFKFKNSSWLK
-260 DYDDEDKLKDYAKY
+260 DYDDENKLKDYAKY
-274 QVLKQKYGEGVA
+274 QALKQKYGEGVA
-286 MQYLSR
+286 LQYLDR
-292 DIQDRIAEA
+292 DIQNRIAEA

-306 TGNTLKGILTTA
+306 TGNTLKGVLTTA
-318 WSDLGSNVALFANIK
+318 WSDIGSDIALFANMK
-333 NWYDVD
+333 NWYDID
-339 RMAIINQGKD
+339 RMAVINQGKD

-357 KGNIVDYERNENIWT
+357 KGNIVDYKRNENIWT

-383 NTFSPTEIKAIEER
+383 NTFSPTEIKAIEEK

-426 QGGHV
+426 QSGHFIEP
-431 LAGIA
+431 LLT
-436 ETALTGGTG
+436 TALTGGAG
-445 KIIGMGAKGVLKGI
+445 RLVGMGANAAMKGV
-459 GLSAKAIQTASKAG
+459 GLSAKAMQTANKAG
-473 NIINDALVMATTGL
+473 RVINDVLVGATTGL
-487 EGSQLEAMGTFDEQ
+487 SGSQLEAMGTFEEQ
-501 METAKQ
+501 MKTAKQ

-512 INSELHDYQK
+512 INSELHDYQR
-522 SIDYNSKE
+522 SIDYNSKD
-530 SKAAIDYYYKQLKL
+530 SKAAINYYYNQLKAN
-544 KDNRRVT
+544 DRRRVA
-551 SGSKEGM
+551 SGSREGM

-569 AQAKQMYTNQLLEAK
+569 AQAKQMYTNQLLGAK

-614 YVKNIPLTTAVQKFM
+614 YVKNIPLTTAVQKFL

-652 KGGVKKAVG
+652 KGGVKRAV

-669 SSGKGLAKEIGK
+669 LSGKGLAKEIGK

-707 FDNYMKRNYDPEAY
+707 FNNYMKRNYDPKAY

-727 FTGNFLAGLSEGLDG
+727 FAGNFLAGLSEGIEG
-742 VLDRQNLYEGFIG
+742 ITDRQNWYEGFIG
-755 MLSPAATVMPNMNA
+755 MVSPMTTVAPNMNA

-777 NAVINKKDAYGNK
+777 NAVLNKKDAYGNK
-790 INFAERASNLLM
+790 VNFAERASSVMM
-802 NPLLNSVVEAKE
+802 NPLLNTIAEARQ
-814 KDRRVDNTV
+814 KDRRIDNTV
-823 SAINMVVAANKDKLD
+823 EAINRVVEANKDKLN

-844 SVLNNFNTPING
+844 SVLNNFNTPVNG
-856 NNPLGI
+856 DNLMNI

-889 KSKLYE
+889 KSKLYD

-924 PDNKSILDGKENPKE
+924 PDNKSILDGNEDSKK

-960 DIQQMFSNSPS
+960 EIQQMFANSPS

-991 DYKNRLESILNELG
+991 DYKNRLESILNELS

-1019 VMRYDTKNSIKKAV
+1019 AMRYDTKNSIKKAV

-1100 LKESKDRLL
+1100 LRESKDKLL
-1109 SEKEDINKIGEGEDS
+1109 GEKEDISKIGEGEDN

-1150 ENFSKERQAVIDKAI
+1150 ENFSKKKQAVIDKAI

-1242 NRKENPEAFRDKVLE
+1242 NRKENPETFKDKVLE

-1268 DYPSQAE
+1268 DHPKQAE

-1285 FDDDVAAILGHSGL
+1285 FNDDVAAILKHSGL
-1299 STEEKRQIA
+1299 ETGEKMIIASTIISNQKKSNNVEEVQAK
-1308 NTIGNLQITS
+1308 LES
-1318 NTIEEIQSKMENIVD
+1318 IVD
-1333 NQEIDEDFRNQID
+1333 DPELSENFRNQID
-1346 GLLSKV
+1346 ELLSKV
-1352 EQLGY
+1352 AQMSY
-1357 LRDATIIENRKQR
+1357 QRDATTIENRKQR
-1370 KQREAEEAKKKEEEK
+1370 KEREAEEAKKKEEEK
-1385 NKVDEAAKNAADK
+1385 KKVDEAAKNAAEK
-1398 KVIEDKDKQEDMGR
+1398 KVAEEKEKQEDIGR
-1412 KASEKDILNN
+1412 KVGKNDNLTI
-1422 TEDVDLSIDEK
+1422 TEDVDLPMDEE
-1433 PSEGPQKDET
+1433 PSNEQGKEEV
-1443 NEEKSTT
+1443 EEK
-1450 EQSVVTQSTTTQ
+1450 QS
-1462 GATAPVTQNV
+1462 ATASVTQNV
-1472 KTILSDESGD
+1472 RTILSDGSRD
-1482 TSVTVGDMWYGTA
+1482 ISVTAGEMWYGTG
-1495 DNTKKGKFTVTKMGN
+1495 DNAKKGKFTMTKMEGEI
-1510 SITFDTDEKNDV
+1510 SFDTNDKHDV
-1522 LSVTPDEYDV
+1522 LSIASDEYEV
-1532 TPETKEHE
+1532 TPETGEHE

-1547 SSMEKRGDDWYFV
+1547 SSMKKKGDDWYFV
-1560 GNFAGTKNT
+1560 GNFAGTNKT
-1569 TEVKAKKSFDI
+1569 TKVKAKKSFDI
-1580 EKAIKRQQEARE
+1580 EKAIERQQEARE
-1592 TELATKGVD
+1592 TELAAKGTD
-1601 VGNVNIVD
+1601 VGNVNIID
-1609 NGDSVQGRS
+1609 NGDSVQGMS
-1618 ENIDEQN
+1618 AGLDAQIN
-1625 NNITLDDKVIEV
+1625 NTYPNGKEVHV
-1637 SEINEDA
+1637 SETNVDA
-1644 DELNGIGEHNIET
+1644 DDLNGTGEHNTEA
-1657 NVNTISGNAMSRYVS
+1657 NVTTLSGNAMSRYEP
-1672 DPLVKDGKL
+1672 DPLAKDGKL

-1705 KLQNIIDRELAKILK
+1705 KLQNIIDQELGRILR
-1720 RNPNAKVKFMAVRP
+1720 RNPNAKVKFMSVRP

-1742 SMQRHLMLVLDYD
+1742 AMQKHYMLVLDYD

-1761 ITAIHNDDNGGVIES
+1761 ITAIHNNKNGGVIES
-1776 QGKKYLVIG
+1776 NGKKYLVIG
-1785 VAGYRNGNFAQQ
+1785 VAGFAKKNFAQK
-1797 SLYNVLWNP
+1797 SLYDVLTNP
-1806 ISPTSRNSK
+1806 IAPNYKNST
-1815 GEPFGLMIKPKKE
+1815 GEPLGLLVKPKKE

-1850 YSLIPGYIVK
+1850 YTLIPGYIVK

-1870 KSVRELLADKERNP
+1870 RSVRELLADKERNP

-1892 AWGIQELTKFLTI
+1892 AWGIQELTKFLTV
-1905 GAFVDDVMV
+1905 GTSVDNVMV

-1927 LMPASNGK
+1927 FIPAGNGK
-1935 MVPSYLKVLKYNE
+1935 LIPSYLKVLKYNE
-1948 MRDGAL
+1948 MKDGVL
-1954 KDKVEGLLQNVVS
+1954 KDKVERLLQDVVA
-1967 PDYATRYQAVIDL
+1967 PDYVKRYQAVMDL
-1980 SNIFYFDKE
+1980 CNIFYFDKD
-1989 GDTILLRKNKAELS
+1989 GDNILLKKTKAEVS

-2008 IVQKTFVLDSNFDRA
+2008 KVQKTFTLDSNFDRM
-2023 EFMQAMEDMNP
+2023 EFMKAIEDMNP
-2034 RVNITARVLQSQEL
+2034 RVNITARVLQSQKL

-2058 MTDAAIFGTAGSSY
+2058 MTDIAMFGTAGSSY

-2079 EGNMLKLEQPG
+2079 EGNMLKPKQIV
-2090 NEASKT
+2090 NETPKAVK
-2096 TVNSDF
+2096 NSDF

-2115 YYTYRVDDGM
+2115 YYTHREDDGI
-2125 YYLNGEPITDEKMM
+2125 YYLNGEPVTDERMI
-2139 KQLEYNKMIIDNQ
+2139 KQLDYNKMIIDNQ

-2159 GVLEYF
+2159 GVWEYF

-2178 NRNTKEVKEVSEEKA
+2178 NRNTKVVKEVSEDTI
-2193 KEIISKIEE
+2193 KEIIQKIEE
-2202 EKAKKQRE
+2202 ETAKKQRE
-2210 VEAQKQLKIINSE
+2210 TEAQKQLKTLSLHDVEMDLTGDSE
-2223 DVDIIGISDNTNF
+2223 TTEFMI
-2236 VMDPNTGEMVVDN
+2236 DPETGEMVAVN
-2249 TVDETP
+2249 TVNETSTT
-2255 VPKEENKNENKKE
+2255 KEEKKAEEKTE
-2268 EVKKESK
+2268 EVKKES
-2275 SEKNNKKTESSNNTT
+2275 EKNKEDKRIPIIKDAS
-2290 STQTFAELIGNKKHR
+2290 STQTFAELYGKKIYR
-2305 ISIIKLVKSKWK
+2305 MSILKLIKGKWK
-2317 DAPVVPAQLE
+2317 EAPSVPAQLE

-2343 EKDIDAWMKTIE
+2343 KDDIDAWMKTIE

>member
-62 GQAAFDQLHDGTEAA
+62 GQAAFDQLHDGTEAS

-98 NKEDNFNELATYL
+98 NKDDNFNELATYL
-111 DTEGMYDLLNNDE
+111 DTDGMYDLLNNDE
-124 YLGSRKR
+124 YLGKTKIRNKFIKNINDSK
-131 AQMWNANVKRAKGV
+131 AMQKAYDSSLNIPYAEAALAKGIIRSK
-145 QNTFD
+145 TAI
-150 QMGMNPRIATIE
+150 NPYE
-162 PGLAAGLQ
+162 Q
-170 IAKPA
+170 KN
-175 VAQSPKIQDDAYA
+175 KDE

-194 LDKLYAESQKR
+194 LDKLYAESQQR
-205 REKEIQGDA
+205 REKDIQGDA

-246 SGYYSGFKNSSWLK
+246 SNYYFKFKNSSWLK
-260 DYDDEDKLKDYAKY
+260 DYDDENKLKDYAKY
-274 QVLKQKYGEGVA
+274 QALKQKYGEGVA
-286 MQYLSR
+286 LQYLDR
-292 DIQDRIAEA
+292 DIQNRIAEA

-306 TGNTLKGILTTA
+306 TGNTLKGVLTTA
-318 WSDLGSNVALFANIK
+318 WSDIGSDIALFANMK

-339 RMAIINQGKD
+339 RMAVINQGKD

-357 KGNIVDYERNENIWT
+357 KGKIVDYKRNENIWT

-383 NTFSPTEIKAIEER
+383 NTFSPTEIKAIEEK

-426 QGGHV
+426 QSGHFIEP
-431 LAGIA
+431 LLT
-436 ETALTGGTG
+436 TALTGGAG
-445 KIIGMGAKGVLKGI
+445 RLVGMGANAAMKGV
-459 GLSAKAIQTASKAG
+459 GLSAKAMQTANKAG
-473 NIINDALVMATTGL
+473 RVINNFLVGATTGL
-487 EGSQLEAMGTFDEQ
+487 SGSQLEAMGTFEEQ

-512 INSELHDYQK
+512 INSELHDYQR
-522 SIDYNSKE
+522 SIDYNSKD
-530 SKAAIDYYYKQLKL
+530 SKAAINYYYNQLKAN
-544 KDNRRVT
+544 DRRRVA
-551 SGSKEGM
+551 SGSREGM

-569 AQAKQMYTNQLLEAK
+569 AQAKQMYTNQLLGAK

-614 YVKNIPLTTAVQKFM
+614 YVKNIPLTTAVQKFL

-652 KGGVKKAVG
+652 KGGVKRAV

-707 FDNYMKRNYDPEAY
+707 FNNYMKRNYDPEAY

-727 FTGNFLAGLSEGLDG
+727 FAGNFLAGLSEGIEG
-742 VLDRQNLYEGFIG
+742 ITDRQNLYEGFIG
-755 MLSPAATVMPNMNA
+755 MVSPMTTVAPNMNA

-777 NAVINKKDAYGNK
+777 NAVLNKKDAYGNK
-790 INFAERASNLLM
+790 INFSERASSVMM
-802 NPLLNSVVEAKE
+802 NPLLNTIAEARQ
-814 KDRRVDNTV
+814 KDRRIDNTV
-823 SAINMVVAANKDKLD
+823 EAINRVVEANKDKLN

-844 SVLNNFNTPING
+844 SVLNNFNTPVNG
-856 NNPLGI
+856 DNLLNI

-889 KSKLYE
+889 KSKLYD

-913 MDNEVDKFIAD
+913 MNNEVDKFIAD
-924 PDNKSILDGKENPKE
+924 SDNKSILDGNKDSKK

-960 DIQQMFSNSPS
+960 EIQQMFANSPS

-1019 VMRYDTKNSIKKAV
+1019 AMRYDTKNSIKKAV
-1033 AAREKEVVKADKEIE
+1033 VAREKEIAKADKEIE

-1100 LKESKDRLL
+1100 LRESKDRLL
-1109 SEKEDINKIGEGEDS
+1109 GEKEDISKIRENEDN

-1150 ENFSKERQAVIDKAI
+1150 ENFSKKKQVVIDKAI

-1268 DYPSQAE
+1268 DHPKQAE

-1285 FDDDVAAILGHSGL
+1285 FNDDVAAILKHSGL
-1299 STEEKRQIA
+1299 ETGEKMIIASTIISNQKKSNNVEEVQAK
-1308 NTIGNLQITS
+1308 LES
-1318 NTIEEIQSKMENIVD
+1318 IVD
-1333 NQEIDEDFRNQID
+1333 DPELSENFRNQID

-1352 EQLGY
+1352 AQMSY
-1357 LRDATIIENRKQR
+1357 QRDATIIENRKQR
-1370 KQREAEEAKKKEEEK
+1370 KEREAEEAKKKEEEK
-1385 NKVDEAAKNAADK
+1385 KKVDEAAKNAAEK
-1398 KVIEDKDKQEDMGR
+1398 KVAEEKEKQEDIDKIPG
-1412 KASEKDILNN
+1412 KNDTLNS
-1422 TEDVDLSIDEK
+1422 TEDVDLFIGEE
-1433 PSEGPQKDET
+1433 PSEEPQKDKID
-1443 NEEKSTT
+1443 NEKSATVQNTAMQDATT
-1450 EQSVVTQSTTTQ
+1450 
-1462 GATAPVTQNV
+1462 PMTQNV
-1472 KTILSDESGD
+1472 KTILSDGSGD
-1482 TSVTVGDMWYGTA
+1482 MSVTAGEMWNGTE
-1495 DNTKKGKFTVTKMGN
+1495 DNAKKGKFTMTKMEGEI
-1510 SITFDTDEKNDV
+1510 SFDTNEKHDV
-1522 LSVTPDEYDV
+1522 LSIASDEYEV
-1532 TPETKEHE
+1532 TPETSEHE

-1547 SSMEKRGDDWYFV
+1547 SSMKKKGDDWYFV
-1560 GNFAGTKNT
+1560 GNFVGTNKT

-1580 EKAIKRQQEARE
+1580 EKAIERQQKARE
-1592 TELATKGVD
+1592 TELAAKGTD
-1601 VGNVNIVD
+1601 VGNVNIID
-1609 NGDSVQGRS
+1609 NGDSVQGVS
-1618 ENIDEQN
+1618 ASLDAQINNIDPN
-1625 NNITLDDKVIEV
+1625 GKEV
-1637 SEINEDA
+1637 HMSETNVDA
-1644 DELNGIGEHNIET
+1644 DDLNGTGEHNTEA
-1657 NVNTISGNAMSRYVS
+1657 NVTTLSGNAMSRYEP
-1672 DPLVKDGKL
+1672 DPLAKDGKL

-1697 AWMDAAGI
+1697 AWMDATGI
-1705 KLQNIIDRELAKILK
+1705 KLQNIIDQELGRILR
-1720 RNPNAKVKFMAVRP
+1720 RNPNAKVKFMSVRP

-1742 SMQRHLMLVLDYD
+1742 AMQKHYMLVLDYD

-1761 ITAIHNDDNGGVIES
+1761 ITAIHNDKNGGVIES
-1776 QGKKYLVIG
+1776 NGKKYLVIG
-1785 VAGYRNGNFAQQ
+1785 VAGFAKKNFAQK
-1797 SLYNVLWNP
+1797 SLYDVLTNP
-1806 ISPTSRNSK
+1806 IASNYKNST
-1815 GEPFGLMIKPKKE
+1815 GEPLGLLVKPKKK
-1828 FFETHPNERFYVNE
+1828 FFETHSNERFYVNE
-1842 SLSTEIVP
+1842 NLSTEIVP
-1850 YSLIPGYIVK
+1850 YTLIPGYIVK

-1870 KSVRELLADKERNP
+1870 RSVRELLADKERNP

-1892 AWGIQELTKFLTI
+1892 AWGIQELTKFLTV
-1905 GAFVDDVMV
+1905 GTSVDNVMV

-1927 LMPASNGK
+1927 FIPAGNGK
-1935 MVPSYLKVLKYNE
+1935 LIPSYLKVLKYNE
-1948 MRDGAL
+1948 MKDGVL
-1954 KDKVEGLLQNVVS
+1954 KDRVDRLLQDVVA
-1967 PDYATRYQAVIDL
+1967 PDYVKRYQAVMDL
-1980 SNIFYFDKE
+1980 CNIFYFDKD
-1989 GDTILLRKNKAELS
+1989 GDNILLKKTKAEVS

-2008 IVQKTFVLDSNFDRA
+2008 KVQKTFTLDSNFDRM
-2023 EFMQAMEDMNP
+2023 EFMKAIEDMNP
-2034 RVNITARVLQSQEL
+2034 RINITARVLQSQKL

-2058 MTDAAIFGTAGSSY
+2058 MTDIAMFGTAGSSY

-2079 EGNMLKLEQPG
+2079 EGNMLKPKQIV
-2090 NEASKT
+2090 NETPKAVK
-2096 TVNSDF
+2096 NSDF

-2115 YYTYRVDDGM
+2115 YYTRREDDGM
-2125 YYLNGEPITDEKMM
+2125 YYLNGEPVTDERMI
-2139 KQLEYNKMIIDNQ
+2139 KQLDYNKMIIDNQ

-2159 GVLEYF
+2159 GVWEYF

-2178 NRNTKEVKEVSEEKA
+2178 NRNTKEVKNISEETA
-2193 KEIISKIEE
+2193 KEIIQKIEE
-2202 EKAKKQRE
+2202 ETAKKQRE
-2210 VEAQKQLKIINSE
+2210 TEAQKQLKTLSLHDVEMDLTGDSE
-2223 DVDIIGISDNTNF
+2223 TTEFMI
-2236 VMDPNTGEMVVDN
+2236 DPETGEMIAVN
-2249 TVDETP
+2249 TVDETLTT
-2255 VPKEENKNENKKE
+2255 KEEKKAEEKTE
-2268 EVKKESK
+2268 EVKRESEEKKEGKRIPITKDAS
-2275 SEKNNKKTESSNNTT
+2275 
-2290 STQTFAELIGNKKHR
+2290 STQTFAELYGKKIYR
-2305 ISIIKLVKSKWK
+2305 MSILKLIKGKWK
-2317 DAPVVPAQLE
+2317 EAPSVPAQLE

-2343 EKDIDAWMKTIE
+2343 KDDIDAWMKTIE